1 MAGENNQNNQNEDLN
16 DAVEQTDTND
26 AGTPSQQQN
35 QQNQQNTIATTIATG
50 AENTD
55 AADEVNQALEDN
67 PSGAGNEEEA
77 SASGGAAEEETPE
90 SDEGSDDTQSNVVGG
105 AASDASS
112 DDASGSGGG
121 SGAGAQA
128 VGGENAAASEG
139 GSDAEGN
146 EDQGQA
152 ARTSAAPSAEASESD
167 EQQTGDDLDS
177 QTVEETFAVD
187 VEASDEETIS
197 EVEDD
202 FDSETVNE
210 TFKIKV
216 ESEND
221 APEAEQNLAYIMDED
236 GSITFTQ
243 EQLLEYASDVDG
255 DELVASNVQVGADAT
270 VQENGDG
277 TFTVVPSTDFN
288 GELDLTFDISD
299 GQETISSAIDLTVRP
314 INDAPVPEDKT
325 FEIEEDGTLIFT
337 DADLLTGAT
346 DIEGDN
352 LTVEGVTYDGGDGIL
367 TDNGNGTYTFAPNE
381 NFNGDVNFGFEVS
394 DGTDTVSANIDVSV
408 TAVDDAP
415 VSGDLAYSVDEDG
428 SIRLSQEQLLSQA
441 SDVEG
446 DDLTASELSVGGN
459 ATVIQNDDG
468 SFTITPDENF
478 NGDIDISFDISDG
491 SNTVQASA
499 DLTVNPVNDLP
510 VPQDQQFS
518 VEEDGT
524 LIFTDADL
532 LTGATDIEGDNL
544 TVEGVT
550 YDGGDGILTDN
561 GNGTYTFAPNE
572 NFNGD
577 VNFGFDVSD
586 GTDTVSANI
595 DVSVTAVDDAPVSGD
610 LAYSI
615 DEDGS
620 IRLSQEQLL
629 SQASDVE
636 GDDLTA
642 SGLSVGG
649 NATVIQNDDGSFTIT
664 PDENFN
670 GDIDI
675 SFDISDGTNTVQAS
689 ADLTVNPVNDLPVP
703 QDQQFSVEEDGTLI
717 FTDAELLTGATDI
730 EGDNLTV
737 EGVTYDG
744 GDGIL
749 TDNGNG
755 TYTFAP
761 NENFN
766 GDVNFNFDVS
776 DGTDT
781 VSANI
786 DVSVT
791 AVDDAPVSGDLA
803 YSVDEDGSIR
813 LSQEQLLSQASDVEG
828 DDLTASGLT
837 VGGDATVV
845 ANDDGSFTITP
856 DEDFNG
862 DIDISF
868 DISDGTN
875 TVQASADLTV
885 NPVNDLPVPQDQQ
898 FSVEEDGTLIF
909 TDADLL
915 TGATDIEG
923 DNLTVEGVTY
933 DGGDGIL
940 TDNGNGTYTFAPN
953 ENFNGDVNFGFD
965 VSDGTDTVSANI
977 DVSVTAVDD
986 APVSGDLAYSIDED
1000 GSIRLSQEQ
1009 LLSQASDVE
1018 GDDLTA
1024 SGLTVGGDATV
1035 TQNDDGSFTI
1045 TPDENFNGDIDISF
1059 DIADGTN
1066 TVQASADLT
1075 VNPVNDLPVPQD
1087 QQFSVEEDGTLIFT
1101 DADLLTGAT
1110 DIEGD
1115 NLTVEGVTYDG
1126 GDGILTDN
1134 GNGTYTFAP
1143 NENFN
1148 GDVNFGFDVSDGTDT
1163 VSANIDVSV
1172 TAVDDAPVS
1181 GDLAY
1186 SIDEDGS
1193 IRLSQEQL
1201 LSQASDVEGDD
1212 LTASSLTVGGDA
1224 TVVANDDGSFTIT
1237 PDENFNGDIDISFD
1251 ISDGTN
1257 TVQASA
1263 DLTVN
1268 PVNDLPVP
1276 QDQQFSIAEDG
1287 TLQFTD
1293 ADLLTGATDVEG
1305 DNLTVEGITYEGT
1318 DGVLTDLGEGSYSFA
1333 PNENFN
1339 GDVSFSFD
1347 VSDGTDT
1354 VSANIDVSVTPE
1366 NDPPV
1371 AGSTSYTVNEDN
1383 SITISDAQLLATSS
1397 DIEGDVSIDS
1407 VTYSGSDG
1415 VLEINGNGTYI
1426 FSPNENFS
1434 GEIALDVV
1442 VADEDGAT
1450 DATTAGINVLEVN
1463 DPPVAGPTSYT
1474 IDEDSVLT
1482 FSESQ
1487 VLLNAS
1493 DVEGDVELVGISYDG
1508 PDGIFSVN
1516 GDGTCSFAPNENF
1529 NGQVQLDVTIRDED
1543 GAEVETVINVD
1554 VLPINDVPVSG
1565 DLAYNVN
1572 EDGSITLSQDQLLS
1586 QASDVEGEDLT
1597 ASDLT
1602 VNGNAAVTA
1611 NDDGSFTIVPDAN
1624 FNGDID
1630 IQFNITDG
1638 TNTVQATAD
1647 LTVNPVNDL
1656 PVPQDQQFSVEEDG
1670 TLIFT
1675 DADLL
1680 TGATDIEGDNLTVEG
1695 VTYDGGDGILT
1706 DNGNGTYTFAP
1717 NENFNGDVNFGFDVS
1732 DGTDTVSANIDV
1744 SVTAVDDAPVSGDLA
1759 YSIDEDGSIRLSQE
1773 QLLSQAS
1780 DVEGDDLTASGLSV
1794 GGNATVI
1801 QNDDG
1806 SFTITPDE
1814 NFNGDIDI
1822 SFDISDGTN
1831 TVQASADLTV
1841 NPVNDMPVPQDQQF
1855 SVEEDGTLIFTD
1867 ADLLTGAT
1875 DIEGDNL
1882 TVEGVTYDGGDGIL
1896 TDNGNGTYTFAPN
1909 ENFNG
1914 DVNFGFDVSDGTN
1927 TVQASADLT
1936 VNPVNDLPVPQDQQF
1951 SVEEDGTLIFTDADL
1966 LTGATDIEGDNLTVE
1981 AVTYDGGDGILT
1993 DNGNGTYTFA
2003 PNENFNGDVNFGFEV
2018 SDGTDTVSANIDVS
2032 VTAVDDAPVSGDLA
2046 YSVDEDGSIRL
2057 SQEQL
2062 LSQASDVEGDDLTA
2076 SSLTVDGDATVVAND
2091 DGSFTI
2097 TPDENFNGDID
2108 ISFDISDGT
2117 NTVQASADL
2126 TVNPVNDLPVP
2137 QDQQFSIAEDGTL
2150 QFTDA
2155 DLLTGATDVEGD
2167 NLTVEGITYEGTDG
2181 VLTDLGEGS
2190 YSFAPNE
2197 NFNGDVSFSFD
2208 VSDGTDTVSAN
2219 IDVSVTPEN
2228 DPPVAG
2234 STSYTVNED
2243 NSITISDAQLLATS
2257 SDIEGDVSIDS
2268 VTYSG
2273 SDGVLEI
2280 NGNGTYIFSPNENFS
2295 GEIALD
2301 VVVADEDGATDATT
2315 AGINVLEVNDPPVA
2329 GPTSYTI
2336 DEDSVLTFSES
2347 QVLLNASDVEGDV
2360 ELVGISY
2367 DGPDGIFSVN
2377 GDGTCSFAPNENFNG
2392 QVQLDVTIRDEDGA
2406 EVETVIN
2413 VDVLP
2418 INDVPVSGDLAYN
2431 VNEDGS
2437 ITLSQDQLLSQ
2448 ASDVEGEDLT
2458 ASDLTVNGN
2467 AAVTANDD
2475 GSFTIV
2481 PDANFNGDIDIQ
2493 FNITDGTDTVQ
2504 ATADLTV
2511 NPVNDLPV
2519 PQDQQFSIAED
2530 GTLQFTDADLLTGAS
2545 DIDGED
2551 LTVEGISY
2559 TGGDGVLTDHGDGT
2573 YTFAP
2578 NENFNGDVNFS
2589 FDVSDGTDT
2598 VSANIDVSVTPEND
2612 PPVAGSTSYMVNEDN
2627 AITISDEQLLA
2638 NSSDVEGAVSVDSVT
2653 YSGTDGV
2660 FQDNGDGSYTFLPN
2674 ENFSG
2679 DISLDVIVADEDG
2692 SIDETTAGITVL
2704 EVNDPPV
2711 AGPTSYTIDEDSV
2724 LTFSESQILVN
2735 ASDIEGEVELVGIN
2749 YDGSDGIFTV
2759 NGDGTC
2765 SFAPNENFNGQ
2776 VQLGV
2781 TIQDEDGATVE
2792 TQINVDV
2799 LPINDAPVSGDLAYT
2814 INEDSSITLSQE
2826 QLLARAGDIDSD
2838 NLEAIN
2844 LSTDE
2849 NATIQHNDDGSY
2861 TITPNAD
2868 YNGDLDLNFD
2878 IIDNDGGEVQVGLDI
2893 TVNPL
2898 NDLPQAQDQQFTIE
2912 EDGTLL
2918 FTDADLLAG
2927 ASDID
2932 GDELSIEN
2940 VLYTGADG
2948 VLSDIGDGT
2957 YSFAPNENFNGD
2969 VQFSFDVFDGTDS
2982 TSAVIDVS
2990 VTPENDPPVAGSTSY
3005 TVQEDGQITISD
3017 EQLLANSSDV
3027 EGDVSLSGVSYSGD
3041 DGSFVDNGNGTYTFT
3056 PNENFDG
3063 DISLDVVVVDED
3075 GATATTTAG
3084 IDVIAVND
3092 GPETS
3097 GIQAEVDEDNS
3108 ITITQEQLLANATDI
3123 EGDELT
3129 ATNLQTNDPDAT
3141 IVANDD
3147 GSFTITHTENFNG
3160 ELDFTYSIS
3169 DGENEVLTTLD
3180 LTVNPVNDAPEAGEE
3195 IFIQAEEDQ
3204 TVGVTLREEPALR
3217 LDQAPENGI
3226 IEANVNDE
3234 WVVLEV
3240 GQEVPADT
3248 EVRFVPSEGALAEGT
3263 HTTQIG
3269 TFDDNAS
3276 VDDWGTE
3283 VDPYTREFSDG
3294 DLTVTVQSNDEPL
3307 GAWNGNTHIGHGIG
3321 DTDRQGLSGDE
3332 KLTVSV
3338 EGQDINEISFHLDGL
3353 GGWFMEESRHFTEVE
3368 IRAFNDDGELI
3379 DSMTYHKEDRSNY
3392 ETDYTL
3398 TTSEPVS
3405 YFELGTVQGNGTYV
3419 VQNMTVSQTCPDEA
3433 VFTSIGVDGSEITET
3448 VELNI
3453 HAGDS
3458 EIELTADL
3466 PNITVDT
3473 EGSAQF
3479 ASVVITEEQLLAQA
3493 SDIDGDDLDIQN
3505 LELVGENS
3513 EHATLTD
3520 NGDGTWTVTPGENF
3534 HGEIELG
3541 YQVTDGELTDSN
3553 IININFESVND
3564 APIVSG
3570 PIVLSTDEDQGI
3582 TFSADDLLVNTTDVE
3597 GDALSISDITYG
3609 GDDGDLI
3616 DNGDGTFTFMP
3627 NENFNG
3633 EIDIDYKVFDGT
3645 DEVAT
3650 HLDLTVVPVNDVPV
3664 PGEPLHT
3671 QMLENGSMIIE
3682 AKDLLSGATDVDG
3695 DILHVENLL
3704 LADQTQG
3711 TLTDNGD
3718 NTFTFEPTE
3727 NFSGEVNLTFD
3738 ISDGQAS
3745 APSTATVDVEIVNEG
3760 PEVSGPIEAAV
3771 DEDGSITITQEDLLA
3786 NATDIDGDNL
3796 QAVNLATNDPN
3807 AVIAENSDGSFT
3819 ITPSADFFGE
3829 IEFTYDVT
3837 DAIETVAADLNLTV
3851 NPINDA
3857 PDVPDMSF
3865 TTEDGQAITITEA
3878 ELLAQATD
3886 VEGDELSVVNVTSA
3900 SDTVEVTDNGDGTYT
3915 LTPEQGFFGNVDL
3928 AFDVSDGTDVVA
3940 ANIDL
3945 KVEFVNDAPEATPM
3959 VADVDEDGSILV
3971 TQEMLLEN
3979 ASDQDGDELF
3989 ATSLETN
3996 DPNASIVDN
4005 GDGTYTVTPS
4015 ENFNGD
4021 IAFTYEVSDG
4031 ELSTSNDM
4039 TLTVNPVN
4047 DIPIVAPGMYHI
4059 EEDGSILFTQED
4071 LLSGAIDIDG
4081 DDLSVTSINYS
4092 GDEGT
4097 ITDNGDG
4104 TFSFVPEEHFSGDL
4118 QFSFTVTD
4126 GTDEVEQDINVHI
4139 EAVADAP
4146 DLVIT
4151 DGDGVNVDDEA
4162 ILVEPGGIVELNIAA
4177 ALVDQDLSETLT
4189 VTVDGVPE
4197 GSVIQYDNEGVL
4209 NDQENGITS
4218 YNDTEITVTFEGET
4232 AGYQNAAGYYKVDED
4247 GNITGVEVVYENAS
4261 QVGGGGDLVPGQ
4273 DQFSFQV
4280 AEGESFNLFLI
4291 PNGHQHN
4298 DFNAMQEG
4306 QYEFRAED
4314 GSPANMDTV
4323 DPQLI
4328 FIGADG
4334 TETVVQG
4341 ENGDAIFH
4349 GGSSSQLNQDGL
4361 EHTRTTV
4368 NEGGELVYGFEDLYG
4383 GGDADYADFNFTID
4397 VGEVNSQIYSGE
4409 VTVGPDGTVNLPTT
4423 AIENSLQIQLPEDFN
4438 EQLEVHVTATATELS
4453 NDDSETVSQ
4462 TIYINA
4468 TGAHIEHAP
4477 EALPVAA
4484 TVEEDGSITITQED
4498 LLANARDLDGDQLTA
4513 LNLATDDE
4521 SVTITDNG
4529 DGTYTL
4535 TPDTDFNGDV
4545 SFTFDVSDGDDVVST
4560 NLELTVSPV
4569 NDGPEAQDQTFTVGE
4584 DGVLTFND
4592 QDLLTGATDIEGD
4605 DLSVEGV
4612 TYTGTD
4618 GVLTDNGDGTYSF
4631 APNENFN
4638 GDVNFSFNV
4647 SDGTDTVT
4655 ANIDVSVTPENDPP
4669 VAGNT
4674 SYTVHE
4680 DNSIT
4685 ISNEQLLANSSDIEG
4700 EVAIDS
4706 VTYTGSDGVLEING
4720 DGTYTFSPNE
4730 NFNGEVSL
4738 DVVVVDE
4745 DDAAVSTIAGI
4756 TVLEVDDPPVAGPTS
4771 YTIDEDS
4778 VLTFNESQILLNAS
4792 DIEGDVEL
4800 VEINYDGPDG
4810 IFSINGDGTCSF
4822 APNENFN
4829 GQVQLD
4835 VTIQDEDGAQVDTY
4849 ITVDVLPI
4857 NDVPVSGDLAYSVEE
4872 DGSITL
4878 SQEQLLAQASDIEG
4892 DDLTAANLTVGG
4904 DAIVTAND
4912 DGSFTITPDA
4922 NFNGDIDLTFDIND
4936 GTDTF
4941 VATADLTVNPV
4952 NDLPQ
4957 PQAQTFSIGEDGI
4970 FNFTDEDLLTGT
4982 TDIDGDDLSVEG
4994 VTYTGADGVL
5004 TDNGDGTYSFAPNE
5018 NFNGDV
5024 NFSFDVS
5031 DGTDTVQANIDVSVT
5046 PENDPPVAGST
5057 SYTVH
5062 EDNSITISNEQLLAN
5077 SSDIEGEVA
5086 IDSVTYTGSDG
5097 VFEDNGDGTY
5107 TFSPNENFNGE
5118 VSLDVVVTDED
5129 GTTESTTAGVTVLEV
5144 NDPPIAGSTSYSV
5157 NEDEVITISAE
5168 QLLANA
5174 SDIEGEVAIDSVTY
5188 TGADGIFT
5196 DNGNGTFSFA
5206 PNANF
5211 DGDVSLDVVVTD
5223 EDGATA
5229 TTTASIDVLPVN
5241 DAPVSGDLAY
5251 SVEEDGSITLS
5262 QEQLLAQAS
5271 DIEGDDL
5278 TAANLTVGGDA
5289 TVTANDDGSFTITPD
5304 ANFNGDIDLAFDIND
5319 GTDTLVATADLTVN
5333 PVNDLPQPQDQT
5345 FSIGEDGILN
5355 FTDEDLLTG
5364 ATDIDGDD
5372 LSVEGVT
5379 YTGADGVLTD
5389 NGDGTYSFAPN
5400 ENFNGDVNFS
5410 FDVSDGTDTVQAN
5423 IDVSVTPENDPPV
5436 AGSTSYTVHEDNS
5449 ITISNEQLLA
5459 NSSDIE
5465 GEVVVDSVTYTGS
5478 DGVFEDNG
5486 DGTYTFSPNEN
5497 FNGEVSLDVVVT
5509 DEDGTTE
5516 STTAGVTVLEVNDPP
5531 IAGST
5536 SYSVSEDE
5544 VITISA
5550 EQLLA
5555 NASDIEGEVAIDSVT
5570 YTGSDGIFTDN
5581 GDGTFSFAP
5590 NANFDGDVSLDVVV
5604 TDEEGAT
5611 VATNASIDVLPVND
5625 APVSG
5630 DLAYSIDEDGSI
5642 TLSQEQLLAQAA
5654 DVDGDDLTA
5663 SNLSAGDNATVVDNG
5678 DGTFT
5683 VTPGTDFNGNIDLN
5697 FDISDGT
5704 ASIVANADL
5713 TVNPVN
5719 DLPTTSDVYANV
5731 DEDNVITITQEQLL
5745 ANAADIEGDDLVASD
5760 LTLVGDDA
5768 TIVDNGDGTFSITPS
5783 ENFNGYID
5791 VAYSISDGD
5800 TPIAANLGLTVDP
5813 VNDAPIVSADVA
5825 ITIEEDGSY
5834 TITQEELLQFATDIE
5849 DDDMTAIIGEQG
5861 DETTVIGTV
5870 LDAETGNPVV
5880 GADVTLT
5887 DNAGHSYTTVTDQSG
5902 NYSVNGPVVDQG
5914 SVTIEQEGSIT
5925 SSFLVPAG
5933 EDTNGGVTAISEVL
5947 EETDMRIVVTWGESP
5962 QDMDNHLWLYDT
5974 ETGNELDHIYYRD
5987 MSHDLGEGN
5996 VVQQD
6001 VDDTNGNGPE
6011 TITIPNYQDA
6021 DMHYSVHNY
6030 TNRSWDVDGV
6040 EDVQVQVF
6048 VGDTLVE
6055 TFTPEL
6061 PENPSGEHWHV
6072 FDIVNGVVVPSQD
6085 VGSENS
6091 FELPT
6096 SEEVL
6101 ANVNGI
6107 DISELLMGDE
6117 GGDSGDTGGNEPS
6130 VGDVSIE
6137 NALITDNG
6145 DGTYTI
6151 TPEENFNGEFS
6162 ISYNVDDGN
6171 GGVTPAE
6178 LDVTVTAVNDL
6189 SVIYDHDYTINEDGS
6204 LTFTDEQLL
6213 AGTTDIDGD
6222 GLSVESVNYEGT
6234 DGVFTDNGDGTY
6246 TFAPNE
6252 NFNGNIDLT
6261 YDVSDGT
6268 DVVSANIDVQVVPIN
6283 DVPVAGSTTY
6293 SVEEDGSITLSD
6305 AQLLANSSDVEG
6317 EVFVSDV
6324 SYSGTDGVFT
6334 DNGDGTYTFAP
6345 NENFNGDIS
6354 LDVSVMDED
6363 GATAETTAGI
6373 DVIAVNDL
6381 PVAGSTTYSVDE
6393 DNVITVNEAQLLAN
6407 SSDIEGDVSV
6417 SDVSYSGADGIF
6429 TDNGDGTYSFAPNEN
6444 FNGNVSLDVTV
6455 ADEDGATAQT
6465 TAGIDVI
6472 AVNDAPV
6479 SGDLAYSVDED
6490 GSITLSQEQLLAQ
6503 ASDVDGDDLTA
6514 ANLTAG
6520 DNATV
6525 TANDDGSFTITPDAD
6540 FNGDIDLS
6548 FDVSDGVETVQA
6560 GVDLTVNPVNDIA
6573 VVEDV
6578 AYTIEEDGS
6587 LTFADADL
6595 LAGAADIDGD
6605 ELSITDVS
6613 YTGAEGVF
6621 TDNGDGTYSFAPNE
6635 NFNGEVS
6642 LDFSVSD
6649 GTETVD
6655 ANIGVTVTDVND
6667 APVSGATSYQMNE
6680 DGTITL
6686 SPEQL
6691 IANSSDVDG
6700 DVSLDSVSYSGAD
6713 GILVQNEDGS
6723 VTFAPNENFNGDI
6736 NLDVTVIDDDGA
6748 TAQTTAGIE
6757 VIAVNDAPVAGDLA
6771 YSVDEDG
6778 SITLSQEQLLAQ
6790 ASDVDG
6796 DDLTAANLTAGDN
6809 ATVTANDD
6817 GSFTITP
6824 DADFNGDIDLSFDL
6838 SDGTETVVAT
6848 ADLTVNPVNDIAVVE
6863 DVAYTIEEDGSLTF
6877 TDEQLLAGASDID
6890 GDELSVAD
6898 VSYTGA
6904 EGVFTDN
6911 GDGTYTFAP
6920 NENFNGDVSLDFS
6933 VSDGTETVDANIDVT
6948 VTDVNDAPVS
6958 GATSYQMNE
6967 DGTIT
6972 LSPEQ
6977 LIANSSDVDG
6987 DVSLDSVSYSGAD
7000 GILVQNEDGSV
7011 TFAPNENFNGDINLD
7026 VTVIDDDGATAQ
7038 TTAGIE
7044 VLAVNDGP
7052 ESEDVKLTTA
7062 EDSTILITQDMLLAQ
7077 ATDIDNTADELSA
7090 SGLQIDPSLGELLD
7104 NEDGTWSFTPN
7115 ENFNGDVPMTF
7126 NVSDGQET
7134 ISVDGNIDVT
7144 PVNDAPEAPTIEM
7157 QGEEDV
7163 VMVIDPAYIADQV
7176 TDLDGDEISIESI
7189 TVRSP
7194 ANATLTQQ
7202 PDGMYHLVTTQDFNG
7217 LVELGYQATDGE
7229 EVVEGSLNVDVIP
7242 VNDAPFNVG
7251 NAMMTTNE
7259 DGAFTFDAG
7268 DLMNLF
7274 GDIDTTDLVVSR
7286 IINADGEDGG
7296 ELTDNGD
7303 GTWTFTPTGDFSG
7316 TSDLQVVVSDGEFET
7331 VLDVPVFVRPVADG
7345 AVITTDHDGPLV
7357 FGEDETGHL
7366 GLNVGLVDDSETLS
7380 NLVMTGFPVGFEVTD
7395 GEHCDDHRTGSIYR
7409 PVRMGYLKHSND
7421 AS

>member
-35 QQNQQNTIATTIATG
+35 QQNQQNTIASTIATG

-67 PSGAGNEEEA
+67 PSGAGNAEDA
-77 SASGGAAEEETPE
+77 SASGAAVQEETPE
-90 SDEGSDDTQSNVVGG
+90 SDGDSDAAQSNVVGG
-105 AASDASS
+105 AVSEAGSDNA
-112 DDASGSGGG
+112 AGSGGG
-121 SGAGAQA
+121 AGAGAQA
-128 VGGENAAASEG
+128 VGGDNAESATG
-139 GSDAEGN
+139 GADAEGN
-146 EDQGQA
+146 EEQGQA
-152 ARTSAAPSAEASESD
+152 ARTSAASSSTSSESG
-167 EQQTGDDLDS
+167 EQQVGDDLDS
-177 QTVEETFAVD
+177 QTVEETFTVD
-187 VEASDEETIS
+187 VQASDEETIS

-202 FDSETVNE
+202 FDSETVSE
-210 TFKIKV
+210 TFKIQV

-270 VQENGDG
+270 VQDNGDG
-277 TFTVVPSTDFN
+277 TFTVVPSADFN

-325 FEIEEDGTLIFT
+325 FEIEEDGTLVFT
-337 DADLLTGAT
+337 DADLLSGAT

-381 NFNGDVNFGFEVS
+381 NFNGDVNFGFDVS
-394 DGTDTVSANIDVSV
+394 DGTDTVAANIDVSV

-446 DDLTASELSVGGN
+446 DDLTASGLTVGGD
-459 ATVIQNDDG
+459 ATVTQNDDG
-468 SFTITPDENF
+468 SFTITPDANF

-491 SNTVQASA
+491 TNTVQASA
-499 DLTVNPVNDLP
+499 DLTVNPINDLP
-510 VPQDQQFS
+510 VPQNQQFS

-577 VNFGFDVSD
+577 VS
-586 GTDTVSANI
+586 
-595 DVSVTAVDDAPVSGD
+595 
-610 LAYSI
+610 
-615 DEDGS
+615 
-620 IRLSQEQLL
+620 
-629 SQASDVE
+629 
-636 GDDLTA
+636 
-642 SGLSVGG
+642 
-649 NATVIQNDDGSFTIT
+649 
-664 PDENFN
+664 
-670 GDIDI
+670 
-675 SFDISDGTNTVQAS
+675 
-689 ADLTVNPVNDLPVP
+689 
-703 QDQQFSVEEDGTLI
+703 
-717 FTDAELLTGATDI
+717 
-730 EGDNLTV
+730 
-737 EGVTYDG
+737 
-744 GDGIL
+744 
-749 TDNGNG
+749 
-755 TYTFAP
+755 
-761 NENFN
+761 
-766 GDVNFNFDVS
+766 
-776 DGTDT
+776 
-781 VSANI
+781 
-786 DVSVT
+786 
-791 AVDDAPVSGDLA
+791 
-803 YSVDEDGSIR
+803 
-813 LSQEQLLSQASDVEG
+813 
-828 DDLTASGLT
+828 
-837 VGGDATVV
+837 
-845 ANDDGSFTITP
+845 
-856 DEDFNG
+856 
-862 DIDISF
+862 
-868 DISDGTN
+868 
-875 TVQASADLTV
+875 
-885 NPVNDLPVPQDQQ
+885 
-898 FSVEEDGTLIF
+898 
-909 TDADLL
+909 
-915 TGATDIEG
+915 
-923 DNLTVEGVTY
+923 
-933 DGGDGIL
+933 
-940 TDNGNGTYTFAPN
+940 
-953 ENFNGDVNFGFD
+953 
-965 VSDGTDTVSANI
+965 
-977 DVSVTAVDD
+977 
-986 APVSGDLAYSIDED
+986 
-1000 GSIRLSQEQ
+1000 
-1009 LLSQASDVE
+1009 
-1018 GDDLTA
+1018 
-1024 SGLTVGGDATV
+1024 
-1035 TQNDDGSFTI
+1035 
-1045 TPDENFNGDIDISF
+1045 
-1059 DIADGTN
+1059 
-1066 TVQASADLT
+1066 
-1075 VNPVNDLPVPQD
+1075 
-1087 QQFSVEEDGTLIFT
+1087 
-1101 DADLLTGAT
+1101 
-1110 DIEGD
+1110 
-1115 NLTVEGVTYDG
+1115 
-1126 GDGILTDN
+1126 
-1134 GNGTYTFAP
+1134 
-1143 NENFN
+1143 
-1148 GDVNFGFDVSDGTDT
+1148 FGFDVSDGTDT

-1276 QDQQFSIAEDG
+1276 QDQQFSVEEDGTLIFTDADLLTGATDIEGDNLTVEGVTYDDGDGILTDNGNGTYTFAPNENFNGDVNFGFDVSDGTDTVSANIDVSVTAVDDAPVSGDLAYSIDEDGSIRLSQEQLLSQASDVEGDDLTASGLTVGGDATVVVNDDGSFTITPDENFNGDIDISFDISDGTNTVQASADLTVNPVNDLPVPQDQQFSIEEDG

-1293 ADLLTGATDVEG
+1293 ADLLTGATDIEG
-1305 DNLTVEGITYEGT
+1305 DDLTVEGISYEGT
-1318 DGVLTDLGEGSYSFA
+1318 DGVLTDHGDGSYSFA

-1415 VLEINGNGTYI
+1415 VLEINGNGTYT

-1450 DATTAGINVLEVN
+1450 DTTTAGINVLEVN

-1493 DVEGDVELVGISYDG
+1493 DVEGNVELVGISYDG
-1508 PDGIFSVN
+1508 PEGIFSVN

-1554 VLPINDVPVSG
+1554 VLPINDAPVSG

-1572 EDGSITLSQDQLLS
+1572 EDGSITLSQEQLLS

-1602 VNGNAAVTA
+1602 VG
-1611 NDDGSFTIVPDAN
+1611 
-1624 FNGDID
+1624 
-1630 IQFNITDG
+1630 
-1638 TNTVQATAD
+1638 
-1647 LTVNPVNDL
+1647 
-1656 PVPQDQQFSVEEDG
+1656 
-1670 TLIFT
+1670 
-1675 DADLL
+1675 
-1680 TGATDIEGDNLTVEG
+1680 
-1695 VTYDGGDGILT
+1695 
-1706 DNGNGTYTFAP
+1706 
-1717 NENFNGDVNFGFDVS
+1717 
-1732 DGTDTVSANIDV
+1732 
-1744 SVTAVDDAPVSGDLA
+1744 
-1759 YSIDEDGSIRLSQE
+1759 
-1773 QLLSQAS
+1773 
-1780 DVEGDDLTASGLSV
+1780 
-1794 GGNATVI
+1794 
-1801 QNDDG
+1801 
-1806 SFTITPDE
+1806 
-1814 NFNGDIDI
+1814 
-1822 SFDISDGTN
+1822 
-1831 TVQASADLTV
+1831 
-1841 NPVNDMPVPQDQQF
+1841 
-1855 SVEEDGTLIFTD
+1855 
-1867 ADLLTGAT
+1867 
-1875 DIEGDNL
+1875 
-1882 TVEGVTYDGGDGIL
+1882 
-1896 TDNGNGTYTFAPN
+1896 
-1909 ENFNG
+1909 
-1914 DVNFGFDVSDGTN
+1914 
-1927 TVQASADLT
+1927 
-1936 VNPVNDLPVPQDQQF
+1936 
-1951 SVEEDGTLIFTDADL
+1951 
-1966 LTGATDIEGDNLTVE
+1966 
-1981 AVTYDGGDGILT
+1981 
-1993 DNGNGTYTFA
+1993 
-2003 PNENFNGDVNFGFEV
+2003 
-2018 SDGTDTVSANIDVS
+2018 
-2032 VTAVDDAPVSGDLA
+2032 
-2046 YSVDEDGSIRL
+2046 
-2057 SQEQL
+2057 
-2062 LSQASDVEGDDLTA
+2062 
-2076 SSLTVDGDATVVAND
+2076 GDATVVAND

-2097 TPDENFNGDID
+2097 T
-2108 ISFDISDGT
+2108 
-2117 NTVQASADL
+2117 
-2126 TVNPVNDLPVP
+2126 
-2137 QDQQFSIAEDGTL
+2137 
-2150 QFTDA
+2150 
-2155 DLLTGATDVEGD
+2155 
-2167 NLTVEGITYEGTDG
+2167 
-2181 VLTDLGEGS
+2181 
-2190 YSFAPNE
+2190 
-2197 NFNGDVSFSFD
+2197 
-2208 VSDGTDTVSAN
+2208 
-2219 IDVSVTPEN
+2219 
-2228 DPPVAG
+2228 
-2234 STSYTVNED
+2234 
-2243 NSITISDAQLLATS
+2243 
-2257 SDIEGDVSIDS
+2257 
-2268 VTYSG
+2268 
-2273 SDGVLEI
+2273 
-2280 NGNGTYIFSPNENFS
+2280 
-2295 GEIALD
+2295 
-2301 VVVADEDGATDATT
+2301 
-2315 AGINVLEVNDPPVA
+2315 
-2329 GPTSYTI
+2329 
-2336 DEDSVLTFSES
+2336 
-2347 QVLLNASDVEGDV
+2347 
-2360 ELVGISY
+2360 
-2367 DGPDGIFSVN
+2367 
-2377 GDGTCSFAPNENFNG
+2377 
-2392 QVQLDVTIRDEDGA
+2392 
-2406 EVETVIN
+2406 
-2413 VDVLP
+2413 
-2418 INDVPVSGDLAYN
+2418 
-2431 VNEDGS
+2431 
-2437 ITLSQDQLLSQ
+2437 
-2448 ASDVEGEDLT
+2448 
-2458 ASDLTVNGN
+2458 
-2467 AAVTANDD
+2467 
-2475 GSFTIV
+2475 

-2530 GTLQFTDADLLTGAS
+2530 GTLQFTDADLLTGAT
-2545 DIDGED
+2545 DIDGDD
-2551 LTVEGISY
+2551 LTVESISY

-2589 FDVSDGTDT
+2589 FDVSDGTET

-2735 ASDIEGEVELVGIN
+2735 ASDVEGDVELVGIN

-2792 TQINVDV
+2792 THINVDV

-2878 IIDNDGGEVQVGLDI
+2878 IIDNDGGSVQVGLDI
-2893 TVNPL
+2893 TVNPV

-2948 VLSDIGDGT
+2948 VLSDNGDGT

-2969 VQFSFDVFDGTDS
+2969 VQFSFDVSDGTDS

-3108 ITITQEQLLANATDI
+3108 ITITQEQLLANATDV

-3129 ATNLQTNDPDAT
+3129 VTNLQTNDPDAT

-3180 LTVNPVNDAPEAGEE
+3180 LTVNPVNDAPEAGDE
-3195 IFIQAEEDQ
+3195 IFIQAQEDQ

-3248 EVRFVPSEGALAEGT
+3248 EVRFVPSEDALAEGT

-3294 DLTVTVQSNDEPL
+3294 DLTVTVQSNDDPL
-3307 GAWNGNTHIGHGIG
+3307 GAWNGNTHIGHGLG

-3368 IRAFNDDGELI
+3368 IKAFNEDGDLI
-3379 DSMTYHKEDRSNY
+3379 DSMTYHKEDRGTF

-3398 TTSEPVS
+3398 TVDQPVS

-3419 VQNMTVSQTCPDEA
+3419 VQNMTVSQTFHDEA

-3453 HAGDS
+3453 HAGDN

-3466 PNITVDT
+3466 PNITIDT

-3513 EHATLTD
+3513 EHATLID
-3520 NGDGTWTVTPGENF
+3520 NGDGTWTVTPDENF

-3570 PIVLSTDEDQGI
+3570 PIVLSTDEDEGI
-3582 TFSADDLLVNTTDVE
+3582 TFSADDLLANTTDVE
-3597 GDALSISDITYG
+3597 GDTLSISDITYG
-3609 GDDGDLI
+3609 GDNGDLV

-3718 NTFTFEPTE
+3718 NTFTFEPAE

-3745 APSTATVDVEIVNEG
+3745 APSTARVDVEIVNEG

-3786 NATDIDGDNL
+3786 NATDVDGDNL
-3796 QAVNLATNDPN
+3796 EAVNFATNDPN
-3807 AVIAENSDGSFT
+3807 AVVVENSDGSFT

-3979 ASDQDGDELF
+3979 ASDQDGDQLF
-3989 ATSLETN
+3989 ASSLETN

-4031 ELSTSNDM
+4031 ELSTSNNM

-4097 ITDNGDG
+4097 VTDNGDG

-4126 GTDEVEQDINVHI
+4126 GTDEVEQDLNVHI

-4151 DGDGVNVDDEA
+4151 DGVNVDDQA

-4280 AEGESFNLFLI
+4280 EEGESFNLFLI

-4298 DFNAMQEG
+4298 DFDAMQDG

-4323 DPQLI
+4323 DPQLV
-4328 FIGADG
+4328 FVAADG

-4341 ENGDAIFH
+4341 QNGDAIFH
-4349 GGSSSQLNQDGL
+4349 GGSSSQLNQDGI

-4368 NEGGELVYGFEDLYG
+4368 NEDGELVYGFEDLYG
-4383 GGDADYADFNFTID
+4383 GGDADYTDFNFTID

-4498 LLANARDLDGDQLTA
+4498 LLANARDLDGDHLTA

-4535 TPDTDFNGDV
+4535 TPDADFNGDV

-4569 NDGPEAQDQTFTVGE
+4569 NDGPEVQDQAFTVGE

-4612 TYTGTD
+4612 TYTGAD

-4669 VAGNT
+4669 VAGST

-4706 VTYTGSDGVLEING
+4706 VTYSGSDGVLEING

-4745 DDAAVSTIAGI
+4745 DDAAVSTTAGI
-4756 TVLEVDDPPVAGPTS
+4756 TVLEVNDPPVAGPTS

-4778 VLTFNESQILLNAS
+4778 VLTFNESQVLLNAS

-4835 VTIQDEDGAQVDTY
+4835 VTIQDEDGAQVDTF

-4857 NDVPVSGDLAYSVEE
+4857 NDVPVSGELAYSVEE

-4878 SQEQLLAQASDIEG
+4878 SQEQLLSQASDVDG
-4892 DDLTAANLTVGG
+4892 DDLTASNLIVDG
-4904 DAIVTAND
+4904 DATVVAND

-4922 NFNGDIDLTFDIND
+4922 NFNGDIDLTFDISD
-4936 GTDTF
+4936 GTDTL

-4957 PQAQTFSIGEDGI
+4957 PQDQTFSIGEDGI
-4970 FNFTDEDLLTGT
+4970 LNFTDEDLLTGA

-5004 TDNGDGTYSFAPNE
+5004 TDNGDGSYSFAPNENFNGDVNFSFDVSDGTGTVQANIDVSVTPENDPPVAGSTSYTVHEDNSITISDEQLLANSSDIEGDVAVDSVTYTGADGVFEDNGDGTYTFSPNENFNGEVNLDVVVTDEEGATEATTAGITVLEVNDPPIAGSTSYSVNEDEVITISSEQLLANASDIEGEVAIDSVNYTGSDGIFTDNGDGTFSFAPNANFDGDVSLDVVVTDEDGATVATNASIDVLPVNDAPVSGDLAYSVDEDGSITLSQEQLLAQASDVDGDDLTAANLTVGGDATVTANDDGSFTITPDANFNGDIDLNFDITDGDATLQATADLTVNPVNDLPTVGEPQFVTQEDTSFTFTEEQLLQNAGDIDGDNLSVENVASDSGSLVDNGDGTYTFAPNENFDGNVNVTFDVNDGTATVPAEATIDVQSVVDMPELSIASDLVIASDNFESGSNGWNTGTESSQGFESGDMLGRIGGTGGDEAVSKTYDIPSDVSEVNISFSFYEIDSWDGESFQIFVGGEELTSLDNSAFQTQDGTTTLYDSAGNEVGEVVHGVSQGEGFSGWNDQAHQINLTVPVEDGQLELGFGSTLNQGVSDESFGIDNIEITVSDADYQIIGTEDTPVPLDIDAALTDTDGSENLAILIEDVPEGSSLSAGIDNGDGTWSLQPGELEGLEFIPSGDFNGDVVLTVNATSTDVDTGTTATATQDVTIHISPANDAPEVDGDISAVTAEDNSITLTQEQLLEHAVDIDGDDLSAINLTTNDENATVQMNDDGSFTITPSENFNGNIEFSYDVTDGEDMVAAGLDLTVTPVNDAPEPQDQAFTIGEDGVLNFSDADLLTGATDVEGDDLTVEGVTYTGADGVLTDNGDGSYSFAPNE

-5086 IDSVTYTGSDG
+5086 IDSVSYTGSDG

-5107 TFSPNENFNGE
+5107 TFSPNENFNGD
-5118 VSLDVVVTDED
+5118 VSLAVIVTDEE
-5129 GTTESTTAGVTVLEV
+5129 GATEATTAGITVLEV

-5168 QLLANA
+5168 QLLANS

-5223 EDGATA
+5223 EEGATVA
-5229 TTTASIDVLPVN
+5229 TSASIDVLP
-5241 DAPVSGDLAY
+5241 
-5251 SVEEDGSITLS
+5251 
-5262 QEQLLAQAS
+5262 
-5271 DIEGDDL
+5271 
-5278 TAANLTVGGDA
+5278 
-5289 TVTANDDGSFTITPD
+5289 
-5304 ANFNGDIDLAFDIND
+5304 IND
-5319 GTDTLVATADLTVN
+5319 
-5333 PVNDLPQPQDQT
+5333 P
-5345 FSIGEDGILN
+5345 
-5355 FTDEDLLTG
+5355 
-5364 ATDIDGDD
+5364 
-5372 LSVEGVT
+5372 
-5379 YTGADGVLTD
+5379 
-5389 NGDGTYSFAPN
+5389 
-5400 ENFNGDVNFS
+5400 
-5410 FDVSDGTDTVQAN
+5410 
-5423 IDVSVTPENDPPV
+5423 
-5436 AGSTSYTVHEDNS
+5436 
-5449 ITISNEQLLA
+5449 
-5459 NSSDIE
+5459 
-5465 GEVVVDSVTYTGS
+5465 
-5478 DGVFEDNG
+5478 
-5486 DGTYTFSPNEN
+5486 
-5497 FNGEVSLDVVVT
+5497 
-5509 DEDGTTE
+5509 
-5516 STTAGVTVLEVNDPP
+5516 
-5531 IAGST
+5531 
-5536 SYSVSEDE
+5536 
-5544 VITISA
+5544 
-5550 EQLLA
+5550 
-5555 NASDIEGEVAIDSVT
+5555 
-5570 YTGSDGIFTDN
+5570 
-5581 GDGTFSFAP
+5581 
-5590 NANFDGDVSLDVVV
+5590 
-5604 TDEEGAT
+5604 
-5611 VATNASIDVLPVND
+5611 
-5625 APVSG
+5625 PVSG

-5642 TLSQEQLLAQAA
+5642 TLTQEQLLSQAS

-5683 VTPGTDFNGNIDLN
+5683 VTPDANFNGDIDLS

-5704 ASIVANADL
+5704 ESIVANADL

-5849 DDDMTAIIGEQG
+5849 DDDMTAIIGGQG
-5861 DETTVIGTV
+5861 DETTVTGTV
-5870 LDAETGNPVV
+5870 LDAETGNPIA

-5887 DNAGHSYTTVTDQSG
+5887 DNAGHSYTAVTDQSG
-5902 NYSVNGPVVDQG
+5902 NYSVSGPVVDQG
-5914 SVTIEQEGSIT
+5914 TVTIEQEGSIT

-5947 EETDMRIVVTWGESP
+5947 EETDMRIVVTWGDSP
-5962 QDMDNHLWLYDT
+5962 RDMDNHLWLYDT
-5974 ETGNELDHIYYRD
+5974 ENGSELDHIYYRD

-6001 VDDTNGNGPE
+6001 VDDTNGGGPE

-6030 TNRSWDVDGV
+6030 TSRSWDVDGV

-6055 TFTPEL
+6055 TFSPDL
-6061 PENPSGEHWHV
+6061 SDNPSGDHWHV
-6072 FDIVNGVVVPSQD
+6072 FDIVNGVIVPSQD
-6085 VGSENS
+6085 VGSENA
-6091 FELPT
+6091 FDLPT
-6096 SEEVL
+6096 AEEAL
-6101 ANVNGI
+6101 ANENGI
-6107 DISELLMGDE
+6107 DISELLTGDE
-6117 GGDSGDTGGNEPS
+6117 GDDSGDTGGNEPS

-6213 AGTTDIDGD
+6213 AGATDIDGD
-6222 GLSVESVNYEGT
+6222 DLSVESVNYEGT

-6252 NFNGNIDLT
+6252 NFNGNVDLT

-6393 DNVITVNEAQLLAN
+6393 DNVITISEAQLLAN

-6455 ADEDGATAQT
+6455 ADEEGATA
-6465 TAGIDVI
+6465 
-6472 AVNDAPV
+6472 
-6479 SGDLAYSVDED
+6479 E
-6490 GSITLSQEQLLAQ
+6490 
-6503 ASDVDGDDLTA
+6503 
-6514 ANLTAG
+6514 
-6520 DNATV
+6520 
-6525 TANDDGSFTITPDAD
+6525 
-6540 FNGDIDLS
+6540 
-6548 FDVSDGVETVQA
+6548 
-6560 GVDLTVNPVNDIA
+6560 
-6573 VVEDV
+6573 
-6578 AYTIEEDGS
+6578 
-6587 LTFADADL
+6587 
-6595 LAGAADIDGD
+6595 
-6605 ELSITDVS
+6605 
-6613 YTGAEGVF
+6613 
-6621 TDNGDGTYSFAPNE
+6621 
-6635 NFNGEVS
+6635 
-6642 LDFSVSD
+6642 
-6649 GTETVD
+6649 
-6655 ANIGVTVTDVND
+6655 
-6667 APVSGATSYQMNE
+6667 
-6680 DGTITL
+6680 
-6686 SPEQL
+6686 
-6691 IANSSDVDG
+6691 
-6700 DVSLDSVSYSGAD
+6700 
-6713 GILVQNEDGS
+6713 
-6723 VTFAPNENFNGDI
+6723 
-6736 NLDVTVIDDDGA
+6736 
-6748 TAQTTAGIE
+6748 TTAGIE
-6757 VIAVNDAPVAGDLA
+6757 VIAVNDAPVSGDLA

-6948 VTDVNDAPVS
+6948 VTDVNDAPVA

-6987 DVSLDSVSYSGAD
+6987 EVSLDSVSYSGAD

-7038 TTAGIE
+7038 TTAGIEVIAVNDAPVAGNVAYSVDEDGSITLSQEQLLANASDVDGDALTASNLSAGDNATVTANDDGSFTITPEADFNGDIDLSFDVSDGLETVQAGVDLTVNPVNDLPTAADQNFTVEEDGTLIFTDADLLAGAADIDGDDLSITDVSYTGAEGVFTDNGDGTYSFAPNENFNGDVNLGFTVTDGTETVDANIGVTVTDVNDAPVAGSTSYQMNEDGTITISPEQLIANSSDVDGEVSLESVTYSGSDGTLVQNDNGSVTFTPNENFNGDISLDVVVTDDDGATATTTAGIE

-7104 NEDGTWSFTPN
+7104 NEDGTWSFAPN

-7144 PVNDAPEAPTIEM
+7144 PVNDAPEAPMIEM

-7189 TVRSP
+7189 TVRAP

-7229 EVVEGSLNVDVIP
+7229 EVVDGSLNVDVIP

-7274 GDIDTTDLVVSR
+7274 GDIDTADLVVSR
-7286 IINADGEDGG
+7286 IITADGEDGG
-7296 ELTDNGD
+7296 EVTDNGD
-7303 GTWTFTPTGDFSG
+7303 GTWTFTPTGDFAG
-7316 TSDLQVVVSDGEFET
+7316 VSDLQVVVSDGEFET

-7345 AVITTDHDGPLV
+7345 AVISTDHDGPLV

-7395 GEHCDDHRTGSIYR
+7395 GVNTVMITEPGQYIDLFDWDISNIQMTPPEDFHGEFFVTVSATTVDYGDEPEAFDDGIDSGDFETVAGDSIILTADDLIGLAENVDADSDDEVKLVHLADRSQGEIVDNGDGTWTFTPAPGFTGEADIAYVVDKDGVLHDEQTGVVVKEGDSQENAAPEVNSITTTEIAADATLSFTDEDMLANLSDAEGESLSIESVSLMEGQGVIESDNQGNYQFTPAEDYTGDVQVGFIATDGENR
-7409 PVRMGYLKHSND
+7409 IESFFNVDIQGGDEAAASEGYALADDGSLTITDAQLVDELGVSDSAQVVDVADAND
-7421 AS
+7421 AGFFAESGEGEWTYWPNEDFDGNLAMNVEVNDGGEVSSHSLSIQVEDDSVQSDEPQVQAAQATEEQQVEVAQQADDQAQDAETEDSTADVTAAPGDTISISIPDEVSGNESVDYADMSGLPEGATVSNALDNGDGSFTISGNLEQPVSVELPEGYEGTSEIQFQGYDELGSSIDGASGSVEVEVDDQYTMQGSTQEQQPDMAGMESGGSDWTSSGGQDQGVDFTDDSGSFDSDSQTGTDQGNDFDQSSI

>member
-1 MAGENNQNNQNEDLN
+1 MAGENNQNNRNEDLN

-35 QQNQQNTIATTIATG
+35 QQNQQNTIASTIATG

-67 PSGAGNEEEA
+67 PSGAGNAEDA
-77 SASGGAAEEETPE
+77 SASGAAVQEDTPE
-90 SDEGSDDTQSNVVGG
+90 SDGDSDAAQSNVVDSVASEGG
-105 AASDASS
+105 SAES
-112 DDASGSGGG
+112 ASGSGGG
-121 SGAGAQA
+121 DSGAGAQA
-128 VGGENAAASEG
+128 VGGGGAAGSEG
-139 GSDAEGN
+139 GVDAEGN
-146 EDQGQA
+146 QAQGQA
-152 ARTSAAPSAEASESD
+152 VQTSAASSSSTDSEGS
-167 EQQTGDDLDS
+167 QGGDNLDS
-177 QTVEETFAVD
+177 ETAEETFAVD
-187 VEASDEETIS
+187 VQDQSGEATNQ
-197 EVEDD
+197 VEDD
-202 FDSETVNE
+202 FDSETTSE
-210 TFKIKV
+210 TFQINV

-221 APEAEQNLAYIMDED
+221 APEAEQDLAYIMDED

-270 VQENGDG
+270 VQDNGDG
-277 TFTVVPSTDFN
+277 TFTVVPSADFN

-325 FEIEEDGTLIFT
+325 FEIEEDGTLVFT

-381 NFNGDVNFGFEVS
+381 NFNGDVNFS
-394 DGTDTVSANIDVSV
+394 
-408 TAVDDAP
+408 
-415 VSGDLAYSVDEDG
+415 
-428 SIRLSQEQLLSQA
+428 
-441 SDVEG
+441 
-446 DDLTASELSVGGN
+446 
-459 ATVIQNDDG
+459 
-468 SFTITPDENF
+468 
-478 NGDIDISFDISDG
+478 
-491 SNTVQASA
+491 
-499 DLTVNPVNDLP
+499 
-510 VPQDQQFS
+510 
-518 VEEDGT
+518 
-524 LIFTDADL
+524 
-532 LTGATDIEGDNL
+532 
-544 TVEGVT
+544 
-550 YDGGDGILTDN
+550 
-561 GNGTYTFAPNE
+561 
-572 NFNGD
+572 
-577 VNFGFDVSD
+577 FDVSD
-586 GTDTVSANI
+586 GTDTVAANV

-642 SGLSVGG
+642 SGL
-649 NATVIQNDDGSFTIT
+649 TVD
-664 PDENFN
+664 
-670 GDIDI
+670 
-675 SFDISDGTNTVQAS
+675 
-689 ADLTVNPVNDLPVP
+689 
-703 QDQQFSVEEDGTLI
+703 
-717 FTDAELLTGATDI
+717 
-730 EGDNLTV
+730 
-737 EGVTYDG
+737 
-744 GDGIL
+744 
-749 TDNGNG
+749 
-755 TYTFAP
+755 
-761 NENFN
+761 
-766 GDVNFNFDVS
+766 
-776 DGTDT
+776 
-781 VSANI
+781 
-786 DVSVT
+786 
-791 AVDDAPVSGDLA
+791 
-803 YSVDEDGSIR
+803 
-813 LSQEQLLSQASDVEG
+813 
-828 DDLTASGLT
+828 
-837 VGGDATVV
+837 GDATVV

-856 DEDFNG
+856 DENFNG
-862 DIDISF
+862 DVDISF

-1024 SGLTVGGDATV
+1024 S
-1035 TQNDDGSFTI
+1035 
-1045 TPDENFNGDIDISF
+1045 
-1059 DIADGTN
+1059 
-1066 TVQASADLT
+1066 DLT
-1075 VNPVNDLPVPQD
+1075 VD
-1087 QQFSVEEDGTLIFT
+1087 
-1101 DADLLTGAT
+1101 
-1110 DIEGD
+1110 
-1115 NLTVEGVTYDG
+1115 
-1126 GDGILTDN
+1126 
-1134 GNGTYTFAP
+1134 
-1143 NENFN
+1143 
-1148 GDVNFGFDVSDGTDT
+1148 
-1163 VSANIDVSV
+1163 
-1172 TAVDDAPVS
+1172 
-1181 GDLAY
+1181 
-1186 SIDEDGS
+1186 
-1193 IRLSQEQL
+1193 
-1201 LSQASDVEGDD
+1201 
-1212 LTASSLTVGGDA
+1212 GDA

-1237 PDENFNGDIDISFD
+1237 PDDNFNGDIDISFD

-1347 VSDGTDT
+1347 VSDGTDM

-1371 AGSTSYTVNEDN
+1371 AGSTSYTVNEEN

-1415 VLEINGNGTYI
+1415 VLEINGNGTYT
-1426 FSPNENFS
+1426 FSPNENFN

-1442 VADEDGAT
+1442 VADEEGAT
-1450 DATTAGINVLEVN
+1450 DATTAGISVLEVN

-1493 DVEGDVELVGISYDG
+1493 DVEGGVELVGINYNG

-1516 GDGTCSFAPNENF
+1516 GDGTCSFAPNENY

-1543 GAEVETVINVD
+1543 GAEVDTVINVD
-1554 VLPINDVPVSG
+1554 VLPINDAPVSG

-1602 VNGNAAVTA
+1602 V
-1611 NDDGSFTIVPDAN
+1611 DGD
-1624 FNGDID
+1624 
-1630 IQFNITDG
+1630 
-1638 TNTVQATAD
+1638 
-1647 LTVNPVNDL
+1647 
-1656 PVPQDQQFSVEEDG
+1656 
-1670 TLIFT
+1670 
-1675 DADLL
+1675 
-1680 TGATDIEGDNLTVEG
+1680 
-1695 VTYDGGDGILT
+1695 
-1706 DNGNGTYTFAP
+1706 
-1717 NENFNGDVNFGFDVS
+1717 
-1732 DGTDTVSANIDV
+1732 
-1744 SVTAVDDAPVSGDLA
+1744 
-1759 YSIDEDGSIRLSQE
+1759 
-1773 QLLSQAS
+1773 
-1780 DVEGDDLTASGLSV
+1780 
-1794 GGNATVI
+1794 ATVT
-1801 QNDDG
+1801 QNEDG

-1841 NPVNDMPVPQDQQF
+1841 NP
-1855 SVEEDGTLIFTD
+1855 I
-1867 ADLLTGAT
+1867 
-1875 DIEGDNL
+1875 
-1882 TVEGVTYDGGDGIL
+1882 
-1896 TDNGNGTYTFAPN
+1896 
-1909 ENFNG
+1909 
-1914 DVNFGFDVSDGTN
+1914 
-1927 TVQASADLT
+1927 
-1936 VNPVNDLPVPQDQQF
+1936 
-1951 SVEEDGTLIFTDADL
+1951 
-1966 LTGATDIEGDNLTVE
+1966 
-1981 AVTYDGGDGILT
+1981 
-1993 DNGNGTYTFA
+1993 
-2003 PNENFNGDVNFGFEV
+2003 
-2018 SDGTDTVSANIDVS
+2018 
-2032 VTAVDDAPVSGDLA
+2032 
-2046 YSVDEDGSIRL
+2046 
-2057 SQEQL
+2057 
-2062 LSQASDVEGDDLTA
+2062 
-2076 SSLTVDGDATVVAND
+2076 
-2091 DGSFTI
+2091 
-2097 TPDENFNGDID
+2097 
-2108 ISFDISDGT
+2108 
-2117 NTVQASADL
+2117 
-2126 TVNPVNDLPVP
+2126 NDLPVP

-2155 DLLTGATDVEGD
+2155 DLLTGATD
-2167 NLTVEGITYEGTDG
+2167 
-2181 VLTDLGEGS
+2181 
-2190 YSFAPNE
+2190 
-2197 NFNGDVSFSFD
+2197 
-2208 VSDGTDTVSAN
+2208 
-2219 IDVSVTPEN
+2219 
-2228 DPPVAG
+2228 
-2234 STSYTVNED
+2234 
-2243 NSITISDAQLLATS
+2243 
-2257 SDIEGDVSIDS
+2257 
-2268 VTYSG
+2268 
-2273 SDGVLEI
+2273 
-2280 NGNGTYIFSPNENFS
+2280 
-2295 GEIALD
+2295 
-2301 VVVADEDGATDATT
+2301 
-2315 AGINVLEVNDPPVA
+2315 
-2329 GPTSYTI
+2329 
-2336 DEDSVLTFSES
+2336 
-2347 QVLLNASDVEGDV
+2347 
-2360 ELVGISY
+2360 
-2367 DGPDGIFSVN
+2367 
-2377 GDGTCSFAPNENFNG
+2377 
-2392 QVQLDVTIRDEDGA
+2392 
-2406 EVETVIN
+2406 
-2413 VDVLP
+2413 
-2418 INDVPVSGDLAYN
+2418 
-2431 VNEDGS
+2431 
-2437 ITLSQDQLLSQ
+2437 
-2448 ASDVEGEDLT
+2448 
-2458 ASDLTVNGN
+2458 
-2467 AAVTANDD
+2467 
-2475 GSFTIV
+2475 
-2481 PDANFNGDIDIQ
+2481 
-2493 FNITDGTDTVQ
+2493 
-2504 ATADLTV
+2504 
-2511 NPVNDLPV
+2511 
-2519 PQDQQFSIAED
+2519 
-2530 GTLQFTDADLLTGAS
+2530 
-2545 DIDGED
+2545 IDGDD

-2589 FDVSDGTDT
+2589 FDVSDDTET

-2638 NSSDVEGAVSVDSVT
+2638 NSSDVEGAVSIDSVT

-2735 ASDIEGEVELVGIN
+2735 ASDVEGDVELVGIN

-2781 TIQDEDGATVE
+2781 TIQDADGATVE

-2799 LPINDAPVSGDLAYT
+2799 LPINDPPVSGDLAYT

-2878 IIDNDGGEVQVGLDI
+2878 IIDNDGGSVQVGLDI
-2893 TVNPL
+2893 TVNPV
-2898 NDLPQAQDQQFTIE
+2898 NDLPQVQDQQFTIE

-2918 FTDADLLAG
+2918 FTDADLLVG

-2948 VLSDIGDGT
+2948 VLSDNGDGT

-2969 VQFSFDVFDGTDS
+2969 VQFSFDVSDGTDS

-3027 EGDVSLSGVSYSGD
+3027 EGDVSLSGVTYSGD

-3108 ITITQEQLLANATDI
+3108 ITITQEQLLANATDV

-3141 IVANDD
+3141 IVTNDD

-3180 LTVNPVNDAPEAGEE
+3180 LTVNPVNDAPEAGDE
-3195 IFIQAEEDQ
+3195 IFIQAQEDQ

-3248 EVRFVPSEGALAEGT
+3248 EVRFVPSEDALAEGT

-3294 DLTVTVQSNDEPL
+3294 DLTVTVQSNDDPL
-3307 GAWNGNTHIGHGIG
+3307 GAWNGNTHIGHGLG

-3368 IRAFNDDGELI
+3368 IKAFNEDGALI
-3379 DSMTYHKEDRSNY
+3379 DSMTYHKEDRGTF

-3398 TTSEPVS
+3398 TVDQPVS

-3419 VQNMTVSQTCPDEA
+3419 VQNMTVSQTCHDEA

-3453 HAGDS
+3453 HAGDN

-3466 PNITVDT
+3466 PNITIDT

-3493 SDIDGDDLDIQN
+3493 SDIDGDDLDIEN

-3513 EHATLTD
+3513 EHATLID
-3520 NGDGTWTVTPGENF
+3520 NGDGTWTVTPDENF

-3570 PIVLSTDEDQGI
+3570 PIVLSTDEDEGI
-3582 TFSADDLLVNTTDVE
+3582 TFSADDLLANTTDVE
-3597 GDALSISDITYG
+3597 GDTLSISDITYG
-3609 GDDGDLI
+3609 GDNGELV

-3718 NTFTFEPTE
+3718 NTFTFEPAE
-3727 NFSGEVNLTFD
+3727 DFSGEVNLTFD

-3745 APSTATVDVEIVNEG
+3745 APSTARVDVEIVNEG

-3786 NATDIDGDNL
+3786 NATDVDGDNL
-3796 QAVNLATNDPN
+3796 EAVNFATNDPN
-3807 AVIAENSDGSFT
+3807 AVVVENPDGSFT

-3979 ASDQDGDELF
+3979 ASDQDGDQLF
-3989 ATSLETN
+3989 ASSLETN

-4031 ELSTSNDM
+4031 ELSTSNNM

-4097 ITDNGDG
+4097 VTDNGDG

-4126 GTDEVEQDINVHI
+4126 GTDEVEQYLNVHI

-4151 DGDGVNVDDEA
+4151 DGDGVNVDDQA

-4280 AEGESFNLFLI
+4280 EEGESFNLFLI

-4298 DFNAMQEG
+4298 DFDAMQDG

-4323 DPQLI
+4323 DPQLV
-4328 FIGADG
+4328 FVAADG

-4341 ENGDAIFH
+4341 QNGDAIFH
-4349 GGSSSQLNQDGL
+4349 GGSSSQLNQDGI

-4368 NEGGELVYGFEDLYG
+4368 NEDGELVYGFEDLYG
-4383 GGDADYADFNFTID
+4383 GGDADYTDFNFTID

-4535 TPDTDFNGDV
+4535 TPDADFNGDV
-4545 SFTFDVSDGDDVVST
+4545 NFTFDVSDGDDVVST

-4569 NDGPEAQDQTFTVGE
+4569 NDGPEAQDQAFTVGE

-4612 TYTGTD
+4612 TYTGAD

-4669 VAGNT
+4669 VAGST

-4706 VTYTGSDGVLEING
+4706 VTYSGSDGVLEING

-4745 DDAAVSTIAGI
+4745 DDAAVSTTAGI
-4756 TVLEVDDPPVAGPTS
+4756 TVLEVNDPPVAGPTS

-4778 VLTFNESQILLNAS
+4778 VLTFNESQVLLNAS

-4835 VTIQDEDGAQVDTY
+4835 VTIQDEDGAQVDTF

-4857 NDVPVSGDLAYSVEE
+4857 NDVPVSGELAYSVEE

-4878 SQEQLLAQASDIEG
+4878 SQEQLLSQASDVDG
-4892 DDLTAANLTVGG
+4892 DDLTASNLIVDG
-4904 DAIVTAND
+4904 DATVVAND

-4922 NFNGDIDLTFDIND
+4922 NFNGDIDLTFDISD
-4936 GTDTF
+4936 GTDTL

-4957 PQAQTFSIGEDGI
+4957 PQDQTFSIGEDGI
-4970 FNFTDEDLLTGT
+4970 LNFTDEDLLTGA

-5004 TDNGDGTYSFAPNE
+5004 TDNGDGSYSFAPNENFNGDVNFSFDVSDGTGTVQANIDVSVTPENDPPVAGSTSYTVHEDNSITISDEQLLANSSDIEGDVAVDSVTYTGADGVFEDNGDGTYTFSPNENFNGAVNLDVVVTDEEGATEATTAGITVLEVNDPPIAGSTSYSVNEDEVITISSEQLLANASDIEGEVAIDSVNYTGSDGIFTDNGDGTFSFAPNANFDGDVSLDVVVTDEDGATVATNASIDVLPVNDAPVSGDLAYSVDEDGSITLSQEQLLAQASDVDGDDLTAANLTVGGDATVTANDDGSFTITPDANFNGDIDLNFDITDGDATLQATADLTVNPVNDLPTVGEPQFVTQEDTSFTFTEEQLLQNAGDIDGDNLSIENVASDSGTLVDNGDGTYTFAPNENFDGNVNVTFDVNDGTATVPAEATIDVQSVVDMPELSIASDLVIASDNFESGSNGWNTGTESSQGFESGDMLGRIGGTGGDEAVSKTYDIPSDVSEVNISFSFYEIDSWDGESFQIFVGGEELTSLDNSAFQTQDGTTTLYDSAGNEVGEVVHGVSQGEGFSGWNDQAHQINLTVPVEDGQLELGFGSTLNQGVSDESFGIDNIEITVSDADYQIIGTEDTPVPLDIDAALTDTDGSENLAILIEDVTEGSSLSAGIDNGDGTWSLQPGELEGLEFIPSGDFNGDVVLTVNATSTDVDTGTTATATQDVTIHISPANDAPEVDGDISAVTAEDNSITLTQDQLLEHAVDIDGDDLSAINLTTNDENATVQMNDDGSFTITPSENFNGNIEFSYDVTDGEDMVAAGLDLTVTPVNDAPEPQDQAFTIGEDGVLNFSDADLLTGATDVEGDDLTVEGVTYTGADGVLTDNGDGSYSFAPNE

-5107 TFSPNENFNGE
+5107 TFSPNENFNGD
-5118 VSLDVVVTDED
+5118 VSLAVVVTDEE
-5129 GTTESTTAGVTVLEV
+5129 GATEATTAGITVLEV

-5174 SDIEGEVAIDSVTY
+5174 SDIEGEVAIDSVNY
-5188 TGADGIFT
+5188 TGA
-5196 DNGNGTFSFA
+5196 
-5206 PNANF
+5206 
-5211 DGDVSLDVVVTD
+5211 
-5223 EDGATA
+5223 
-5229 TTTASIDVLPVN
+5229 
-5241 DAPVSGDLAY
+5241 
-5251 SVEEDGSITLS
+5251 
-5262 QEQLLAQAS
+5262 
-5271 DIEGDDL
+5271 
-5278 TAANLTVGGDA
+5278 
-5289 TVTANDDGSFTITPD
+5289 
-5304 ANFNGDIDLAFDIND
+5304 
-5319 GTDTLVATADLTVN
+5319 
-5333 PVNDLPQPQDQT
+5333 
-5345 FSIGEDGILN
+5345 
-5355 FTDEDLLTG
+5355 
-5364 ATDIDGDD
+5364 
-5372 LSVEGVT
+5372 
-5379 YTGADGVLTD
+5379 
-5389 NGDGTYSFAPN
+5389 
-5400 ENFNGDVNFS
+5400 
-5410 FDVSDGTDTVQAN
+5410 
-5423 IDVSVTPENDPPV
+5423 
-5436 AGSTSYTVHEDNS
+5436 
-5449 ITISNEQLLA
+5449 
-5459 NSSDIE
+5459 
-5465 GEVVVDSVTYTGS
+5465 
-5478 DGVFEDNG
+5478 
-5486 DGTYTFSPNEN
+5486 
-5497 FNGEVSLDVVVT
+5497 
-5509 DEDGTTE
+5509 
-5516 STTAGVTVLEVNDPP
+5516 
-5531 IAGST
+5531 
-5536 SYSVSEDE
+5536 
-5544 VITISA
+5544 
-5550 EQLLA
+5550 
-5555 NASDIEGEVAIDSVT
+5555 
-5570 YTGSDGIFTDN
+5570 DGIFTDN

-5604 TDEEGAT
+5604 TDEDGAT
-5611 VATNASIDVLPVND
+5611 VATNASIDVLPIND
-5625 APVSG
+5625 PPVSG

-5642 TLSQEQLLAQAA
+5642 TLTQEQLLSQAS

-5683 VTPGTDFNGNIDLN
+5683 VTPDANFNGDIDLS

-5704 ASIVANADL
+5704 ESMVANADL

-5861 DETTVIGTV
+5861 DETTVTGTV
-5870 LDAETGNPVV
+5870 LDAETGNPIA

-5887 DNAGHSYTTVTDQSG
+5887 DNAGHSYTAETDQSG
-5902 NYSVNGPVVDQG
+5902 NYSVSGPVVDQG
-5914 SVTIEQEGSIT
+5914 TVTIEQEGSIT

-5947 EETDMRIVVTWGESP
+5947 EETDMRIVVTWGDSP
-5962 QDMDNHLWLYDT
+5962 RDMDNHLWLYDT
-5974 ETGNELDHIYYRD
+5974 ENGNELDHIYYRD

-6001 VDDTNGNGPE
+6001 VDDTNGGGPE

-6030 TNRSWDVDGV
+6030 TSRSWDVDGV

-6055 TFTPEL
+6055 TFSPDL
-6061 PENPSGEHWHV
+6061 SDNPSDNPSGDHWHV
-6072 FDIVNGVVVPSQD
+6072 FDIVNGVIVPSQD
-6085 VGSENS
+6085 VGSENA
-6091 FELPT
+6091 FDLPT
-6096 SEEVL
+6096 AEEAL
-6101 ANVNGI
+6101 ANENGI
-6107 DISELLMGDE
+6107 DISELLTGDE
-6117 GGDSGDTGGNEPS
+6117 GDDSGDTGGNEPS

-6213 AGTTDIDGD
+6213 TGATDIDGD
-6222 GLSVESVNYEGT
+6222 DLSVESVNYEGT

-6252 NFNGNIDLT
+6252 NFNGSVDLT

-6393 DNVITVNEAQLLAN
+6393 DNVITVSEAQLLAN

-6455 ADEDGATAQT
+6455 ADEEGATA
-6465 TAGIDVI
+6465 
-6472 AVNDAPV
+6472 
-6479 SGDLAYSVDED
+6479 E
-6490 GSITLSQEQLLAQ
+6490 
-6503 ASDVDGDDLTA
+6503 
-6514 ANLTAG
+6514 
-6520 DNATV
+6520 
-6525 TANDDGSFTITPDAD
+6525 
-6540 FNGDIDLS
+6540 
-6548 FDVSDGVETVQA
+6548 
-6560 GVDLTVNPVNDIA
+6560 
-6573 VVEDV
+6573 
-6578 AYTIEEDGS
+6578 
-6587 LTFADADL
+6587 
-6595 LAGAADIDGD
+6595 
-6605 ELSITDVS
+6605 
-6613 YTGAEGVF
+6613 
-6621 TDNGDGTYSFAPNE
+6621 
-6635 NFNGEVS
+6635 
-6642 LDFSVSD
+6642 
-6649 GTETVD
+6649 
-6655 ANIGVTVTDVND
+6655 
-6667 APVSGATSYQMNE
+6667 
-6680 DGTITL
+6680 
-6686 SPEQL
+6686 
-6691 IANSSDVDG
+6691 
-6700 DVSLDSVSYSGAD
+6700 
-6713 GILVQNEDGS
+6713 
-6723 VTFAPNENFNGDI
+6723 
-6736 NLDVTVIDDDGA
+6736 
-6748 TAQTTAGIE
+6748 TTAGIE
-6757 VIAVNDAPVAGDLA
+6757 VIAVNDAPVSGDLA

-6948 VTDVNDAPVS
+6948 VTDVNDAPVA

-6987 DVSLDSVSYSGAD
+6987 EVSLDSVSYSGAD

-7038 TTAGIE
+7038 TTAGIEVIAVNDAPVAGNVAYSVDEDGSITLSQEQLLANASDVDGDALTASNLSAGDNATVTANDDGSFTITPGADFNGDIDLSFDVSDGIETVQAGVDLTVNPVNDLPTAADQSFTVEEDGTLTFTDADLLAGAADIDGDDLSITDVSYTGAEGVFTDNGDGTYSFAPNENFNGDVNLGFTVTDGTETVDANIDVTVTDVNDAPVAGSTSYQMNEDGTITISPEQLIANSSDVDGEVSLESVTYSGSGGTLVQNDNGSLTFTPNENFNGDISLDVVVTDDDGATATTTAGIE

-7104 NEDGTWSFTPN
+7104 NEDGTWSFAPN

-7144 PVNDAPEAPTIEM
+7144 PVNDAPEAPMIEM

-7189 TVRSP
+7189 TVRAP

-7229 EVVEGSLNVDVIP
+7229 EVVDGSLNVDVIP

-7274 GDIDTTDLVVSR
+7274 GDIDTADLVVSR
-7286 IINADGEDGG
+7286 IITADGEDGG
-7296 ELTDNGD
+7296 EVTDNGD
-7303 GTWTFTPTGDFSG
+7303 GTWTFTPTGDFAG
-7316 TSDLQVVVSDGEFET
+7316 VSDLQVVVSDGEFET

-7345 AVITTDHDGPLV
+7345 AVISTDHDGPLV

-7395 GEHCDDHRTGSIYR
+7395 GVNTVMITEPGQYIDLFDWDISNIQMTPPEDFHGEFFVTVSATTVDYGDEPEAFDDGIDSGDFETVAGDSIILTADDLIGLAENVDADSDDEVKLVHLADRSQGEIVDNGDGTWTFTPAPGFTGEADIAYVVDKDGVLHDEQTGVVVKEGDSQENAAPEVNSITTTEIAADATLSFTDEDMLANLSDAEGESLSIESVSLMEGQGVIESDNQGNYQFTPAEDYTGDVQIGFIATDGENR
-7409 PVRMGYLKHSND
+7409 IESFFNVDIQGGDEAAASEGYALADDGSLTITDAQLVDELGVSDSAQVVDVADAND
-7421 AS
+7421 AGFFAESGEGEWTYWPNEDFDGNLAMNVEVNDGGEVSSHSLSIQVEDDSVQSDEPQVQAAQATEEQQVEVAQQADDQAQDAETEDSTADVTAAPGDTISISIPDEVSGNESVDYADMSGLPEGATVSNALDNGDGSFTISGNLEQPVSVELPEGYEGTSEIQFQGYDELGSSIDGASGSVEVEVDDQYTMQSSTQEQQPDMAGMESGGSDWTSSGGQDQGVDFTDDSGSFDSDSQTGTDQGNDFDQSSI

>member
-77 SASGGAAEEETPE
+77 SASGGSAEEETPE
-90 SDEGSDDTQSNVVGG
+90 SDEGSDDAQSNVVGG

-277 TFTVVPSTDFN
+277 TFTVVPSADFN

-325 FEIEEDGTLIFT
+325 FEIEEDGTLTFTDADLLTGATDIEGDNLTVEGVTYDGGDGILTDNGNGTYTFAPNENFNGDVNFNFDVSDGTDTVSANIDVSVTAVDDAPVSGDLAYSIDEDGSIRLSQEQLLSQASDVEGDDLTASSLTVDGDATVTQNEDGSFTITPDENFNGDIDISFDISDGTNTVQASADLTVNPINDLPVPQDQQFSIEEDGTLTFTDADLLTGATDIEGDNLTVEGVTYDGGDGILTDNGNGTYTFAPNENFNGDVNFGFDVSDGTDTVSANIDVSVTAVDDAPVSGDLAYSVDEDGSIRLSQEQLLSQASDVEGDDLTASGLSVGGNATVIQNDDGSFTITPDENFNGDIDISFDISDGTNTVQASADLTVNPVNDLPVPQDQQFSVEEDGTLQFTDADLLTGATDIEGDNLTVEGVTYDGGDGILTDNGNGTYTFAPNENFNGDVNFGFEVSDGTDTVSANIDVSVTAVDDAPVSGDLAYSIDEDGSIRLSQEQLLSQASDVEGDDLTASGLTVGGDATVTQNEDGSFTITPDENFNGDIDISFDISDGTNTVQASADLTVNPINDLPAPQGQQFSIEEDGTLQFTDADLLTGATDIEGDNLTVEGVTYDGGDGILTDNGNGTYTFAPNENFNGDVNFGFEVSDGTDTVSANIDVSVTAVDDAPVSGDLAYSVDEDGSIRLSQEQLLSQASDVEGDDLTASSLTVDGDATVTQNEDGSFTITPDENFNGDIDISFDISDGTNTVQASADLTVNPVNDLPVPQDQQFSVEEDGTLIFTDADLLTGATDIEGDNLTVEGVTYDGGNGILTDNGDGTYTFAPNENFNGDVNFGFDVSDGTDTVAANIDVSVTAVDDAPVSGDLAYSIDEDGSIRLSQEQLLSQASDVEGDDLTASGLTVGGDATVTQNEDGSFTITPDENFNGDIDISFDISDGTNTVQASADLTVNPVNDLPVPQDQQFSVEEDGTLIFT

-446 DDLTASELSVGGN
+446 DDLTASSLTVDGD
-459 ATVIQNDDG
+459 ATVTQN
-468 SFTITPDENF
+468 E
-478 NGDIDISFDISDG
+478 
-491 SNTVQASA
+491 
-499 DLTVNPVNDLP
+499 
-510 VPQDQQFS
+510 
-518 VEEDGT
+518 
-524 LIFTDADL
+524 
-532 LTGATDIEGDNL
+532 
-544 TVEGVT
+544 
-550 YDGGDGILTDN
+550 
-561 GNGTYTFAPNE
+561 
-572 NFNGD
+572 
-577 VNFGFDVSD
+577 
-586 GTDTVSANI
+586 
-595 DVSVTAVDDAPVSGD
+595 
-610 LAYSI
+610 
-615 DEDGS
+615 
-620 IRLSQEQLL
+620 
-629 SQASDVE
+629 
-636 GDDLTA
+636 
-642 SGLSVGG
+642 
-649 NATVIQNDDGSFTIT
+649 DGSFTIT

-717 FTDAELLTGATDI
+717 FTDA
-730 EGDNLTV
+730 
-737 EGVTYDG
+737 
-744 GDGIL
+744 
-749 TDNGNG
+749 
-755 TYTFAP
+755 
-761 NENFN
+761 
-766 GDVNFNFDVS
+766 
-776 DGTDT
+776 
-781 VSANI
+781 
-786 DVSVT
+786 
-791 AVDDAPVSGDLA
+791 
-803 YSVDEDGSIR
+803 
-813 LSQEQLLSQASDVEG
+813 
-828 DDLTASGLT
+828 
-837 VGGDATVV
+837 
-845 ANDDGSFTITP
+845 
-856 DEDFNG
+856 
-862 DIDISF
+862 
-868 DISDGTN
+868 
-875 TVQASADLTV
+875 
-885 NPVNDLPVPQDQQ
+885 
-898 FSVEEDGTLIF
+898 
-909 TDADLL
+909 DLL
-915 TGATDIEG
+915 TGATDI
-923 DNLTVEGVTY
+923 
-933 DGGDGIL
+933 
-940 TDNGNGTYTFAPN
+940 
-953 ENFNGDVNFGFD
+953 
-965 VSDGTDTVSANI
+965 
-977 DVSVTAVDD
+977 
-986 APVSGDLAYSIDED
+986 
-1000 GSIRLSQEQ
+1000 
-1009 LLSQASDVE
+1009 
-1018 GDDLTA
+1018 
-1024 SGLTVGGDATV
+1024 
-1035 TQNDDGSFTI
+1035 
-1045 TPDENFNGDIDISF
+1045 
-1059 DIADGTN
+1059 
-1066 TVQASADLT
+1066 
-1075 VNPVNDLPVPQD
+1075 
-1087 QQFSVEEDGTLIFT
+1087 
-1101 DADLLTGAT
+1101 
-1110 DIEGD
+1110 
-1115 NLTVEGVTYDG
+1115 
-1126 GDGILTDN
+1126 
-1134 GNGTYTFAP
+1134 
-1143 NENFN
+1143 
-1148 GDVNFGFDVSDGTDT
+1148 
-1163 VSANIDVSV
+1163 
-1172 TAVDDAPVS
+1172 
-1181 GDLAY
+1181 
-1186 SIDEDGS
+1186 
-1193 IRLSQEQL
+1193 
-1201 LSQASDVEGDD
+1201 
-1212 LTASSLTVGGDA
+1212 
-1224 TVVANDDGSFTIT
+1224 
-1237 PDENFNGDIDISFD
+1237 
-1251 ISDGTN
+1251 
-1257 TVQASA
+1257 
-1263 DLTVN
+1263 
-1268 PVNDLPVP
+1268 
-1276 QDQQFSIAEDG
+1276 
-1287 TLQFTD
+1287 
-1293 ADLLTGATDVEG
+1293 
-1305 DNLTVEGITYEGT
+1305 
-1318 DGVLTDLGEGSYSFA
+1318 
-1333 PNENFN
+1333 
-1339 GDVSFSFD
+1339 
-1347 VSDGTDT
+1347 
-1354 VSANIDVSVTPE
+1354 
-1366 NDPPV
+1366 
-1371 AGSTSYTVNEDN
+1371 
-1383 SITISDAQLLATSS
+1383 
-1397 DIEGDVSIDS
+1397 
-1407 VTYSGSDG
+1407 
-1415 VLEINGNGTYI
+1415 
-1426 FSPNENFS
+1426 
-1434 GEIALDVV
+1434 
-1442 VADEDGAT
+1442 
-1450 DATTAGINVLEVN
+1450 
-1463 DPPVAGPTSYT
+1463 
-1474 IDEDSVLT
+1474 
-1482 FSESQ
+1482 
-1487 VLLNAS
+1487 
-1493 DVEGDVELVGISYDG
+1493 
-1508 PDGIFSVN
+1508 
-1516 GDGTCSFAPNENF
+1516 
-1529 NGQVQLDVTIRDED
+1529 
-1543 GAEVETVINVD
+1543 
-1554 VLPINDVPVSG
+1554 
-1565 DLAYNVN
+1565 
-1572 EDGSITLSQDQLLS
+1572 
-1586 QASDVEGEDLT
+1586 
-1597 ASDLT
+1597 
-1602 VNGNAAVTA
+1602 
-1611 NDDGSFTIVPDAN
+1611 
-1624 FNGDID
+1624 
-1630 IQFNITDG
+1630 
-1638 TNTVQATAD
+1638 
-1647 LTVNPVNDL
+1647 
-1656 PVPQDQQFSVEEDG
+1656 
-1670 TLIFT
+1670 
-1675 DADLL
+1675 
-1680 TGATDIEGDNLTVEG
+1680 
-1695 VTYDGGDGILT
+1695 
-1706 DNGNGTYTFAP
+1706 
-1717 NENFNGDVNFGFDVS
+1717 
-1732 DGTDTVSANIDV
+1732 
-1744 SVTAVDDAPVSGDLA
+1744 
-1759 YSIDEDGSIRLSQE
+1759 
-1773 QLLSQAS
+1773 
-1780 DVEGDDLTASGLSV
+1780 
-1794 GGNATVI
+1794 
-1801 QNDDG
+1801 
-1806 SFTITPDE
+1806 
-1814 NFNGDIDI
+1814 
-1822 SFDISDGTN
+1822 
-1831 TVQASADLTV
+1831 
-1841 NPVNDMPVPQDQQF
+1841 
-1855 SVEEDGTLIFTD
+1855 
-1867 ADLLTGAT
+1867 
-1875 DIEGDNL
+1875 
-1882 TVEGVTYDGGDGIL
+1882 
-1896 TDNGNGTYTFAPN
+1896 
-1909 ENFNG
+1909 
-1914 DVNFGFDVSDGTN
+1914 
-1927 TVQASADLT
+1927 
-1936 VNPVNDLPVPQDQQF
+1936 
-1951 SVEEDGTLIFTDADL
+1951 
-1966 LTGATDIEGDNLTVE
+1966 
-1981 AVTYDGGDGILT
+1981 
-1993 DNGNGTYTFA
+1993 
-2003 PNENFNGDVNFGFEV
+2003 
-2018 SDGTDTVSANIDVS
+2018 
-2032 VTAVDDAPVSGDLA
+2032 
-2046 YSVDEDGSIRL
+2046 
-2057 SQEQL
+2057 
-2062 LSQASDVEGDDLTA
+2062 
-2076 SSLTVDGDATVVAND
+2076 DGD
-2091 DGSFTI
+2091 
-2097 TPDENFNGDID
+2097 
-2108 ISFDISDGT
+2108 
-2117 NTVQASADL
+2117 
-2126 TVNPVNDLPVP
+2126 
-2137 QDQQFSIAEDGTL
+2137 
-2150 QFTDA
+2150 
-2155 DLLTGATDVEGD
+2155 
-2167 NLTVEGITYEGTDG
+2167 
-2181 VLTDLGEGS
+2181 
-2190 YSFAPNE
+2190 
-2197 NFNGDVSFSFD
+2197 
-2208 VSDGTDTVSAN
+2208 
-2219 IDVSVTPEN
+2219 
-2228 DPPVAG
+2228 
-2234 STSYTVNED
+2234 
-2243 NSITISDAQLLATS
+2243 
-2257 SDIEGDVSIDS
+2257 
-2268 VTYSG
+2268 
-2273 SDGVLEI
+2273 
-2280 NGNGTYIFSPNENFS
+2280 
-2295 GEIALD
+2295 
-2301 VVVADEDGATDATT
+2301 
-2315 AGINVLEVNDPPVA
+2315 
-2329 GPTSYTI
+2329 
-2336 DEDSVLTFSES
+2336 
-2347 QVLLNASDVEGDV
+2347 
-2360 ELVGISY
+2360 
-2367 DGPDGIFSVN
+2367 
-2377 GDGTCSFAPNENFNG
+2377 
-2392 QVQLDVTIRDEDGA
+2392 
-2406 EVETVIN
+2406 
-2413 VDVLP
+2413 
-2418 INDVPVSGDLAYN
+2418 
-2431 VNEDGS
+2431 
-2437 ITLSQDQLLSQ
+2437 
-2448 ASDVEGEDLT
+2448 
-2458 ASDLTVNGN
+2458 
-2467 AAVTANDD
+2467 
-2475 GSFTIV
+2475 
-2481 PDANFNGDIDIQ
+2481 
-2493 FNITDGTDTVQ
+2493 
-2504 ATADLTV
+2504 
-2511 NPVNDLPV
+2511 
-2519 PQDQQFSIAED
+2519 
-2530 GTLQFTDADLLTGAS
+2530 
-2545 DIDGED
+2545 D

-2589 FDVSDGTDT
+2589 FDVSDGTET

-2638 NSSDVEGAVSVDSVT
+2638 NSYDVEGAVSVDSVT

-2711 AGPTSYTIDEDSV
+2711 AGSTSYTIDEDSV

-2735 ASDIEGEVELVGIN
+2735 ASDVEGDVELVGIN

-2759 NGDGTC
+2759 NGDGTF

-2781 TIQDEDGATVE
+2781 TIQDEDGATIE
-2792 TQINVDV
+2792 THINVDV
-2799 LPINDAPVSGDLAYT
+2799 LPINDPPVSGDLAYT
-2814 INEDSSITLSQE
+2814 INEDSSVTLTQD

-2861 TITPNAD
+2861 TITPDAD

-2918 FTDADLLAG
+2918 FTDEDLLAG

-2948 VLSDIGDGT
+2948 VLSDNGDGT

-2969 VQFSFDVFDGTDS
+2969 VQFSFDVSDGTDL

-3005 TVQEDGQITISD
+3005 TLQEDGQITISD

-3027 EGDVSLSGVSYSGD
+3027 EGDVSLSGVTYSGD
-3041 DGSFVDNGNGTYTFT
+3041 DGYFVDNGNGTYTFT

-3063 DISLDVVVVDED
+3063 NISLDVVVVDED
-3075 GATATTTAG
+3075 GATAMTTAG

-3092 GPETS
+3092 APETS

-3108 ITITQEQLLANATDI
+3108 ITITQEQLLANATDV

-3129 ATNLQTNDPDAT
+3129 AFNLQTNDPDAT

-3169 DGENEVLTTLD
+3169 DGDNEVLTTLD

-3195 IFIQAEEDQ
+3195 IFIQAQEDQ

-3226 IEANVNDE
+3226 IEANLDNE

-3520 NGDGTWTVTPGENF
+3520 NGDGTWTVTPDENF
-3534 HGEIELG
+3534 YGEIELG
-3541 YQVTDGELTDSN
+3541 YQVSDGELTDDN

-3582 TFSADDLLVNTTDVE
+3582 TFSADDLLANTTDVE

-3796 QAVNLATNDPN
+3796 QAANLATNDPN
-3807 AVIAENSDGSFT
+3807 AVITENSDGSFT

-3900 SDTVEVTDNGDGTYT
+3900 NDTVEVTDNGDGTYT

-3989 ATSLETN
+3989 ASALETN

-4021 IAFTYEVSDG
+4021 IAFTYEVNDG

-4047 DIPIVAPGMYHI
+4047 DIPIVAPGLYQI

-4097 ITDNGDG
+4097 VTDNGDG

-4126 GTDEVEQDINVHI
+4126 GTTEVEQDLNVHI

-4151 DGDGVNVDDEA
+4151 DGDGVNVDDQA

-4177 ALVDQDLSETLT
+4177 ELVDQDLSETLT

-4218 YNDTEITVTFEGET
+4218 YNDTEVTVTFEGET

-4280 AEGESFNLFLI
+4280 EEGESFNLFLI

-4298 DFNAMQEG
+4298 DFDAMQGG
-4306 QYEFRAED
+4306 QYEFRAAD

-4328 FIGADG
+4328 FIAADG

-4349 GGSSSQLNQDGL
+4349 GGSSSQLNQDSL

-4368 NEGGELVYGFEDLYG
+4368 NEDGELVYGFEDLYG

-4409 VTVGPDGTVNLPTT
+4409 VTVGPDGSVTLPTA
-4423 AIENSLQIQLPEDFN
+4423 AISQEVQIQLPEDFN
-4438 EQLEVHVTATATELS
+4438 QQIEVNVTATATELS

-4468 TGAHIEHAP
+4468 TGVHIEHAP
-4477 EALPVAA
+4477 EALPVSA
-4484 TVEEDGSITITQED
+4484 TVEEDGSIIITQDD

-4513 LNLATDDE
+4513 LNLATDDD
-4521 SVTITDNG
+4521 SVTITDND

-4535 TPDTDFNGDV
+4535 TPDADFNGDV
-4545 SFTFDVSDGDDVVST
+4545 NFTFDVSDGDDVVST

-4612 TYTGTD
+4612 TYTGAD

-4638 GDVNFSFNV
+4638 GDVNFSFDV
-4647 SDGTDTVT
+4647 SDGTDTVQ

-4669 VAGNT
+4669 VAGST

-4706 VTYTGSDGVLEING
+4706 VTYNGSDGVLEING
-4720 DGTYTFSPNE
+4720 NGTYTFSPNE
-4730 NFNGEVSL
+4730 NFNGEISL
-4738 DVVVVDE
+4738 DIVIVDE
-4745 DDAAVSTIAGI
+4745 DNAIEATTAGI
-4756 TVLEVDDPPVAGPTS
+4756 TVLEVNDPPVAGSTS

-4778 VLTFNESQILLNAS
+4778 VLTFSESQVLLNAS

-4904 DAIVTAND
+4904 DA
-4912 DGSFTITPDA
+4912 
-4922 NFNGDIDLTFDIND
+4922 
-4936 GTDTF
+4936 
-4941 VATADLTVNPV
+4941 
-4952 NDLPQ
+4952 
-4957 PQAQTFSIGEDGI
+4957 
-4970 FNFTDEDLLTGT
+4970 
-4982 TDIDGDDLSVEG
+4982 
-4994 VTYTGADGVL
+4994 
-5004 TDNGDGTYSFAPNE
+5004 
-5018 NFNGDV
+5018 
-5024 NFSFDVS
+5024 
-5031 DGTDTVQANIDVSVT
+5031 
-5046 PENDPPVAGST
+5046 
-5057 SYTVH
+5057 
-5062 EDNSITISNEQLLAN
+5062 
-5077 SSDIEGEVA
+5077 
-5086 IDSVTYTGSDG
+5086 
-5097 VFEDNGDGTY
+5097 
-5107 TFSPNENFNGE
+5107 
-5118 VSLDVVVTDED
+5118 
-5129 GTTESTTAGVTVLEV
+5129 
-5144 NDPPIAGSTSYSV
+5144 
-5157 NEDEVITISAE
+5157 
-5168 QLLANA
+5168 
-5174 SDIEGEVAIDSVTY
+5174 
-5188 TGADGIFT
+5188 
-5196 DNGNGTFSFA
+5196 
-5206 PNANF
+5206 
-5211 DGDVSLDVVVTD
+5211 
-5223 EDGATA
+5223 
-5229 TTTASIDVLPVN
+5229 
-5241 DAPVSGDLAY
+5241 
-5251 SVEEDGSITLS
+5251 
-5262 QEQLLAQAS
+5262 
-5271 DIEGDDL
+5271 
-5278 TAANLTVGGDA
+5278 

-5304 ANFNGDIDLAFDIND
+5304 ANFNGDIELAFDIND

-5465 GEVVVDSVTYTGS
+5465 GEVAVDSVAYSGA

-5486 DGTYTFSPNEN
+5486 DGTYTFSPNAN

-5509 DEDGTTE
+5509 DEEGATE
-5516 STTAGVTVLEVNDPP
+5516 ATTAGITVLEVNDPP

-5536 SYSVSEDE
+5536 SYSVNEDE
-5544 VITISA
+5544 VITINA

-5555 NASDIEGEVAIDSVT
+5555 NASDIEGEVTIDSVN
-5570 YTGSDGIFTDN
+5570 YVGSDGIFTDN

-5604 TDEEGAT
+5604 TDEDGAT
-5611 VATNASIDVLPVND
+5611 ATTTASIDVLPVND

-5642 TLSQEQLLAQAA
+5642 TLSQEQLLAQAS

-5704 ASIVANADL
+5704 ESIVANADL

-5745 ANAADIEGDDLVASD
+5745 ANAADIEGDDLVASG

-5933 EDTNGGVTAISEVL
+5933 EDTNSGVTAISEVL

-6011 TITIPNYQDA
+6011 TITIPNYQGA
-6021 DMHYSVHNY
+6021 NMHYSVHNY

-6085 VGSENS
+6085 VGSENA

-6117 GGDSGDTGGNEPS
+6117 GGDSGDAGGNEPS

-6222 GLSVESVNYEGT
+6222 GLTVESVNYEGT

-6252 NFNGNIDLT
+6252 NFNGNVDLT

-6268 DVVSANIDVQVVPIN
+6268 DVVSANIDVQIVPIN

-6334 DNGDGTYTFAP
+6334 DNGDGTYTFSP

-6393 DNVITVNEAQLLAN
+6393 DNVITISEAQLLAN

-6429 TDNGDGTYSFAPNEN
+6429 IDNGDGTYSFALNEN
-6444 FNGNVSLDVTV
+6444 FNGDISLDVTII
-6455 ADEDGATAQT
+6455 DDDGATATT

-6479 SGDLAYSVDED
+6479 AGDLAYSVDED
-6490 GSITLSQEQLLAQ
+6490 GSITLSQEQLLAN

-6548 FDVSDGVETVQA
+6548 FDVSDGLETVQA
-6560 GVDLTVNPVNDIA
+6560 GVDLTVNPVNDVA

-6587 LTFADADL
+6587 LTFTDADL
-6595 LAGAADIDGD
+6595 LTGAADIDGD

-6635 NFNGEVS
+6635 NFNGDVS

-6649 GTETVD
+6649 GTETVN
-6655 ANIGVTVTDVND
+6655 ANIDVTVTDVND
-6667 APVSGATSYQMNE
+6667 APVAGATSYQMNE

-6736 NLDVTVIDDDGA
+6736 SLDVTIIDDDGA
-6748 TAQTTAGIE
+6748 TATTTAGID

-6778 SITLSQEQLLAQ
+6778 SITLSQEQLLAN

-6796 DDLTAANLTAGDN
+6796 DDLTATNLTAGDN

-6824 DADFNGDIDLSFDL
+6824 DADFNGDIDLSFDV
-6838 SDGTETVVAT
+6838 SDGLETVQAGV
-6848 ADLTVNPVNDIAVVE
+6848 DLTVNPVNDIAVVE

-6877 TDEQLLAGASDID
+6877 TDADLLAGAADID
-6890 GDELSVAD
+6890 GDELSITD

-6911 GDGTYTFAP
+6911 GDGTYSFAP

-6933 VSDGTETVDANIDVT
+6933 VSDGTETVNANIDVT
-6948 VTDVNDAPVS
+6948 VTDVNDAPVA

-6967 DGTIT
+6967 DGSIT

-6987 DVSLDSVSYSGAD
+6987 DVSLESVTYTGSD
-7000 GILVQNEDGSV
+7000 GELVQNNDGSV
-7011 TFAPNENFNGDINLD
+7011 TFTPSENFNGDISLD
-7026 VTVIDDDGATAQ
+7026 VVVTDDDGATAT

-7189 TVRSP
+7189 TVRAP

-7229 EVVEGSLNVDVIP
+7229 EVVDGSLNVDVIP

-7286 IINADGEDGG
+7286 IINAEGEDGG

-7395 GEHCDDHRTGSIYR
+7395 GVNTVMITEPGQYIDLFEWDISNIQMTPPENFSGEFFITVSATTVDYGDDPEAFQDGIDSGDFETVAGDAIILTTDELIGLAENVNADGDDEVKLVHLADRSQGEIIDNGDGTWTFTPAPGFTGEADIAYVIDKDGVLHDEQTGVVVKEGDLQENAAPEVNSIATTEMSADATLSFTDEDMLANLIDAEGDSLSIESVSLMEGQGVIESDNQGNYQFTPAENYTEDVQVGFIATDGENR
-7409 PVRMGYLKHSND
+7409 IESFFNVDIQGGDEATVSEGYALAGDGSLTITESQLVDELGVSDTANIVDVADVNDAGFFAESGEGEWTYWPNEDFDGNLAMNVEVDDGGEVSSHSLGLQVADDSAQSEESQVQAAQVPEEQPVEVGQQADDQAQEAEANDSAADVTAAPGDTISISIPDEVSANESVDYAEMSGLPEGSTVSNALDNGDGSFTVSGNLDQSVSVELPEGYEGTSEIQFQGYDELGSSIDGASGSVEVEVDDQYTMQGSTQEQQADMAGMESGSSDWTSSGGQEQGVDFTDDSGSYDSDSQTGTDQSND
-7421 AS
+7421 FDQSSI

>member
-35 QQNQQNTIATTIATG
+35 QQNQQNTIASTIATG

-67 PSGAGNEEEA
+67 PSGAGNAEDA
-77 SASGGAAEEETPE
+77 SASGAAVQEDTTE
-90 SDEGSDDTQSNVVGG
+90 SGSDSDAAQSNVVDG
-105 AASDASS
+105 AATETGTDGAT
-112 DDASGSGGG
+112 AGSGG

-128 VGGENAAASEG
+128 VGGGESTSSDG
-139 GSDAEGN
+139 GTDAEGN
-146 EDQGQA
+146 EGQGQA
-152 ARTSAAPSAEASESD
+152 ATTSASLNADSSD
-167 EQQTGDDLDS
+167 SGEQQANDDLDS
-177 QTVEETFAVD
+177 QTIEETFAVD
-187 VEASDEETIS
+187 VQASDEESIS

-202 FDSETVNE
+202 FDSETVSE
-210 TFKIKV
+210 TFKIQV

-221 APEAEQNLAYIMDED
+221 APEVEQDLAYIMDED

-270 VQENGDG
+270 VQDNGDG
-277 TFTVVPSTDFN
+277 TFTVVPSADFN
-288 GELDLTFDISD
+288 SELDLTFDISD
-299 GQETISSAIDLTVRP
+299 GQDTVSSAIDLTVRP

-337 DADLLTGAT
+337 DADVLTGAT
-346 DIEGDN
+346 DI
-352 LTVEGVTYDGGDGIL
+352 
-367 TDNGNGTYTFAPNE
+367 
-381 NFNGDVNFGFEVS
+381 
-394 DGTDTVSANIDVSV
+394 
-408 TAVDDAP
+408 
-415 VSGDLAYSVDEDG
+415 
-428 SIRLSQEQLLSQA
+428 
-441 SDVEG
+441 
-446 DDLTASELSVGGN
+446 
-459 ATVIQNDDG
+459 
-468 SFTITPDENF
+468 
-478 NGDIDISFDISDG
+478 
-491 SNTVQASA
+491 
-499 DLTVNPVNDLP
+499 
-510 VPQDQQFS
+510 
-518 VEEDGT
+518 
-524 LIFTDADL
+524 
-532 LTGATDIEGDNL
+532 
-544 TVEGVT
+544 
-550 YDGGDGILTDN
+550 
-561 GNGTYTFAPNE
+561 
-572 NFNGD
+572 
-577 VNFGFDVSD
+577 
-586 GTDTVSANI
+586 
-595 DVSVTAVDDAPVSGD
+595 
-610 LAYSI
+610 
-615 DEDGS
+615 
-620 IRLSQEQLL
+620 
-629 SQASDVE
+629 
-636 GDDLTA
+636 
-642 SGLSVGG
+642 
-649 NATVIQNDDGSFTIT
+649 
-664 PDENFN
+664 
-670 GDIDI
+670 
-675 SFDISDGTNTVQAS
+675 
-689 ADLTVNPVNDLPVP
+689 
-703 QDQQFSVEEDGTLI
+703 
-717 FTDAELLTGATDI
+717 
-730 EGDNLTV
+730 
-737 EGVTYDG
+737 
-744 GDGIL
+744 
-749 TDNGNG
+749 
-755 TYTFAP
+755 
-761 NENFN
+761 
-766 GDVNFNFDVS
+766 
-776 DGTDT
+776 
-781 VSANI
+781 
-786 DVSVT
+786 
-791 AVDDAPVSGDLA
+791 
-803 YSVDEDGSIR
+803 
-813 LSQEQLLSQASDVEG
+813 
-828 DDLTASGLT
+828 
-837 VGGDATVV
+837 
-845 ANDDGSFTITP
+845 
-856 DEDFNG
+856 
-862 DIDISF
+862 
-868 DISDGTN
+868 
-875 TVQASADLTV
+875 
-885 NPVNDLPVPQDQQ
+885 
-898 FSVEEDGTLIF
+898 
-909 TDADLL
+909 
-915 TGATDIEG
+915 
-923 DNLTVEGVTY
+923 
-933 DGGDGIL
+933 
-940 TDNGNGTYTFAPN
+940 
-953 ENFNGDVNFGFD
+953 
-965 VSDGTDTVSANI
+965 
-977 DVSVTAVDD
+977 
-986 APVSGDLAYSIDED
+986 
-1000 GSIRLSQEQ
+1000 
-1009 LLSQASDVE
+1009 
-1018 GDDLTA
+1018 
-1024 SGLTVGGDATV
+1024 
-1035 TQNDDGSFTI
+1035 
-1045 TPDENFNGDIDISF
+1045 
-1059 DIADGTN
+1059 
-1066 TVQASADLT
+1066 
-1075 VNPVNDLPVPQD
+1075 
-1087 QQFSVEEDGTLIFT
+1087 
-1101 DADLLTGAT
+1101 
-1110 DIEGD
+1110 
-1115 NLTVEGVTYDG
+1115 
-1126 GDGILTDN
+1126 
-1134 GNGTYTFAP
+1134 
-1143 NENFN
+1143 
-1148 GDVNFGFDVSDGTDT
+1148 
-1163 VSANIDVSV
+1163 
-1172 TAVDDAPVS
+1172 
-1181 GDLAY
+1181 
-1186 SIDEDGS
+1186 
-1193 IRLSQEQL
+1193 
-1201 LSQASDVEGDD
+1201 
-1212 LTASSLTVGGDA
+1212 
-1224 TVVANDDGSFTIT
+1224 
-1237 PDENFNGDIDISFD
+1237 
-1251 ISDGTN
+1251 
-1257 TVQASA
+1257 
-1263 DLTVN
+1263 
-1268 PVNDLPVP
+1268 
-1276 QDQQFSIAEDG
+1276 
-1287 TLQFTD
+1287 
-1293 ADLLTGATDVEG
+1293 EG

-1415 VLEINGNGTYI
+1415 VLEINGNGTYT
-1426 FSPNENFS
+1426 FSPNENFN

-1442 VADEDGAT
+1442 VADEEGAT
-1450 DATTAGINVLEVN
+1450 DATTAGITVLEVN

-1482 FSESQ
+1482 FNESQ

-1543 GAEVETVINVD
+1543 GAEVDTVINVD
-1554 VLPINDVPVSG
+1554 VLPINDAPVSG

-1572 EDGSITLSQDQLLS
+1572 EDGSITLSQEQLLS
-1586 QASDVEGEDLT
+1586 QASDVEGQDLT

-1602 VNGNAAVTA
+1602 VDGSATVTA
-1611 NDDGSFTIVPDAN
+1611 NDDGSFTITPDAN

-1630 IQFNITDG
+1630 IQFN
-1638 TNTVQATAD
+1638 
-1647 LTVNPVNDL
+1647 
-1656 PVPQDQQFSVEEDG
+1656 
-1670 TLIFT
+1670 
-1675 DADLL
+1675 
-1680 TGATDIEGDNLTVEG
+1680 
-1695 VTYDGGDGILT
+1695 
-1706 DNGNGTYTFAP
+1706 
-1717 NENFNGDVNFGFDVS
+1717 
-1732 DGTDTVSANIDV
+1732 
-1744 SVTAVDDAPVSGDLA
+1744 
-1759 YSIDEDGSIRLSQE
+1759 
-1773 QLLSQAS
+1773 
-1780 DVEGDDLTASGLSV
+1780 
-1794 GGNATVI
+1794 
-1801 QNDDG
+1801 
-1806 SFTITPDE
+1806 
-1814 NFNGDIDI
+1814 
-1822 SFDISDGTN
+1822 
-1831 TVQASADLTV
+1831 
-1841 NPVNDMPVPQDQQF
+1841 
-1855 SVEEDGTLIFTD
+1855 
-1867 ADLLTGAT
+1867 
-1875 DIEGDNL
+1875 
-1882 TVEGVTYDGGDGIL
+1882 
-1896 TDNGNGTYTFAPN
+1896 
-1909 ENFNG
+1909 
-1914 DVNFGFDVSDGTN
+1914 
-1927 TVQASADLT
+1927 
-1936 VNPVNDLPVPQDQQF
+1936 
-1951 SVEEDGTLIFTDADL
+1951 
-1966 LTGATDIEGDNLTVE
+1966 
-1981 AVTYDGGDGILT
+1981 
-1993 DNGNGTYTFA
+1993 
-2003 PNENFNGDVNFGFEV
+2003 
-2018 SDGTDTVSANIDVS
+2018 
-2032 VTAVDDAPVSGDLA
+2032 
-2046 YSVDEDGSIRL
+2046 
-2057 SQEQL
+2057 
-2062 LSQASDVEGDDLTA
+2062 
-2076 SSLTVDGDATVVAND
+2076 
-2091 DGSFTI
+2091 
-2097 TPDENFNGDID
+2097 
-2108 ISFDISDGT
+2108 
-2117 NTVQASADL
+2117 
-2126 TVNPVNDLPVP
+2126 
-2137 QDQQFSIAEDGTL
+2137 
-2150 QFTDA
+2150 
-2155 DLLTGATDVEGD
+2155 
-2167 NLTVEGITYEGTDG
+2167 
-2181 VLTDLGEGS
+2181 
-2190 YSFAPNE
+2190 
-2197 NFNGDVSFSFD
+2197 
-2208 VSDGTDTVSAN
+2208 
-2219 IDVSVTPEN
+2219 
-2228 DPPVAG
+2228 
-2234 STSYTVNED
+2234 
-2243 NSITISDAQLLATS
+2243 
-2257 SDIEGDVSIDS
+2257 
-2268 VTYSG
+2268 
-2273 SDGVLEI
+2273 
-2280 NGNGTYIFSPNENFS
+2280 
-2295 GEIALD
+2295 
-2301 VVVADEDGATDATT
+2301 
-2315 AGINVLEVNDPPVA
+2315 
-2329 GPTSYTI
+2329 
-2336 DEDSVLTFSES
+2336 
-2347 QVLLNASDVEGDV
+2347 LN
-2360 ELVGISY
+2360 
-2367 DGPDGIFSVN
+2367 
-2377 GDGTCSFAPNENFNG
+2377 
-2392 QVQLDVTIRDEDGA
+2392 
-2406 EVETVIN
+2406 
-2413 VDVLP
+2413 
-2418 INDVPVSGDLAYN
+2418 
-2431 VNEDGS
+2431 
-2437 ITLSQDQLLSQ
+2437 
-2448 ASDVEGEDLT
+2448 
-2458 ASDLTVNGN
+2458 
-2467 AAVTANDD
+2467 
-2475 GSFTIV
+2475 
-2481 PDANFNGDIDIQ
+2481 
-2493 FNITDGTDTVQ
+2493 DGTDTVQ

-2511 NPVNDLPV
+2511 NPVNDLPA
-2519 PQDQQFSIAED
+2519 PQDQQFSIEED

-2545 DIDGED
+2545 DIDGDD

-2589 FDVSDGTDT
+2589 FDVSDGTET

-2627 AITISDEQLLA
+2627 AITISDEQLLV
-2638 NSSDVEGAVSVDSVT
+2638 NSSDVEGAVSIDSVT

-2735 ASDIEGEVELVGIN
+2735 ASDVEGDVELVGIN
-2749 YDGSDGIFTV
+2749 YDGSDGIFIV

-2781 TIQDEDGATVE
+2781 TIKDEDGATVD
-2792 TQINVDV
+2792 THINVDV
-2799 LPINDAPVSGDLAYT
+2799 LPINDPPTSGELAYT
-2814 INEDSSITLSQE
+2814 INEDSSITLSQD
-2826 QLLARAGDIDSD
+2826 QLLARAGDIDSE

-2849 NATIQHNDDGSY
+2849 NATIQQNDDGSY
-2861 TITPNAD
+2861 TITPDAD

-2878 IIDNDGGEVQVGLDI
+2878 IIDNDGGSVQVGLDI

-2898 NDLPQAQDQQFTIE
+2898 NDLPQAQDQQFSIE

-2948 VLSDIGDGT
+2948 VLSDNGDGT
-2957 YSFAPNENFNGD
+2957 YSFAPNENFNGE
-2969 VQFSFDVFDGTDS
+2969 VQFSFDVFDGTGS
-2982 TSAVIDVS
+2982 TAAVIDVS

-3027 EGDVSLSGVSYSGD
+3027 EGDVALSSVTYAGD

-3063 DISLDVVVVDED
+3063 DISLDVVVVDEA

-3097 GIQAEVDEDNS
+3097 DIQAEVDEDNS
-3108 ITITQEQLLANATDI
+3108 ITITQEQLLANATDV

-3129 ATNLQTNDPDAT
+3129 ASNLQTNDPDAT
-3141 IVANDD
+3141 IVTNDD

-3169 DGENEVLTTLD
+3169 DGDNEVLTTLD

-3195 IFIQAEEDQ
+3195 IFIQAQEDQ

-3226 IEANVNDE
+3226 IEANLDNE

-3294 DLTVTVQSNDEPL
+3294 DLTVTVQSNDDPL
-3307 GAWNGNTHIGHGIG
+3307 GAWNGNTHIGHGLG

-3353 GGWFMEESRHFTEVE
+3353 GGWFMEDSRHFTEVE
-3368 IRAFNDDGELI
+3368 IKAFNEDGDLI
-3379 DSMTYHKEDRSNY
+3379 DSMTYHKEDRGGY

-3398 TTSEPVS
+3398 TVSEPVS

-3419 VQNMTVSQTCPDEA
+3419 VQNMTVSQTCHDEA

-3453 HAGDS
+3453 HAGDN

-3466 PNITVDT
+3466 PNITIDT

-3520 NGDGTWTVTPGENF
+3520 NGDGTWTVTPDENF

-3541 YQVTDGELTDSN
+3541 YQVTDGELTDDN

-3570 PIVLSTDEDQGI
+3570 PMVLSTDEDQGI
-3582 TFSADDLLVNTTDVE
+3582 TFSADDLLANTTDVE
-3597 GDALSISDITYG
+3597 GDTLSISDITYG
-3609 GDDGDLI
+3609 GDHGDLV

-3650 HLDLTVVPVNDVPV
+3650 HLDLTVIPVNDIPV

-3718 NTFTFEPTE
+3718 NTFTFEPAE

-3745 APSTATVDVEIVNEG
+3745 APSIATVDVEIVNEG

-3786 NATDIDGDNL
+3786 NATDVDGDNL
-3796 QAVNLATNDPN
+3796 EAVNFATNDPN
-3807 AVIAENSDGSFT
+3807 AVIVENSDGSFT

-3837 DAIETVAADLNLTV
+3837 DAIETVAADLNLIV

-3886 VEGDELSVVNVTSA
+3886 VEGDALSVVNVTSA

-3928 AFDVSDGTDVVA
+3928 TFDVSDGTNVVA

-3945 KVEFVNDAPEATPM
+3945 KVEFVNDTPEATPM

-3971 TQEMLLEN
+3971 TQEMLLES

-3989 ATSLETN
+3989 ASALETN

-4097 ITDNGDG
+4097 VTDNGDG

-4126 GTDEVEQDINVHI
+4126 GTTEVEQDLNVHI

-4209 NDQENGITS
+4209 NDQDNGITS

-4232 AGYQNAAGYYKVDED
+4232 AGYQNTAGYYKVDED

-4261 QVGGGGDLVPGQ
+4261 QVDGGGDLVPGQ

-4280 AEGESFNLFLI
+4280 EEGESFNLFLI

-4298 DFNAMQEG
+4298 DFDAMQDG
-4306 QYEFRAED
+4306 QYEFRAAD

-4323 DPQLI
+4323 DPQLV
-4328 FIGADG
+4328 FVAADG

-4341 ENGDAIFH
+4341 QNGDAIFH
-4349 GGSSSQLNQDGL
+4349 GGSSSQLNQDGI

-4368 NEGGELVYGFEDLYG
+4368 NEDGELVYGFEDLYG
-4383 GGDADYADFNFTID
+4383 GGDADYTDFNFTID

-4423 AIENSLQIQLPEDFN
+4423 AIENALQIQLPEDFN

-4484 TVEEDGSITITQED
+4484 TVEEDGSIIITQED

-4535 TPDTDFNGDV
+4535 TPDADFNGDV
-4545 SFTFDVSDGDDVVST
+4545 NFTFDVSDGDDVVST

-4569 NDGPEAQDQTFTVGE
+4569 NDGPEAQDQAFTVGE

-4612 TYTGTD
+4612 TYTGAD

-4669 VAGNT
+4669 VAGST

-4706 VTYTGSDGVLEING
+4706 VTYSGSDGVLEING

-4745 DDAAVSTIAGI
+4745 DDAAVSTTAGI
-4756 TVLEVDDPPVAGPTS
+4756 TVLEVNDPPVAGPTS
-4771 YTIDEDS
+4771 YTVDEDS
-4778 VLTFNESQILLNAS
+4778 VLTFNETQVLLNAS
-4792 DIEGDVEL
+4792 DIEGDVQL

-4835 VTIQDEDGAQVDTY
+4835 VTIQDEDGAQVDTH

-4878 SQEQLLAQASDIEG
+4878 SQEQLLSQANDVDG
-4892 DDLTAANLTVGG
+4892 DDLTASNLMVDG
-4904 DAIVTAND
+4904 DATVTAND

-4936 GTDTF
+4936 GVDTL

-4957 PQAQTFSIGEDGI
+4957 PQDQAFSIGEDGVL
-4970 FNFTDEDLLTGT
+4970 NFTDEDLLTGA

-5004 TDNGDGTYSFAPNE
+5004 TDNGDGSYSFAPNE

-5062 EDNSITISNEQLLAN
+5062 EDNSITISDEQLLAN

-5086 IDSVTYTGSDG
+5086 IDSVAYTGADG
-5097 VFEDNGDGTY
+5097 VLEDNGNGTY

-5118 VSLDVVVTDED
+5118 VSLDVVVTDEEGATEATTAGISVLEVNDPPVAGSTSYTVHEDNSITISNEQLLANSSDIEGEFAIDSVAYSGAD
-5129 GTTESTTAGVTVLEV
+5129 GVFEDNGNGTYTFSPNENFNGEVSLDVVVTDEEGATEATTAGVTVLEV
-5144 NDPPIAGSTSYSV
+5144 NDPPVAGSTSYSV

-5174 SDIEGEVAIDSVTY
+5174 SDIEGEVAIDSVNY

-5223 EDGATA
+5223 EDGATVA
-5229 TTTASIDVLPVN
+5229 TSASIDVLP
-5241 DAPVSGDLAY
+5241 
-5251 SVEEDGSITLS
+5251 
-5262 QEQLLAQAS
+5262 
-5271 DIEGDDL
+5271 
-5278 TAANLTVGGDA
+5278 
-5289 TVTANDDGSFTITPD
+5289 
-5304 ANFNGDIDLAFDIND
+5304 IND
-5319 GTDTLVATADLTVN
+5319 
-5333 PVNDLPQPQDQT
+5333 P
-5345 FSIGEDGILN
+5345 
-5355 FTDEDLLTG
+5355 
-5364 ATDIDGDD
+5364 
-5372 LSVEGVT
+5372 
-5379 YTGADGVLTD
+5379 
-5389 NGDGTYSFAPN
+5389 
-5400 ENFNGDVNFS
+5400 
-5410 FDVSDGTDTVQAN
+5410 
-5423 IDVSVTPENDPPV
+5423 
-5436 AGSTSYTVHEDNS
+5436 
-5449 ITISNEQLLA
+5449 
-5459 NSSDIE
+5459 
-5465 GEVVVDSVTYTGS
+5465 
-5478 DGVFEDNG
+5478 
-5486 DGTYTFSPNEN
+5486 
-5497 FNGEVSLDVVVT
+5497 
-5509 DEDGTTE
+5509 
-5516 STTAGVTVLEVNDPP
+5516 
-5531 IAGST
+5531 
-5536 SYSVSEDE
+5536 
-5544 VITISA
+5544 
-5550 EQLLA
+5550 
-5555 NASDIEGEVAIDSVT
+5555 
-5570 YTGSDGIFTDN
+5570 
-5581 GDGTFSFAP
+5581 
-5590 NANFDGDVSLDVVV
+5590 
-5604 TDEEGAT
+5604 
-5611 VATNASIDVLPVND
+5611 
-5625 APVSG
+5625 PVSG

-5642 TLSQEQLLAQAA
+5642 ILNQEQLLSQAS
-5654 DVDGDDLTA
+5654 DVDGDELTA

-5683 VTPGTDFNGNIDLN
+5683 VTPDANFNGDIDLS

-5704 ASIVANADL
+5704 ESIVANADL

-5745 ANAADIEGDDLVASD
+5745 ANAADIEGGDLVASD

-5861 DETTVIGTV
+5861 DETTVTGTV
-5870 LDAETGNPVV
+5870 LDAETGSPVV
-5880 GADVTLT
+5880 GADVTMT
-5887 DNAGHSYTTVTDQSG
+5887 DNAGHSYTTVTDQFG
-5902 NYSVNGPVVDQG
+5902 HYSVSGPVVDQG
-5914 SVTIEQEGSIT
+5914 TVTIEQEGSIT
-5925 SSFLVPAG
+5925 SSFLIPAG

-5962 QDMDNHLWLYDT
+5962 RDMDNHLWLYDT
-5974 ETGNELDHIYYRD
+5974 ENGNELDHIYYRD

-6001 VDDTNGNGPE
+6001 VDDTNGGGPE

-6055 TFTPEL
+6055 TFTPDL
-6061 PENPSGEHWHV
+6061 PDNPTGEHWHV

-6085 VGSENS
+6085 VGSENA
-6091 FELPT
+6091 FDLPT
-6096 SEEVL
+6096 AEEAL
-6101 ANVNGI
+6101 ANENGI
-6107 DISELLMGDE
+6107 NISELLTGDE
-6117 GGDSGDTGGNEPS
+6117 DGDSGETGGNEPS

-6204 LTFTDEQLL
+6204 LIFTDEQLL
-6213 AGTTDIDGD
+6213 AGATDIDGEN
-6222 GLSVESVNYEGT
+6222 LSVESVNYEGT

-6252 NFNGNIDLT
+6252 NFNGNVDLT

-6283 DVPVAGSTTY
+6283 DVPVAGTTAY

-6305 AQLLANSSDVEG
+6305 TQLLANSSDVEG

-6393 DNVITVNEAQLLAN
+6393 DNVITISEAQLIAN

-6429 TDNGDGTYSFAPNEN
+6429 TDNGDGTYSFAANEN
-6444 FNGNVSLDVTV
+6444 FNGNINLDVTV
-6455 ADEDGATAQT
+6455 IDDDGATAQT

-6503 ASDVDGDDLTA
+6503 ASDL
-6514 ANLTAG
+6514 
-6520 DNATV
+6520 
-6525 TANDDGSFTITPDAD
+6525 
-6540 FNGDIDLS
+6540 
-6548 FDVSDGVETVQA
+6548 
-6560 GVDLTVNPVNDIA
+6560 
-6573 VVEDV
+6573 
-6578 AYTIEEDGS
+6578 
-6587 LTFADADL
+6587 
-6595 LAGAADIDGD
+6595 
-6605 ELSITDVS
+6605 
-6613 YTGAEGVF
+6613 
-6621 TDNGDGTYSFAPNE
+6621 
-6635 NFNGEVS
+6635 
-6642 LDFSVSD
+6642 
-6649 GTETVD
+6649 
-6655 ANIGVTVTDVND
+6655 
-6667 APVSGATSYQMNE
+6667 
-6680 DGTITL
+6680 
-6686 SPEQL
+6686 
-6691 IANSSDVDG
+6691 
-6700 DVSLDSVSYSGAD
+6700 
-6713 GILVQNEDGS
+6713 
-6723 VTFAPNENFNGDI
+6723 
-6736 NLDVTVIDDDGA
+6736 
-6748 TAQTTAGIE
+6748 
-6757 VIAVNDAPVAGDLA
+6757 
-6771 YSVDEDG
+6771 
-6778 SITLSQEQLLAQ
+6778 
-6790 ASDVDG
+6790 DG

-6920 NENFNGDVSLDFS
+6920 NENFNGEVSLDFS

-6948 VTDVNDAPVS
+6948 VTDVNDAPVA

-6987 DVSLDSVSYSGAD
+6987 EVSLESVTYSGSD
-7000 GILVQNEDGSV
+7000 GSLVQNDNGSV
-7011 TFAPNENFNGDINLD
+7011 TFTPSENFNGDISLD
-7026 VTVIDDDGATAQ
+7026 VVVTDDDGATAT

-7052 ESEDVKLTTA
+7052 ESEEVELTTA

-7144 PVNDAPEAPTIEM
+7144 PVNDAPEAPMIEM

-7189 TVRSP
+7189 TVRAP

-7229 EVVEGSLNVDVIP
+7229 EVVDGSLNVDVIP

-7274 GDIDTTDLVVSR
+7274 GDIDTADLVVSR
-7286 IINADGEDGG
+7286 IITADGEDGG
-7296 ELTDNGD
+7296 EVTDNGD
-7303 GTWTFTPTGDFSG
+7303 GTWTFTPTGDFAG
-7316 TSDLQVVVSDGEFET
+7316 VSDLQVVVSDGEFET
-7331 VLDVPVFVRPVADG
+7331 VLDVPVYVRPAADG
-7345 AVITTDHDGPLV
+7345 AVISTDHDGPLV

-7395 GEHCDDHRTGSIYR
+7395 GVNTVMITEPGQYIDLFDWDISNIQMTPPEDFHGEFFVTVSATTVDYGDEPEAFEDGIDSGDFETLAGDSIILTADDLIGLAENVDADSDDEVKLVHLADRSQGEIVDNGDGTWTFTPASGFTGEADIAYVIDKDGVLHDEQTGVVVKEGDSRENATPEINSITTTEIAADTTLSFTDEDMLANLSDAEGDSLSIESVSLMEGQGVIESDNQGNYQFTPAEDYTGDVQVGFIATDGENR
-7409 PVRMGYLKHSND
+7409 IESFFNVDIQDAEELALSEGYVLAGDGSLIITESQLVDELGVSDSAQVADVADAND
-7421 AS
+7421 AGFFAESGEGQWTYWPNEDFDGNLAMNVEVNDGSEVSSHSLSIQVADNSAQSDEPPVQAAQVTEEQQLDVVQQTVDQVQDVETEVENSVADVTAAPGDTISISVPDEVSGNESVDYADMSGLPEGATVSNALDNGDGSFTISGNLDQPVSVELPEGYEGTSEVQFQGYDDLGSSIDGASGSVEVEIDDQYTMQGSTQEQQPDMAGMESGGSDWTSSGGQEQGVDFTDDSGSFDSDSQTGTDQGNDLDQSQI

>member
-35 QQNQQNTIATTIATG
+35 QQNQQNTIASTVATG

-55 AADEVNQALEDN
+55 AADEINQALEDN
-67 PSGAGNEEEA
+67 PSGAGNAEDA
-77 SASGGAAEEETPE
+77 SASGAAVQEDTTE
-90 SDEGSDDTQSNVVGG
+90 SGSDSDAAQSNVVDG
-105 AASDASS
+105 AATETGTDGAT
-112 DDASGSGGG
+112 AGSGG

-128 VGGENAAASEG
+128 VGGGESTSSDG
-139 GSDAEGN
+139 GTDAEGN
-146 EDQGQA
+146 EGQGQA
-152 ARTSAAPSAEASESD
+152 ATTSASLNADSSD
-167 EQQTGDDLDS
+167 SGEQQANDDLDS
-177 QTVEETFAVD
+177 QTIEETFAVD
-187 VEASDEETIS
+187 VQASDEESIS

-202 FDSETVNE
+202 FDSETVSE
-210 TFKIKV
+210 TFKIQV

-221 APEAEQNLAYIMDED
+221 APEVEQDLAYIMDED

-270 VQENGDG
+270 VQDNGDG
-277 TFTVVPSTDFN
+277 TFTVVPSADFN

-299 GQETISSAIDLTVRP
+299 GQDTVSSAIDLTVRP

-367 TDNGNGTYTFAPNE
+367 TDNDNGTYTFAPNE
-381 NFNGDVNFGFEVS
+381 NFNGDVNFS
-394 DGTDTVSANIDVSV
+394 
-408 TAVDDAP
+408 
-415 VSGDLAYSVDEDG
+415 
-428 SIRLSQEQLLSQA
+428 
-441 SDVEG
+441 
-446 DDLTASELSVGGN
+446 
-459 ATVIQNDDG
+459 
-468 SFTITPDENF
+468 
-478 NGDIDISFDISDG
+478 
-491 SNTVQASA
+491 
-499 DLTVNPVNDLP
+499 
-510 VPQDQQFS
+510 
-518 VEEDGT
+518 
-524 LIFTDADL
+524 
-532 LTGATDIEGDNL
+532 
-544 TVEGVT
+544 
-550 YDGGDGILTDN
+550 
-561 GNGTYTFAPNE
+561 
-572 NFNGD
+572 
-577 VNFGFDVSD
+577 FDVSD

-595 DVSVTAVDDAPVSGD
+595 DVSVA
-610 LAYSI
+610 
-615 DEDGS
+615 
-620 IRLSQEQLL
+620 
-629 SQASDVE
+629 
-636 GDDLTA
+636 
-642 SGLSVGG
+642 
-649 NATVIQNDDGSFTIT
+649 
-664 PDENFN
+664 
-670 GDIDI
+670 
-675 SFDISDGTNTVQAS
+675 
-689 ADLTVNPVNDLPVP
+689 
-703 QDQQFSVEEDGTLI
+703 
-717 FTDAELLTGATDI
+717 
-730 EGDNLTV
+730 
-737 EGVTYDG
+737 
-744 GDGIL
+744 
-749 TDNGNG
+749 
-755 TYTFAP
+755 
-761 NENFN
+761 
-766 GDVNFNFDVS
+766 
-776 DGTDT
+776 
-781 VSANI
+781 
-786 DVSVT
+786 

-803 YSVDEDGSIR
+803 YSV
-813 LSQEQLLSQASDVEG
+813 
-828 DDLTASGLT
+828 
-837 VGGDATVV
+837 
-845 ANDDGSFTITP
+845 
-856 DEDFNG
+856 
-862 DIDISF
+862 
-868 DISDGTN
+868 
-875 TVQASADLTV
+875 
-885 NPVNDLPVPQDQQ
+885 
-898 FSVEEDGTLIF
+898 
-909 TDADLL
+909 
-915 TGATDIEG
+915 
-923 DNLTVEGVTY
+923 
-933 DGGDGIL
+933 
-940 TDNGNGTYTFAPN
+940 
-953 ENFNGDVNFGFD
+953 
-965 VSDGTDTVSANI
+965 
-977 DVSVTAVDD
+977 
-986 APVSGDLAYSIDED
+986 DED

-1045 TPDENFNGDIDISF
+1045 TPDENFNGDIDI
-1059 DIADGTN
+1059 N
-1066 TVQASADLT
+1066 
-1075 VNPVNDLPVPQD
+1075 
-1087 QQFSVEEDGTLIFT
+1087 
-1101 DADLLTGAT
+1101 
-1110 DIEGD
+1110 
-1115 NLTVEGVTYDG
+1115 
-1126 GDGILTDN
+1126 
-1134 GNGTYTFAP
+1134 
-1143 NENFN
+1143 
-1148 GDVNFGFDVSDGTDT
+1148 
-1163 VSANIDVSV
+1163 
-1172 TAVDDAPVS
+1172 
-1181 GDLAY
+1181 
-1186 SIDEDGS
+1186 
-1193 IRLSQEQL
+1193 
-1201 LSQASDVEGDD
+1201 
-1212 LTASSLTVGGDA
+1212 
-1224 TVVANDDGSFTIT
+1224 
-1237 PDENFNGDIDISFD
+1237 FD

-1293 ADLLTGATDVEG
+1293 SDLLTGATDIEG
-1305 DNLTVEGITYEGT
+1305 DDLTVEGISYEGT
-1318 DGVLTDLGEGSYSFA
+1318 DGVLTDHGDGSYSFA

-1339 GDVSFSFD
+1339 GEVNFSFD

-1415 VLEINGNGTYI
+1415 VLEINGNGTYT

-1442 VADEDGAT
+1442 VTDEEGAT
-1450 DATTAGINVLEVN
+1450 DATTAGITVLEVN

-1482 FSESQ
+1482 FNESQ

-1516 GDGTCSFAPNENF
+1516 GDGTCSYAPNENF
-1529 NGQVQLDVTIRDED
+1529 NGQVQLGVTIRDED
-1543 GAEVETVINVD
+1543 GAEVDTVINVD
-1554 VLPINDVPVSG
+1554 VLPINDAPVSG

-1572 EDGSITLSQDQLLS
+1572 EDGSITLSQEQLLS
-1586 QASDVEGEDLT
+1586 QASDVEGQDLT

-1602 VNGNAAVTA
+1602 VDGNATVTA
-1611 NDDGSFTIVPDAN
+1611 NDDGSFTIVP
-1624 FNGDID
+1624 
-1630 IQFNITDG
+1630 
-1638 TNTVQATAD
+1638 
-1647 LTVNPVNDL
+1647 
-1656 PVPQDQQFSVEEDG
+1656 E
-1670 TLIFT
+1670 
-1675 DADLL
+1675 
-1680 TGATDIEGDNLTVEG
+1680 
-1695 VTYDGGDGILT
+1695 
-1706 DNGNGTYTFAP
+1706 
-1717 NENFNGDVNFGFDVS
+1717 
-1732 DGTDTVSANIDV
+1732 
-1744 SVTAVDDAPVSGDLA
+1744 
-1759 YSIDEDGSIRLSQE
+1759 
-1773 QLLSQAS
+1773 
-1780 DVEGDDLTASGLSV
+1780 
-1794 GGNATVI
+1794 
-1801 QNDDG
+1801 
-1806 SFTITPDE
+1806 
-1814 NFNGDIDI
+1814 
-1822 SFDISDGTN
+1822 
-1831 TVQASADLTV
+1831 
-1841 NPVNDMPVPQDQQF
+1841 
-1855 SVEEDGTLIFTD
+1855 
-1867 ADLLTGAT
+1867 
-1875 DIEGDNL
+1875 
-1882 TVEGVTYDGGDGIL
+1882 
-1896 TDNGNGTYTFAPN
+1896 
-1909 ENFNG
+1909 
-1914 DVNFGFDVSDGTN
+1914 
-1927 TVQASADLT
+1927 
-1936 VNPVNDLPVPQDQQF
+1936 
-1951 SVEEDGTLIFTDADL
+1951 
-1966 LTGATDIEGDNLTVE
+1966 
-1981 AVTYDGGDGILT
+1981 
-1993 DNGNGTYTFA
+1993 
-2003 PNENFNGDVNFGFEV
+2003 
-2018 SDGTDTVSANIDVS
+2018 
-2032 VTAVDDAPVSGDLA
+2032 
-2046 YSVDEDGSIRL
+2046 
-2057 SQEQL
+2057 
-2062 LSQASDVEGDDLTA
+2062 
-2076 SSLTVDGDATVVAND
+2076 
-2091 DGSFTI
+2091 
-2097 TPDENFNGDID
+2097 
-2108 ISFDISDGT
+2108 
-2117 NTVQASADL
+2117 
-2126 TVNPVNDLPVP
+2126 
-2137 QDQQFSIAEDGTL
+2137 
-2150 QFTDA
+2150 
-2155 DLLTGATDVEGD
+2155 
-2167 NLTVEGITYEGTDG
+2167 
-2181 VLTDLGEGS
+2181 
-2190 YSFAPNE
+2190 
-2197 NFNGDVSFSFD
+2197 
-2208 VSDGTDTVSAN
+2208 
-2219 IDVSVTPEN
+2219 
-2228 DPPVAG
+2228 
-2234 STSYTVNED
+2234 
-2243 NSITISDAQLLATS
+2243 
-2257 SDIEGDVSIDS
+2257 
-2268 VTYSG
+2268 
-2273 SDGVLEI
+2273 
-2280 NGNGTYIFSPNENFS
+2280 
-2295 GEIALD
+2295 
-2301 VVVADEDGATDATT
+2301 
-2315 AGINVLEVNDPPVA
+2315 
-2329 GPTSYTI
+2329 
-2336 DEDSVLTFSES
+2336 
-2347 QVLLNASDVEGDV
+2347 
-2360 ELVGISY
+2360 
-2367 DGPDGIFSVN
+2367 
-2377 GDGTCSFAPNENFNG
+2377 
-2392 QVQLDVTIRDEDGA
+2392 
-2406 EVETVIN
+2406 
-2413 VDVLP
+2413 
-2418 INDVPVSGDLAYN
+2418 
-2431 VNEDGS
+2431 
-2437 ITLSQDQLLSQ
+2437 
-2448 ASDVEGEDLT
+2448 
-2458 ASDLTVNGN
+2458 
-2467 AAVTANDD
+2467 
-2475 GSFTIV
+2475 
-2481 PDANFNGDIDIQ
+2481 ANFNGDIDIQ

-2519 PQDQQFSIAED
+2519 PQDQQFSIEED
-2530 GTLQFTDADLLTGAS
+2530 GTLQFTDADLLTGAT
-2545 DIDGED
+2545 DIDGD
-2551 LTVEGISY
+2551 NLTVEGISY

-2589 FDVSDGTDT
+2589 FDVSDGTET
-2598 VSANIDVSVTPEND
+2598 VSANIDVTVTPEND

-2679 DISLDVIVADEDG
+2679 DISLDLIVADEDG

-2735 ASDIEGEVELVGIN
+2735 ASDVEGDVELVGIN

-2826 QLLARAGDIDSD
+2826 QLLARAGDIDSE

-2844 LSTDE
+2844 LSNDE
-2849 NATIQHNDDGSY
+2849 NATIQQNDDGSY
-2861 TITPNAD
+2861 TITPDAD

-2878 IIDNDGGEVQVGLDI
+2878 IIDNDGGSVQVGLDI

-2898 NDLPQAQDQQFTIE
+2898 NDLPQAQDQQFSIE

-2948 VLSDIGDGT
+2948 VLSDNGDGT
-2957 YSFAPNENFNGD
+2957 YSFAPNENFNGE
-2969 VQFSFDVFDGTDS
+2969 VQFSFDVFDGTGS
-2982 TSAVIDVS
+2982 TAAVIDVS

-3027 EGDVSLSGVSYSGD
+3027 EGDVALSSVTYAGD

-3063 DISLDVVVVDED
+3063 DISLDVVVVDEA

-3097 GIQAEVDEDNS
+3097 DIQAEVDEDNS
-3108 ITITQEQLLANATDI
+3108 ITITQEQLLANATDV

-3129 ATNLQTNDPDAT
+3129 ASNLQTNDPDAT
-3141 IVANDD
+3141 IVTNDD

-3169 DGENEVLTTLD
+3169 DGDNEVLTTLD

-3195 IFIQAEEDQ
+3195 IFIQAQEDQ

-3226 IEANVNDE
+3226 IEANLDNE

-3294 DLTVTVQSNDEPL
+3294 DLTVTVQSNDDPL
-3307 GAWNGNTHIGHGIG
+3307 GAWNGNTHIGHGLG

-3368 IRAFNDDGELI
+3368 IKAFNEDGDLI
-3379 DSMTYHKEDRSNY
+3379 DSMTYHKEDRGGY

-3398 TTSEPVS
+3398 TVSEPVS

-3419 VQNMTVSQTCPDEA
+3419 VQNMTVSQTAHDEA

-3448 VELNI
+3448 IELNI
-3453 HAGDS
+3453 HAGDN

-3466 PNITVDT
+3466 PNITIDT

-3520 NGDGTWTVTPGENF
+3520 NGDGTWTVTPDENF
-3534 HGEIELG
+3534 HGEIELD

-3570 PIVLSTDEDQGI
+3570 PIVLSTDEDEGI
-3582 TFSADDLLVNTTDVE
+3582 TFSADDLLANTTDIE
-3597 GDALSISDITYG
+3597 GDTLSISDITYG
-3609 GDDGDLI
+3609 GDHGDLV

-3650 HLDLTVVPVNDVPV
+3650 HLDLTVIPVNDIPV

-3718 NTFTFEPTE
+3718 NTFTFEPAE

-3745 APSTATVDVEIVNEG
+3745 APSIATVDVEIVNEG

-3786 NATDIDGDNL
+3786 NATDVDGDNL
-3796 QAVNLATNDPN
+3796 EAVNFATNDPN
-3807 AVIAENSDGSFT
+3807 AVIVENSDGSFT

-3837 DAIETVAADLNLTV
+3837 DAIETVAADLNLIV

-3928 AFDVSDGTDVVA
+3928 TFDVSDGTDVVA

-3945 KVEFVNDAPEATPM
+3945 KVEFVNDTPEATPM

-3971 TQEMLLEN
+3971 TQEMLLES

-3989 ATSLETN
+3989 ASALETN

-4097 ITDNGDG
+4097 VTDNGDG

-4126 GTDEVEQDINVHI
+4126 GTTEVEQDLNVHI

-4209 NDQENGITS
+4209 NDQDNGITS

-4232 AGYQNAAGYYKVDED
+4232 AGYQNTAGYYKVDED

-4261 QVGGGGDLVPGQ
+4261 QVDGGGDLVPGQ

-4280 AEGESFNLFLI
+4280 EEGESFNLFLI

-4298 DFNAMQEG
+4298 DFDAMQDG
-4306 QYEFRAED
+4306 QYEFRAAD

-4323 DPQLI
+4323 DPQLV
-4328 FIGADG
+4328 FVAADG

-4341 ENGDAIFH
+4341 QNGDAIFH
-4349 GGSSSQLNQDGL
+4349 GGSSSQLNQDGI

-4368 NEGGELVYGFEDLYG
+4368 NEDGELVYGFEDLYG
-4383 GGDADYADFNFTID
+4383 GGDADYTDFNFTID

-4423 AIENSLQIQLPEDFN
+4423 AIENALQIQLPEDFN

-4484 TVEEDGSITITQED
+4484 TVEEDGSIIITQED

-4535 TPDTDFNGDV
+4535 TPDADFNNDV
-4545 SFTFDVSDGDDVVST
+4545 NFTFDVSDGDDVVST

-4569 NDGPEAQDQTFTVGE
+4569 NDGPEAQDQAFTVGE

-4612 TYTGTD
+4612 TYTGAD

-4669 VAGNT
+4669 VAGST

-4706 VTYTGSDGVLEING
+4706 VTYSGSDGVLEING

-4745 DDAAVSTIAGI
+4745 DDAAVSTTAGI
-4756 TVLEVDDPPVAGPTS
+4756 TVLEVNDPPVAGPTS
-4771 YTIDEDS
+4771 YTVDEDS
-4778 VLTFNESQILLNAS
+4778 VLTFNETQVLLNAS
-4792 DIEGDVEL
+4792 DIEGDVQL

-4835 VTIQDEDGAQVDTY
+4835 VTIQDEDGAQVDTH

-4878 SQEQLLAQASDIEG
+4878 SQEQLLSQANDVDG
-4892 DDLTAANLTVGG
+4892 DDLTASNLMVDG
-4904 DAIVTAND
+4904 DATVTAND

-4936 GTDTF
+4936 GVDTL

-4957 PQAQTFSIGEDGI
+4957 PQDQAFSIGEDGVL
-4970 FNFTDEDLLTGT
+4970 NFTDEDLLTGA

-5004 TDNGDGTYSFAPNE
+5004 TDNGDGSYSFAPNE

-5062 EDNSITISNEQLLAN
+5062 EDNSITISDEQLLAN

-5086 IDSVTYTGSDG
+5086 IDSVAYTGADG
-5097 VFEDNGDGTY
+5097 VLEDNGNGTY

-5118 VSLDVVVTDED
+5118 VSLDVVVTDEEGATEATTAGISVLEVNDPPVAGSTSYTVHEDNSITISNEQLLANSSDIEGEFAIDSVAYSGAD
-5129 GTTESTTAGVTVLEV
+5129 GVFEDNGNGTYTFSPNENFNGEVSLDVVVTDEEGATEATTAGVTVLEV
-5144 NDPPIAGSTSYSV
+5144 NDPPVAGSTSYSV

-5174 SDIEGEVAIDSVTY
+5174 SDIEGEVAIDSVNY

-5211 DGDVSLDVVVTD
+5211 DGDVSLDVEVTD
-5223 EDGATA
+5223 EDGATVA
-5229 TTTASIDVLPVN
+5229 TSASIDVLP
-5241 DAPVSGDLAY
+5241 
-5251 SVEEDGSITLS
+5251 
-5262 QEQLLAQAS
+5262 
-5271 DIEGDDL
+5271 
-5278 TAANLTVGGDA
+5278 
-5289 TVTANDDGSFTITPD
+5289 
-5304 ANFNGDIDLAFDIND
+5304 IND
-5319 GTDTLVATADLTVN
+5319 
-5333 PVNDLPQPQDQT
+5333 P
-5345 FSIGEDGILN
+5345 
-5355 FTDEDLLTG
+5355 
-5364 ATDIDGDD
+5364 
-5372 LSVEGVT
+5372 
-5379 YTGADGVLTD
+5379 
-5389 NGDGTYSFAPN
+5389 
-5400 ENFNGDVNFS
+5400 
-5410 FDVSDGTDTVQAN
+5410 
-5423 IDVSVTPENDPPV
+5423 
-5436 AGSTSYTVHEDNS
+5436 
-5449 ITISNEQLLA
+5449 
-5459 NSSDIE
+5459 
-5465 GEVVVDSVTYTGS
+5465 
-5478 DGVFEDNG
+5478 
-5486 DGTYTFSPNEN
+5486 
-5497 FNGEVSLDVVVT
+5497 
-5509 DEDGTTE
+5509 
-5516 STTAGVTVLEVNDPP
+5516 
-5531 IAGST
+5531 
-5536 SYSVSEDE
+5536 
-5544 VITISA
+5544 
-5550 EQLLA
+5550 
-5555 NASDIEGEVAIDSVT
+5555 
-5570 YTGSDGIFTDN
+5570 
-5581 GDGTFSFAP
+5581 
-5590 NANFDGDVSLDVVV
+5590 
-5604 TDEEGAT
+5604 
-5611 VATNASIDVLPVND
+5611 
-5625 APVSG
+5625 PVSG

-5642 TLSQEQLLAQAA
+5642 ILNQEQLLSQAS
-5654 DVDGDDLTA
+5654 DVDGDELTA

-5683 VTPGTDFNGNIDLN
+5683 VTPDANFNGDIDLS

-5704 ASIVANADL
+5704 ESIVANADL

-5745 ANAADIEGDDLVASD
+5745 ANAADIEGGDLVASD

-5768 TIVDNGDGTFSITPS
+5768 TIVNNGDGTFSITPS

-5861 DETTVIGTV
+5861 DETTVTGTV
-5870 LDAETGNPVV
+5870 LDAETGSPVV
-5880 GADVTLT
+5880 GADVTMT
-5887 DNAGHSYTTVTDQSG
+5887 DNAGHSYTTVTDQFG
-5902 NYSVNGPVVDQG
+5902 HYSVSGPVVDQG
-5914 SVTIEQEGSIT
+5914 TVTIEQEGSIT
-5925 SSFLVPAG
+5925 SSFLIPAG

-5962 QDMDNHLWLYDT
+5962 RDMDNHLWLYDT
-5974 ETGNELDHIYYRD
+5974 ENGNELDHIYYRD

-6001 VDDTNGNGPE
+6001 VDDTNGGGPE

-6055 TFTPEL
+6055 TFTPDL
-6061 PENPSGEHWHV
+6061 PDNPTGEHWHV

-6085 VGSENS
+6085 VGSENA
-6091 FELPT
+6091 FDLPT
-6096 SEEVL
+6096 AEEAL
-6101 ANVNGI
+6101 ANENGI
-6107 DISELLMGDE
+6107 NISELLTGDE
-6117 GGDSGDTGGNEPS
+6117 DGDSGETGGNEPS

-6204 LTFTDEQLL
+6204 LIFTDEQLL
-6213 AGTTDIDGD
+6213 AGATDIDGEN
-6222 GLSVESVNYEGT
+6222 LSVESVNYEGT

-6252 NFNGNIDLT
+6252 NFNGNVDLT

-6283 DVPVAGSTTY
+6283 DVPVAGTTAY

-6305 AQLLANSSDVEG
+6305 TQLLVNSSDVEG

-6393 DNVITVNEAQLLAN
+6393 DNVITISEAQLIAN

-6429 TDNGDGTYSFAPNEN
+6429 TDNGDGTYSFAANEN
-6444 FNGNVSLDVTV
+6444 FNGNINLDVTV
-6455 ADEDGATAQT
+6455 IDDDGETAQT

-6503 ASDVDGDDLTA
+6503 ASDL
-6514 ANLTAG
+6514 
-6520 DNATV
+6520 
-6525 TANDDGSFTITPDAD
+6525 
-6540 FNGDIDLS
+6540 
-6548 FDVSDGVETVQA
+6548 
-6560 GVDLTVNPVNDIA
+6560 
-6573 VVEDV
+6573 
-6578 AYTIEEDGS
+6578 
-6587 LTFADADL
+6587 
-6595 LAGAADIDGD
+6595 
-6605 ELSITDVS
+6605 
-6613 YTGAEGVF
+6613 
-6621 TDNGDGTYSFAPNE
+6621 
-6635 NFNGEVS
+6635 
-6642 LDFSVSD
+6642 
-6649 GTETVD
+6649 
-6655 ANIGVTVTDVND
+6655 
-6667 APVSGATSYQMNE
+6667 
-6680 DGTITL
+6680 
-6686 SPEQL
+6686 
-6691 IANSSDVDG
+6691 
-6700 DVSLDSVSYSGAD
+6700 
-6713 GILVQNEDGS
+6713 
-6723 VTFAPNENFNGDI
+6723 
-6736 NLDVTVIDDDGA
+6736 
-6748 TAQTTAGIE
+6748 
-6757 VIAVNDAPVAGDLA
+6757 
-6771 YSVDEDG
+6771 
-6778 SITLSQEQLLAQ
+6778 
-6790 ASDVDG
+6790 DG

-6920 NENFNGDVSLDFS
+6920 NENFNGEVSLDFS

-6948 VTDVNDAPVS
+6948 VTDVNDAPVA

-6987 DVSLDSVSYSGAD
+6987 EVSLESVTYSGSD
-7000 GILVQNEDGSV
+7000 GSLVQNDNGSV
-7011 TFAPNENFNGDINLD
+7011 TFTPSENFNGDISLD
-7026 VTVIDDDGATAQ
+7026 VVVTDDDGATAT

-7052 ESEDVKLTTA
+7052 ESEEVELTTA

-7144 PVNDAPEAPTIEM
+7144 PVNDAPEAPMIEM

-7189 TVRSP
+7189 TVRAP

-7229 EVVEGSLNVDVIP
+7229 EVVDGSLNVDVIP

-7274 GDIDTTDLVVSR
+7274 GDIDTADLVVSR
-7286 IINADGEDGG
+7286 IITADGEDGG
-7296 ELTDNGD
+7296 EVTDNGD
-7303 GTWTFTPTGDFSG
+7303 GTWTFTPTGDFAG
-7316 TSDLQVVVSDGEFET
+7316 VSDLQVVVSDGEFET
-7331 VLDVPVFVRPVADG
+7331 VLDVPVYVRPAADG
-7345 AVITTDHDGPLV
+7345 AVISTDHDGPLV

-7395 GEHCDDHRTGSIYR
+7395 GVNTVMITEPGQYIDLFDWDISNIQMTPPEDFHGEFFVTVSATTVDYGDEPEAFEDGIDSGDFETLAGDSIILTADDLIGLAENVDADSDDEVKLVHLADRSQGEIVDNGDGTWTFTPASGFTGEADIAYVIDKDGVLHDEQTGVVVKEGDSRENATPEINSITTTEIAADTTLSFTDEDMLANLSDAEGDSLSIESVSLMEGQGVIESDNQGNYQFTPAEDYTGDVQVGFIATDGENR
-7409 PVRMGYLKHSND
+7409 IESFFNVDIQDAEELALSEGYVLAGDGSLIITESQLVDELGVSDSAQVADVADAND
-7421 AS
+7421 AGFFAESGEGQWTYWPNEDFDGNLAMNVEVNDGSEVSSHSLSIQVADNSAQSDEPPVQAAQVTEEQQLDVVQQTVDQVQDVETEVENSVADVTAAPGDTISISVPDEVSGNESVDYADMSGLPEGATVSNALDNGDGSFTISGNLDQPVSVELPEGYEGTSEVQFQGYDDLGSSIDGASGSVEVEIDDQYTMQGSTQEQQPDMAGMESGGSDWTSSGGQEQGVDFTDDSGSFDSDSQTGTDQGNDLDQSQI

>member
-35 QQNQQNTIATTIATG
+35 QQNQQNTIASTVATG

-55 AADEVNQALEDN
+55 AADEINQALEDN
-67 PSGAGNEEEA
+67 PSGAGNAEDA
-77 SASGGAAEEETPE
+77 SASGAAVQEETTE
-90 SDEGSDDTQSNVVGG
+90 SGSDSDAAQSNVVDG
-105 AASDASS
+105 AATETGTDGAT
-112 DDASGSGGG
+112 AGSGG

-128 VGGENAAASEG
+128 VGGGESTSSDG
-139 GSDAEGN
+139 GTDAEGN
-146 EDQGQA
+146 EGQGQA
-152 ARTSAAPSAEASESD
+152 ATTSASLNADSSD
-167 EQQTGDDLDS
+167 SGEQQANDDLDS
-177 QTVEETFAVD
+177 QTIEETFAVD
-187 VEASDEETIS
+187 VQASDEESIS

-202 FDSETVNE
+202 FDSETVSE
-210 TFKIKV
+210 TFKIQV

-221 APEAEQNLAYIMDED
+221 APEVEQDLAYIMDED

-270 VQENGDG
+270 VQDNGDG
-277 TFTVVPSTDFN
+277 TFTVVPSADFN

-299 GQETISSAIDLTVRP
+299 GQEIVGSAIDLTVRP
-314 INDAPVPEDKT
+314 INDAPEPEDKT

-381 NFNGDVNFGFEVS
+381 NFNGDVNFS
-394 DGTDTVSANIDVSV
+394 
-408 TAVDDAP
+408 
-415 VSGDLAYSVDEDG
+415 
-428 SIRLSQEQLLSQA
+428 
-441 SDVEG
+441 
-446 DDLTASELSVGGN
+446 
-459 ATVIQNDDG
+459 
-468 SFTITPDENF
+468 
-478 NGDIDISFDISDG
+478 
-491 SNTVQASA
+491 
-499 DLTVNPVNDLP
+499 
-510 VPQDQQFS
+510 
-518 VEEDGT
+518 
-524 LIFTDADL
+524 
-532 LTGATDIEGDNL
+532 
-544 TVEGVT
+544 
-550 YDGGDGILTDN
+550 
-561 GNGTYTFAPNE
+561 
-572 NFNGD
+572 
-577 VNFGFDVSD
+577 
-586 GTDTVSANI
+586 
-595 DVSVTAVDDAPVSGD
+595 
-610 LAYSI
+610 
-615 DEDGS
+615 
-620 IRLSQEQLL
+620 
-629 SQASDVE
+629 
-636 GDDLTA
+636 
-642 SGLSVGG
+642 
-649 NATVIQNDDGSFTIT
+649 
-664 PDENFN
+664 
-670 GDIDI
+670 
-675 SFDISDGTNTVQAS
+675 
-689 ADLTVNPVNDLPVP
+689 
-703 QDQQFSVEEDGTLI
+703 
-717 FTDAELLTGATDI
+717 
-730 EGDNLTV
+730 
-737 EGVTYDG
+737 
-744 GDGIL
+744 
-749 TDNGNG
+749 
-755 TYTFAP
+755 
-761 NENFN
+761 
-766 GDVNFNFDVS
+766 FDVS

-828 DDLTASGLT
+828 DDLTAS
-837 VGGDATVV
+837 
-845 ANDDGSFTITP
+845 S
-856 DEDFNG
+856 
-862 DIDISF
+862 
-868 DISDGTN
+868 
-875 TVQASADLTV
+875 
-885 NPVNDLPVPQDQQ
+885 
-898 FSVEEDGTLIF
+898 
-909 TDADLL
+909 
-915 TGATDIEG
+915 
-923 DNLTVEGVTY
+923 
-933 DGGDGIL
+933 
-940 TDNGNGTYTFAPN
+940 
-953 ENFNGDVNFGFD
+953 
-965 VSDGTDTVSANI
+965 
-977 DVSVTAVDD
+977 
-986 APVSGDLAYSIDED
+986 
-1000 GSIRLSQEQ
+1000 
-1009 LLSQASDVE
+1009 
-1018 GDDLTA
+1018 
-1024 SGLTVGGDATV
+1024 LTVGGDATV
-1035 TQNDDGSFTI
+1035 TQ
-1045 TPDENFNGDIDISF
+1045 
-1059 DIADGTN
+1059 
-1066 TVQASADLT
+1066 
-1075 VNPVNDLPVPQD
+1075 
-1087 QQFSVEEDGTLIFT
+1087 
-1101 DADLLTGAT
+1101 
-1110 DIEGD
+1110 
-1115 NLTVEGVTYDG
+1115 
-1126 GDGILTDN
+1126 
-1134 GNGTYTFAP
+1134 
-1143 NENFN
+1143 
-1148 GDVNFGFDVSDGTDT
+1148 
-1163 VSANIDVSV
+1163 
-1172 TAVDDAPVS
+1172 
-1181 GDLAY
+1181 
-1186 SIDEDGS
+1186 
-1193 IRLSQEQL
+1193 
-1201 LSQASDVEGDD
+1201 
-1212 LTASSLTVGGDA
+1212 
-1224 TVVANDDGSFTIT
+1224 NDDGSFTIT

-1415 VLEINGNGTYI
+1415 VLEINGNGTYT

-1442 VADEDGAT
+1442 VTDEEGAT
-1450 DATTAGINVLEVN
+1450 DATTAGITVLEVN

-1482 FSESQ
+1482 FNESQ

-1543 GAEVETVINVD
+1543 GAEVDTVINVD
-1554 VLPINDVPVSG
+1554 VLPINDAPVSG

-1572 EDGSITLSQDQLLS
+1572 EDGSITLSQEQLLS
-1586 QASDVEGEDLT
+1586 QASDVEGQDLT

-1602 VNGNAAVTA
+1602 VDGSATVTA
-1611 NDDGSFTIVPDAN
+1611 NDDGSFTITPDAN

-1630 IQFNITDG
+1630 IQFN
-1638 TNTVQATAD
+1638 
-1647 LTVNPVNDL
+1647 
-1656 PVPQDQQFSVEEDG
+1656 
-1670 TLIFT
+1670 
-1675 DADLL
+1675 
-1680 TGATDIEGDNLTVEG
+1680 
-1695 VTYDGGDGILT
+1695 
-1706 DNGNGTYTFAP
+1706 
-1717 NENFNGDVNFGFDVS
+1717 
-1732 DGTDTVSANIDV
+1732 
-1744 SVTAVDDAPVSGDLA
+1744 
-1759 YSIDEDGSIRLSQE
+1759 
-1773 QLLSQAS
+1773 
-1780 DVEGDDLTASGLSV
+1780 
-1794 GGNATVI
+1794 
-1801 QNDDG
+1801 
-1806 SFTITPDE
+1806 
-1814 NFNGDIDI
+1814 
-1822 SFDISDGTN
+1822 
-1831 TVQASADLTV
+1831 
-1841 NPVNDMPVPQDQQF
+1841 
-1855 SVEEDGTLIFTD
+1855 
-1867 ADLLTGAT
+1867 
-1875 DIEGDNL
+1875 
-1882 TVEGVTYDGGDGIL
+1882 
-1896 TDNGNGTYTFAPN
+1896 
-1909 ENFNG
+1909 
-1914 DVNFGFDVSDGTN
+1914 
-1927 TVQASADLT
+1927 
-1936 VNPVNDLPVPQDQQF
+1936 
-1951 SVEEDGTLIFTDADL
+1951 
-1966 LTGATDIEGDNLTVE
+1966 
-1981 AVTYDGGDGILT
+1981 
-1993 DNGNGTYTFA
+1993 
-2003 PNENFNGDVNFGFEV
+2003 
-2018 SDGTDTVSANIDVS
+2018 
-2032 VTAVDDAPVSGDLA
+2032 
-2046 YSVDEDGSIRL
+2046 
-2057 SQEQL
+2057 
-2062 LSQASDVEGDDLTA
+2062 
-2076 SSLTVDGDATVVAND
+2076 
-2091 DGSFTI
+2091 
-2097 TPDENFNGDID
+2097 
-2108 ISFDISDGT
+2108 
-2117 NTVQASADL
+2117 
-2126 TVNPVNDLPVP
+2126 
-2137 QDQQFSIAEDGTL
+2137 
-2150 QFTDA
+2150 
-2155 DLLTGATDVEGD
+2155 
-2167 NLTVEGITYEGTDG
+2167 
-2181 VLTDLGEGS
+2181 
-2190 YSFAPNE
+2190 
-2197 NFNGDVSFSFD
+2197 
-2208 VSDGTDTVSAN
+2208 
-2219 IDVSVTPEN
+2219 
-2228 DPPVAG
+2228 
-2234 STSYTVNED
+2234 
-2243 NSITISDAQLLATS
+2243 
-2257 SDIEGDVSIDS
+2257 
-2268 VTYSG
+2268 
-2273 SDGVLEI
+2273 
-2280 NGNGTYIFSPNENFS
+2280 
-2295 GEIALD
+2295 
-2301 VVVADEDGATDATT
+2301 
-2315 AGINVLEVNDPPVA
+2315 
-2329 GPTSYTI
+2329 
-2336 DEDSVLTFSES
+2336 
-2347 QVLLNASDVEGDV
+2347 LN
-2360 ELVGISY
+2360 
-2367 DGPDGIFSVN
+2367 
-2377 GDGTCSFAPNENFNG
+2377 
-2392 QVQLDVTIRDEDGA
+2392 
-2406 EVETVIN
+2406 
-2413 VDVLP
+2413 
-2418 INDVPVSGDLAYN
+2418 
-2431 VNEDGS
+2431 
-2437 ITLSQDQLLSQ
+2437 
-2448 ASDVEGEDLT
+2448 
-2458 ASDLTVNGN
+2458 
-2467 AAVTANDD
+2467 
-2475 GSFTIV
+2475 
-2481 PDANFNGDIDIQ
+2481 
-2493 FNITDGTDTVQ
+2493 DGTDTVQ

-2511 NPVNDLPV
+2511 NPVNDLPA
-2519 PQDQQFSIAED
+2519 PQDQQFSIEED

-2545 DIDGED
+2545 DIDGDD

-2589 FDVSDGTDT
+2589 FDVSDGTET

-2627 AITISDEQLLA
+2627 AITISDEQLLV
-2638 NSSDVEGAVSVDSVT
+2638 NSSDVEGAVSIDSVT

-2735 ASDIEGEVELVGIN
+2735 ASDVEGDVELVGIN
-2749 YDGSDGIFTV
+2749 YDGSDGIFIV

-2781 TIQDEDGATVE
+2781 TIKDEDGATVD
-2792 TQINVDV
+2792 THINVDV
-2799 LPINDAPVSGDLAYT
+2799 LPINDPPTSGELAYT
-2814 INEDSSITLSQE
+2814 INEDSSITLSQD
-2826 QLLARAGDIDSD
+2826 QLLARAGDIDSE

-2849 NATIQHNDDGSY
+2849 NATIQQNDDGSY
-2861 TITPNAD
+2861 TITPDAD

-2878 IIDNDGGEVQVGLDI
+2878 IIDNDGGSVQVGLDI

-2898 NDLPQAQDQQFTIE
+2898 NDLPQAQDQQFSIE

-2948 VLSDIGDGT
+2948 VLSDNGDGT
-2957 YSFAPNENFNGD
+2957 YSFAPNENFNGE
-2969 VQFSFDVFDGTDS
+2969 VQFSFDVFDGTGS
-2982 TSAVIDVS
+2982 TAAVIDVS

-3027 EGDVSLSGVSYSGD
+3027 EGDVALSSVTYAGD

-3063 DISLDVVVVDED
+3063 DISLDVVVVDEA

-3097 GIQAEVDEDNS
+3097 DIQAEVDEDNS
-3108 ITITQEQLLANATDI
+3108 ITITQEQLLANATDV

-3129 ATNLQTNDPDAT
+3129 ASNLQTNDPDAT
-3141 IVANDD
+3141 IVTNDD
-3147 GSFTITHTENFNG
+3147 GSFTITHTENFNS

-3169 DGENEVLTTLD
+3169 DGDNEVLTTLD

-3195 IFIQAEEDQ
+3195 IFIQAQEDQ

-3226 IEANVNDE
+3226 IEANLDNE

-3294 DLTVTVQSNDEPL
+3294 DLTVTVQSNDDPL
-3307 GAWNGNTHIGHGIG
+3307 GAWNGNTHIGHGLG

-3353 GGWFMEESRHFTEVE
+3353 GGWFMEDSRHFTEVE
-3368 IRAFNDDGELI
+3368 IKAFNEDGDLI
-3379 DSMTYHKEDRSNY
+3379 DSMTYHKEDRGGY

-3398 TTSEPVS
+3398 TVSEPVS

-3419 VQNMTVSQTCPDEA
+3419 VQNMTVSQTCHDEA

-3453 HAGDS
+3453 HAGDN

-3466 PNITVDT
+3466 PNITIDT

-3520 NGDGTWTVTPGENF
+3520 NGDGTWTVTPDENF

-3541 YQVTDGELTDSN
+3541 YQVTDGELTDDN

-3570 PIVLSTDEDQGI
+3570 PMVLSTDEDQGI
-3582 TFSADDLLVNTTDVE
+3582 TFSADDLLANTTDVE
-3597 GDALSISDITYG
+3597 GDTLSISDITYG
-3609 GDDGDLI
+3609 GDHGDLV

-3650 HLDLTVVPVNDVPV
+3650 HLDLTVIPVNDIPV

-3718 NTFTFEPTE
+3718 NTFTFEPAE

-3745 APSTATVDVEIVNEG
+3745 APSIATVDVEIVNEG

-3786 NATDIDGDNL
+3786 NATDVDGDNL
-3796 QAVNLATNDPN
+3796 EAVNFATNDPN
-3807 AVIAENSDGSFT
+3807 AVIVENSDGSFT

-3851 NPINDA
+3851 NSINDA

-3945 KVEFVNDAPEATPM
+3945 KVEFVNDTPEATPM

-3971 TQEMLLEN
+3971 TQEMLLES

-3989 ATSLETN
+3989 ASALETN
-3996 DPNASIVDN
+3996 DPNATIVNN

-4059 EEDGSILFTQED
+4059 EEDGSILFTQEE

-4092 GDEGT
+4092 GDEGA

-4126 GTDEVEQDINVHI
+4126 GTTEVEQDLNVHI

-4151 DGDGVNVDDEA
+4151 DGDGVNVDDQA

-4209 NDQENGITS
+4209 NDQDNGITS

-4232 AGYQNAAGYYKVDED
+4232 AGYQNTAGYYKVDED

-4261 QVGGGGDLVPGQ
+4261 QVDGGGDLVPGQ

-4280 AEGESFNLFLI
+4280 EEGESFNLFLI

-4298 DFNAMQEG
+4298 DFDAMQDG

-4323 DPQLI
+4323 DPQLV
-4328 FIGADG
+4328 FVATDG
-4334 TETVVQG
+4334 TETVIQG
-4341 ENGDAIFH
+4341 QNGDAIFH
-4349 GGSSSQLNQDGL
+4349 GGSSSQLNQDGI

-4368 NEGGELVYGFEDLYG
+4368 NEDGELVYGFEDLYG
-4383 GGDADYADFNFTID
+4383 GGDADYSDFNFTID

-4423 AIENSLQIQLPEDFN
+4423 AIENALQIQLPEDFN

-4484 TVEEDGSITITQED
+4484 TVEEDGSIIITQED

-4535 TPDTDFNGDV
+4535 TPDADFNGDV
-4545 SFTFDVSDGDDVVST
+4545 NFTFDVSDGDDVVST

-4569 NDGPEAQDQTFTVGE
+4569 NDGPEAQDQAFTVGE

-4612 TYTGTD
+4612 TYTGAD

-4669 VAGNT
+4669 VAGST

-4706 VTYTGSDGVLEING
+4706 VTYSGSDGVLEING

-4745 DDAAVSTIAGI
+4745 DDAAVSTTAGI
-4756 TVLEVDDPPVAGPTS
+4756 TVLEVNDPPVAGLTS
-4771 YTIDEDS
+4771 YTVDEDS
-4778 VLTFNESQILLNAS
+4778 VLTFNETQVLLNAS
-4792 DIEGDVEL
+4792 DIEGDVQL

-4835 VTIQDEDGAQVDTY
+4835 VTIQDEDGAQVDTH

-4878 SQEQLLAQASDIEG
+4878 SQEQLLSQANDVDG
-4892 DDLTAANLTVGG
+4892 DDLTASNLMVDG
-4904 DAIVTAND
+4904 DATVTAND

-4936 GTDTF
+4936 GVDTL

-4957 PQAQTFSIGEDGI
+4957 PQDQAFSIGEDGVL
-4970 FNFTDEDLLTGT
+4970 NFTDEDLLTGA

-5004 TDNGDGTYSFAPNE
+5004 TDNGDGSYSFAPNE

-5062 EDNSITISNEQLLAN
+5062 EDNSITISDEQLLAN

-5086 IDSVTYTGSDG
+5086 IDSVAYTGADG
-5097 VFEDNGDGTY
+5097 VLEDNGNGTY

-5118 VSLDVVVTDED
+5118 VSLDVVVTDEEGATEATTAGISVLEVNDPPVAGSTSYTVHEDNSITISNEQLLANSSDIEGEFAIDSVAYSGAD
-5129 GTTESTTAGVTVLEV
+5129 GVFEDNGNGTYTFSPNENFNGEVSLDVVVTDEEGATEATTAGVTVLEV
-5144 NDPPIAGSTSYSV
+5144 NDPPVAGSTSYSV

-5174 SDIEGEVAIDSVTY
+5174 SDIEGEVAIDSVNY

-5223 EDGATA
+5223 EDGATVA
-5229 TTTASIDVLPVN
+5229 TSASIDVLP
-5241 DAPVSGDLAY
+5241 
-5251 SVEEDGSITLS
+5251 
-5262 QEQLLAQAS
+5262 
-5271 DIEGDDL
+5271 
-5278 TAANLTVGGDA
+5278 
-5289 TVTANDDGSFTITPD
+5289 
-5304 ANFNGDIDLAFDIND
+5304 IND
-5319 GTDTLVATADLTVN
+5319 
-5333 PVNDLPQPQDQT
+5333 P
-5345 FSIGEDGILN
+5345 
-5355 FTDEDLLTG
+5355 
-5364 ATDIDGDD
+5364 
-5372 LSVEGVT
+5372 
-5379 YTGADGVLTD
+5379 
-5389 NGDGTYSFAPN
+5389 
-5400 ENFNGDVNFS
+5400 
-5410 FDVSDGTDTVQAN
+5410 
-5423 IDVSVTPENDPPV
+5423 
-5436 AGSTSYTVHEDNS
+5436 
-5449 ITISNEQLLA
+5449 
-5459 NSSDIE
+5459 
-5465 GEVVVDSVTYTGS
+5465 
-5478 DGVFEDNG
+5478 
-5486 DGTYTFSPNEN
+5486 
-5497 FNGEVSLDVVVT
+5497 
-5509 DEDGTTE
+5509 
-5516 STTAGVTVLEVNDPP
+5516 
-5531 IAGST
+5531 
-5536 SYSVSEDE
+5536 
-5544 VITISA
+5544 
-5550 EQLLA
+5550 
-5555 NASDIEGEVAIDSVT
+5555 
-5570 YTGSDGIFTDN
+5570 
-5581 GDGTFSFAP
+5581 
-5590 NANFDGDVSLDVVV
+5590 
-5604 TDEEGAT
+5604 
-5611 VATNASIDVLPVND
+5611 
-5625 APVSG
+5625 PVSG

-5642 TLSQEQLLAQAA
+5642 ILNQEQLLSQAS
-5654 DVDGDDLTA
+5654 DVDGDELTA

-5683 VTPGTDFNGNIDLN
+5683 VTPDANFNGDIDLS

-5704 ASIVANADL
+5704 ESIVANADL

-5745 ANAADIEGDDLVASD
+5745 ANAADIEGGDLVASD

-5861 DETTVIGTV
+5861 DETTVTGTV
-5870 LDAETGNPVV
+5870 LDAETGSPVV
-5880 GADVTLT
+5880 GADVTMT
-5887 DNAGHSYTTVTDQSG
+5887 DNAGHSYTTVTDQFG
-5902 NYSVNGPVVDQG
+5902 HYSVSGPVVDQG
-5914 SVTIEQEGSIT
+5914 TVTIEQEGSIT
-5925 SSFLVPAG
+5925 SSFLIPAG

-5962 QDMDNHLWLYDT
+5962 RDMDNHLWLYDT
-5974 ETGNELDHIYYRD
+5974 ENGNELDHIYYRD

-6001 VDDTNGNGPE
+6001 VDDTNGGGPE

-6055 TFTPEL
+6055 TFTPDL
-6061 PENPSGEHWHV
+6061 PDNPTGEHWHV

-6085 VGSENS
+6085 VGSENA
-6091 FELPT
+6091 FDLPT
-6096 SEEVL
+6096 AEEAL
-6101 ANVNGI
+6101 ANENGI
-6107 DISELLMGDE
+6107 NISELLTGDE
-6117 GGDSGDTGGNEPS
+6117 DGDSGETGGNEPS

-6204 LTFTDEQLL
+6204 LIFTDEQLL
-6213 AGTTDIDGD
+6213 AGATDIDGEN
-6222 GLSVESVNYEGT
+6222 LSVESVNYEGT

-6252 NFNGNIDLT
+6252 NFNGNVDLT

-6283 DVPVAGSTTY
+6283 DVPVAGTTAY

-6305 AQLLANSSDVEG
+6305 TQLLANSSDVEG

-6393 DNVITVNEAQLLAN
+6393 DNVITISEAQLIAN

-6429 TDNGDGTYSFAPNEN
+6429 TDNGDGTYSFAANEN
-6444 FNGNVSLDVTV
+6444 FNGNINLDVTV
-6455 ADEDGATAQT
+6455 IDDDGATAQT

-6503 ASDVDGDDLTA
+6503 ASDL
-6514 ANLTAG
+6514 
-6520 DNATV
+6520 
-6525 TANDDGSFTITPDAD
+6525 
-6540 FNGDIDLS
+6540 
-6548 FDVSDGVETVQA
+6548 
-6560 GVDLTVNPVNDIA
+6560 
-6573 VVEDV
+6573 
-6578 AYTIEEDGS
+6578 
-6587 LTFADADL
+6587 
-6595 LAGAADIDGD
+6595 
-6605 ELSITDVS
+6605 
-6613 YTGAEGVF
+6613 
-6621 TDNGDGTYSFAPNE
+6621 
-6635 NFNGEVS
+6635 
-6642 LDFSVSD
+6642 
-6649 GTETVD
+6649 
-6655 ANIGVTVTDVND
+6655 
-6667 APVSGATSYQMNE
+6667 
-6680 DGTITL
+6680 
-6686 SPEQL
+6686 
-6691 IANSSDVDG
+6691 
-6700 DVSLDSVSYSGAD
+6700 
-6713 GILVQNEDGS
+6713 
-6723 VTFAPNENFNGDI
+6723 
-6736 NLDVTVIDDDGA
+6736 
-6748 TAQTTAGIE
+6748 
-6757 VIAVNDAPVAGDLA
+6757 
-6771 YSVDEDG
+6771 
-6778 SITLSQEQLLAQ
+6778 
-6790 ASDVDG
+6790 DG

-6920 NENFNGDVSLDFS
+6920 NENFNGEVSLDFS

-6948 VTDVNDAPVS
+6948 VTDVNDAPVA

-6987 DVSLDSVSYSGAD
+6987 EVSLESVTYSGSD
-7000 GILVQNEDGSV
+7000 GSLVQNDNGSV
-7011 TFAPNENFNGDINLD
+7011 TFTPSENFNGDISLD
-7026 VTVIDDDGATAQ
+7026 VVVTDDDGATAT

-7052 ESEDVKLTTA
+7052 ESEEVELTTA

-7144 PVNDAPEAPTIEM
+7144 PVNDAPEAPMIEM

-7189 TVRSP
+7189 TVRAP

-7229 EVVEGSLNVDVIP
+7229 EVVDGSLNVDVIP

-7274 GDIDTTDLVVSR
+7274 GDIDTADLVVSR
-7286 IINADGEDGG
+7286 IITADGEDGG
-7296 ELTDNGD
+7296 EVTDNGD
-7303 GTWTFTPTGDFSG
+7303 GTWTFTPTGDFAG
-7316 TSDLQVVVSDGEFET
+7316 VSDLQVVVSDGEFET
-7331 VLDVPVFVRPVADG
+7331 VLDVPVYVRPAADG
-7345 AVITTDHDGPLV
+7345 AVISTDHDGPLV

-7395 GEHCDDHRTGSIYR
+7395 GVNTVMITEPGQYIDLFDWDISNIQMTPPEDFHGEFFVTVSATTVDYGDEPEAFEDGIDSGDFETLAGDSIILTADDLIGLAENVNADSDDEVKLVHLADRSQGEIVDNGDGTWTFTPASGFTGEADIAYVIDKDGVLHDEQTGVVVKEGDSRENAAPEINSITTTEIAADTTLSFTDEDMLANLSDAEGDSLSIESVSLMEGQGVIESDNQGNYQFTPAEDYTGDVQVGFIATDGENR
-7409 PVRMGYLKHSND
+7409 IESFFNVDIQDAEELALSEGYVLAGDGSLIITESQLVDELGVSDSAQVADVADAND
-7421 AS
+7421 AGFFAESGEGQWTYWPNEDFDGNLAMNVEVNDGSEVSSHSLSIQVADNSAQSDEPPVQAAQVTEEQQLDVVQQTVDQVQDVETEVENSVADVTAAPGDTISISVPDEVSGNESVDYADMSGLPEGATVSNALDNGDGSFTISGNLDQPVSVELPEGYEGTSEVQFQGYDDLGSSIDGASGSVEVEIDDQYTMQGSTQEQQPDMAGMESGGSDWTSSGGQEQGIDFTDDSGSFDSDSQTGTDQGNDLDQSQI

>member
-77 SASGGAAEEETPE
+77 SASGGSAEEETPE
-90 SDEGSDDTQSNVVGG
+90 SDEGSDDAQSNVVGG

-337 DADLLTGAT
+337 DADLLSGAT

-381 NFNGDVNFGFEVS
+381 NFNGDVNF
-394 DGTDTVSANIDVSV
+394 A
-408 TAVDDAP
+408 
-415 VSGDLAYSVDEDG
+415 
-428 SIRLSQEQLLSQA
+428 
-441 SDVEG
+441 
-446 DDLTASELSVGGN
+446 
-459 ATVIQNDDG
+459 
-468 SFTITPDENF
+468 
-478 NGDIDISFDISDG
+478 
-491 SNTVQASA
+491 
-499 DLTVNPVNDLP
+499 
-510 VPQDQQFS
+510 
-518 VEEDGT
+518 
-524 LIFTDADL
+524 
-532 LTGATDIEGDNL
+532 
-544 TVEGVT
+544 
-550 YDGGDGILTDN
+550 
-561 GNGTYTFAPNE
+561 
-572 NFNGD
+572 
-577 VNFGFDVSD
+577 
-586 GTDTVSANI
+586 
-595 DVSVTAVDDAPVSGD
+595 
-610 LAYSI
+610 
-615 DEDGS
+615 
-620 IRLSQEQLL
+620 
-629 SQASDVE
+629 
-636 GDDLTA
+636 
-642 SGLSVGG
+642 
-649 NATVIQNDDGSFTIT
+649 
-664 PDENFN
+664 
-670 GDIDI
+670 
-675 SFDISDGTNTVQAS
+675 
-689 ADLTVNPVNDLPVP
+689 
-703 QDQQFSVEEDGTLI
+703 
-717 FTDAELLTGATDI
+717 
-730 EGDNLTV
+730 
-737 EGVTYDG
+737 
-744 GDGIL
+744 
-749 TDNGNG
+749 
-755 TYTFAP
+755 
-761 NENFN
+761 
-766 GDVNFNFDVS
+766 
-776 DGTDT
+776 
-781 VSANI
+781 
-786 DVSVT
+786 
-791 AVDDAPVSGDLA
+791 
-803 YSVDEDGSIR
+803 
-813 LSQEQLLSQASDVEG
+813 
-828 DDLTASGLT
+828 
-837 VGGDATVV
+837 
-845 ANDDGSFTITP
+845 
-856 DEDFNG
+856 
-862 DIDISF
+862 
-868 DISDGTN
+868 
-875 TVQASADLTV
+875 
-885 NPVNDLPVPQDQQ
+885 
-898 FSVEEDGTLIF
+898 
-909 TDADLL
+909 
-915 TGATDIEG
+915 
-923 DNLTVEGVTY
+923 
-933 DGGDGIL
+933 
-940 TDNGNGTYTFAPN
+940 
-953 ENFNGDVNFGFD
+953 FD

-1212 LTASSLTVGGDA
+1212 LTASSLTV
-1224 TVVANDDGSFTIT
+1224 
-1237 PDENFNGDIDISFD
+1237 
-1251 ISDGTN
+1251 
-1257 TVQASA
+1257 
-1263 DLTVN
+1263 
-1268 PVNDLPVP
+1268 
-1276 QDQQFSIAEDG
+1276 
-1287 TLQFTD
+1287 
-1293 ADLLTGATDVEG
+1293 
-1305 DNLTVEGITYEGT
+1305 
-1318 DGVLTDLGEGSYSFA
+1318 
-1333 PNENFN
+1333 
-1339 GDVSFSFD
+1339 
-1347 VSDGTDT
+1347 
-1354 VSANIDVSVTPE
+1354 
-1366 NDPPV
+1366 
-1371 AGSTSYTVNEDN
+1371 
-1383 SITISDAQLLATSS
+1383 
-1397 DIEGDVSIDS
+1397 
-1407 VTYSGSDG
+1407 
-1415 VLEINGNGTYI
+1415 
-1426 FSPNENFS
+1426 
-1434 GEIALDVV
+1434 
-1442 VADEDGAT
+1442 
-1450 DATTAGINVLEVN
+1450 
-1463 DPPVAGPTSYT
+1463 
-1474 IDEDSVLT
+1474 
-1482 FSESQ
+1482 
-1487 VLLNAS
+1487 
-1493 DVEGDVELVGISYDG
+1493 
-1508 PDGIFSVN
+1508 
-1516 GDGTCSFAPNENF
+1516 
-1529 NGQVQLDVTIRDED
+1529 
-1543 GAEVETVINVD
+1543 
-1554 VLPINDVPVSG
+1554 
-1565 DLAYNVN
+1565 
-1572 EDGSITLSQDQLLS
+1572 
-1586 QASDVEGEDLT
+1586 
-1597 ASDLT
+1597 
-1602 VNGNAAVTA
+1602 
-1611 NDDGSFTIVPDAN
+1611 
-1624 FNGDID
+1624 
-1630 IQFNITDG
+1630 
-1638 TNTVQATAD
+1638 
-1647 LTVNPVNDL
+1647 
-1656 PVPQDQQFSVEEDG
+1656 
-1670 TLIFT
+1670 
-1675 DADLL
+1675 
-1680 TGATDIEGDNLTVEG
+1680 
-1695 VTYDGGDGILT
+1695 
-1706 DNGNGTYTFAP
+1706 
-1717 NENFNGDVNFGFDVS
+1717 
-1732 DGTDTVSANIDV
+1732 
-1744 SVTAVDDAPVSGDLA
+1744 
-1759 YSIDEDGSIRLSQE
+1759 
-1773 QLLSQAS
+1773 
-1780 DVEGDDLTASGLSV
+1780 
-1794 GGNATVI
+1794 
-1801 QNDDG
+1801 
-1806 SFTITPDE
+1806 
-1814 NFNGDIDI
+1814 
-1822 SFDISDGTN
+1822 
-1831 TVQASADLTV
+1831 
-1841 NPVNDMPVPQDQQF
+1841 
-1855 SVEEDGTLIFTD
+1855 
-1867 ADLLTGAT
+1867 
-1875 DIEGDNL
+1875 
-1882 TVEGVTYDGGDGIL
+1882 
-1896 TDNGNGTYTFAPN
+1896 
-1909 ENFNG
+1909 
-1914 DVNFGFDVSDGTN
+1914 
-1927 TVQASADLT
+1927 
-1936 VNPVNDLPVPQDQQF
+1936 
-1951 SVEEDGTLIFTDADL
+1951 
-1966 LTGATDIEGDNLTVE
+1966 
-1981 AVTYDGGDGILT
+1981 
-1993 DNGNGTYTFA
+1993 
-2003 PNENFNGDVNFGFEV
+2003 
-2018 SDGTDTVSANIDVS
+2018 
-2032 VTAVDDAPVSGDLA
+2032 
-2046 YSVDEDGSIRL
+2046 
-2057 SQEQL
+2057 
-2062 LSQASDVEGDDLTA
+2062 
-2076 SSLTVDGDATVVAND
+2076 DGDATVVAND

-2280 NGNGTYIFSPNENFS
+2280 NGNGTYTFSPNENFS

-2329 GPTSYTI
+2329 GQTSYTI

-2377 GDGTCSFAPNENFNG
+2377 GGGTCSFAPNENFNG

-2458 ASDLTVNGN
+2458 ASDLTVDGN

-2653 YSGTDGV
+2653 YSGTGGV

-2826 QLLARAGDIDSD
+2826 QLLAQAGDIDSD

-2878 IIDNDGGEVQVGLDI
+2878 IIDNDGGSVQVGLDI

-2948 VLSDIGDGT
+2948 VLSDNGDGT

-2969 VQFSFDVFDGTDS
+2969 VKFSFDVSDGTDS

-3075 GATATTTAG
+3075 GATATATATTTAG

-3097 GIQAEVDEDNS
+3097 GIQAEVDEDNA

-3123 EGDELT
+3123 EGDDLT
-3129 ATNLQTNDPDAT
+3129 ASNLQTNDPDAI

-3195 IFIQAEEDQ
+3195 IFIQAQEDQ

-3738 ISDGQAS
+3738 ISDGQES

-3971 TQEMLLEN
+3971 TQEMLLQN

-4097 ITDNGDG
+4097 VTDNGDG

-4368 NEGGELVYGFEDLYG
+4368 NEDGELVYGFEDLYG

-4529 DGTYTL
+4529 DSTYTL

-4638 GDVNFSFNV
+4638 GYVNFSFNV

-4756 TVLEVDDPPVAGPTS
+4756 TVLEVNDPPVAGPTS

-5086 IDSVTYTGSDG
+5086 VDGVTYTGSDG

-5107 TFSPNENFNGE
+5107 TFSPNANFNGE

-5129 GTTESTTAGVTVLEV
+5129 GATEATTAG
-5144 NDPPIAGSTSYSV
+5144 I
-5157 NEDEVITISAE
+5157 
-5168 QLLANA
+5168 
-5174 SDIEGEVAIDSVTY
+5174 
-5188 TGADGIFT
+5188 
-5196 DNGNGTFSFA
+5196 
-5206 PNANF
+5206 
-5211 DGDVSLDVVVTD
+5211 
-5223 EDGATA
+5223 
-5229 TTTASIDVLPVN
+5229 
-5241 DAPVSGDLAY
+5241 
-5251 SVEEDGSITLS
+5251 
-5262 QEQLLAQAS
+5262 
-5271 DIEGDDL
+5271 
-5278 TAANLTVGGDA
+5278 
-5289 TVTANDDGSFTITPD
+5289 
-5304 ANFNGDIDLAFDIND
+5304 
-5319 GTDTLVATADLTVN
+5319 
-5333 PVNDLPQPQDQT
+5333 
-5345 FSIGEDGILN
+5345 
-5355 FTDEDLLTG
+5355 
-5364 ATDIDGDD
+5364 
-5372 LSVEGVT
+5372 
-5379 YTGADGVLTD
+5379 
-5389 NGDGTYSFAPN
+5389 
-5400 ENFNGDVNFS
+5400 
-5410 FDVSDGTDTVQAN
+5410 
-5423 IDVSVTPENDPPV
+5423 
-5436 AGSTSYTVHEDNS
+5436 
-5449 ITISNEQLLA
+5449 
-5459 NSSDIE
+5459 
-5465 GEVVVDSVTYTGS
+5465 
-5478 DGVFEDNG
+5478 
-5486 DGTYTFSPNEN
+5486 
-5497 FNGEVSLDVVVT
+5497 
-5509 DEDGTTE
+5509 
-5516 STTAGVTVLEVNDPP
+5516 TVLEVNDPP

-5555 NASDIEGEVAIDSVT
+5555 NAFDIEGEVAIDSVT

-5642 TLSQEQLLAQAA
+5642 TLSQEQLLAQAS

-6525 TANDDGSFTITPDAD
+6525 TANDDGSFTIT
-6540 FNGDIDLS
+6540 L
-6548 FDVSDGVETVQA
+6548 
-6560 GVDLTVNPVNDIA
+6560 
-6573 VVEDV
+6573 
-6578 AYTIEEDGS
+6578 
-6587 LTFADADL
+6587 
-6595 LAGAADIDGD
+6595 
-6605 ELSITDVS
+6605 
-6613 YTGAEGVF
+6613 
-6621 TDNGDGTYSFAPNE
+6621 
-6635 NFNGEVS
+6635 
-6642 LDFSVSD
+6642 
-6649 GTETVD
+6649 
-6655 ANIGVTVTDVND
+6655 
-6667 APVSGATSYQMNE
+6667 
-6680 DGTITL
+6680 
-6686 SPEQL
+6686 
-6691 IANSSDVDG
+6691 
-6700 DVSLDSVSYSGAD
+6700 
-6713 GILVQNEDGS
+6713 
-6723 VTFAPNENFNGDI
+6723 
-6736 NLDVTVIDDDGA
+6736 
-6748 TAQTTAGIE
+6748 
-6757 VIAVNDAPVAGDLA
+6757 
-6771 YSVDEDG
+6771 
-6778 SITLSQEQLLAQ
+6778 
-6790 ASDVDG
+6790 
-6796 DDLTAANLTAGDN
+6796 
-6809 ATVTANDD
+6809 
-6817 GSFTITP
+6817 

-6863 DVAYTIEEDGSLTF
+6863 DVAYTIEEDGSFTF

-6898 VSYTGA
+6898 VSYTDA

-7038 TTAGIE
+7038 TTAAIE

-7259 DGAFTFDAG
+7259 DGAFTFEAG

-7395 GEHCDDHRTGSIYR
+7395 GVNTVMITEPGQYIDLFEWDISNIQMTPPENFSGEFFITVSATTVDYGDDPEAFQDGIDSGDFETVAGDAIILTTDELIGLAENVNADGDDEVKLVHLADRSQGEIIDNGDGTWTFTPAPGFTGEADIAYVIDKDGVLHDEQTGVVVKEGDLQENAAPEVNSITTTEMSADATLSFTDEDMLANLSDAEGDSLSIESVSLMEGQGVIESDNQGNYQFTPAENYTGDVQVGFIATDGENR
-7409 PVRMGYLKHSND
+7409 IESFFNVDIQGGDEATASEGYALAGDGSLTITESQLVDELGVSDTANVVDVADANDAGFFAESGEGEWTYWPNEDFDGNLAMNVEVNDGGEVSSHSVSIQVEDDSVQSDEPQVQAAQATEEQQVEVGQQADDQVQDAETEDSTADVTAAPGDTISISIPDEVIANESVDYAEMSGLPEGSNVSNALDNGDGSFTVSGNLEQPVSVELPEGYEGTSEIQFQGYDELGSSIDGASGSVAVEVDDQYTMQGSTQEQQADMAGMESGSSDWTSSGGQEQGVDFTDDSGSYDSDSQTGTDQSND
-7421 AS
+7421 FDQSSI

>member
-35 QQNQQNTIATTIATG
+35 QQNQQNTIASTIATG

-67 PSGAGNEEEA
+67 PSGAGNAEDA
-77 SASGGAAEEETPE
+77 SASGAAVQDETPE
-90 SDEGSDDTQSNVVGG
+90 SDGNSDAAQSNVVGG
-105 AASDASS
+105 AASEAGS
-112 DDASGSGGG
+112 DNAAGSGGG
-121 SGAGAQA
+121 AGAGAQA
-128 VGGENAAASEG
+128 VGGDNAESATG

-146 EDQGQA
+146 EEQGQA
-152 ARTSAAPSAEASESD
+152 ARTSAAPSSTSSESG
-167 EQQTGDDLDS
+167 EQQVGDDLDS

-187 VEASDEETIS
+187 VQASDEETIS

-202 FDSETVNE
+202 FDSETVSE
-210 TFKIKV
+210 TFKIQV

-221 APEAEQNLAYIMDED
+221 APEAEQDLAYIMDED

-270 VQENGDG
+270 VQDNGDG
-277 TFTVVPSTDFN
+277 TFTVVPSADFN

-325 FEIEEDGTLIFT
+325 FEIEEDGTLVFT

-381 NFNGDVNFGFEVS
+381 NFNGDVNFGF
-394 DGTDTVSANIDVSV
+394 N
-408 TAVDDAP
+408 
-415 VSGDLAYSVDEDG
+415 
-428 SIRLSQEQLLSQA
+428 
-441 SDVEG
+441 
-446 DDLTASELSVGGN
+446 
-459 ATVIQNDDG
+459 
-468 SFTITPDENF
+468 
-478 NGDIDISFDISDG
+478 
-491 SNTVQASA
+491 
-499 DLTVNPVNDLP
+499 
-510 VPQDQQFS
+510 
-518 VEEDGT
+518 
-524 LIFTDADL
+524 
-532 LTGATDIEGDNL
+532 
-544 TVEGVT
+544 
-550 YDGGDGILTDN
+550 
-561 GNGTYTFAPNE
+561 
-572 NFNGD
+572 
-577 VNFGFDVSD
+577 
-586 GTDTVSANI
+586 
-595 DVSVTAVDDAPVSGD
+595 
-610 LAYSI
+610 
-615 DEDGS
+615 
-620 IRLSQEQLL
+620 
-629 SQASDVE
+629 
-636 GDDLTA
+636 
-642 SGLSVGG
+642 
-649 NATVIQNDDGSFTIT
+649 
-664 PDENFN
+664 
-670 GDIDI
+670 
-675 SFDISDGTNTVQAS
+675 
-689 ADLTVNPVNDLPVP
+689 
-703 QDQQFSVEEDGTLI
+703 
-717 FTDAELLTGATDI
+717 
-730 EGDNLTV
+730 
-737 EGVTYDG
+737 
-744 GDGIL
+744 
-749 TDNGNG
+749 
-755 TYTFAP
+755 
-761 NENFN
+761 
-766 GDVNFNFDVS
+766 
-776 DGTDT
+776 
-781 VSANI
+781 
-786 DVSVT
+786 
-791 AVDDAPVSGDLA
+791 
-803 YSVDEDGSIR
+803 
-813 LSQEQLLSQASDVEG
+813 
-828 DDLTASGLT
+828 
-837 VGGDATVV
+837 
-845 ANDDGSFTITP
+845 
-856 DEDFNG
+856 
-862 DIDISF
+862 
-868 DISDGTN
+868 
-875 TVQASADLTV
+875 
-885 NPVNDLPVPQDQQ
+885 
-898 FSVEEDGTLIF
+898 
-909 TDADLL
+909 
-915 TGATDIEG
+915 
-923 DNLTVEGVTY
+923 
-933 DGGDGIL
+933 
-940 TDNGNGTYTFAPN
+940 
-953 ENFNGDVNFGFD
+953 
-965 VSDGTDTVSANI
+965 
-977 DVSVTAVDD
+977 
-986 APVSGDLAYSIDED
+986 
-1000 GSIRLSQEQ
+1000 
-1009 LLSQASDVE
+1009 
-1018 GDDLTA
+1018 
-1024 SGLTVGGDATV
+1024 
-1035 TQNDDGSFTI
+1035 
-1045 TPDENFNGDIDISF
+1045 
-1059 DIADGTN
+1059 
-1066 TVQASADLT
+1066 
-1075 VNPVNDLPVPQD
+1075 
-1087 QQFSVEEDGTLIFT
+1087 
-1101 DADLLTGAT
+1101 
-1110 DIEGD
+1110 
-1115 NLTVEGVTYDG
+1115 
-1126 GDGILTDN
+1126 
-1134 GNGTYTFAP
+1134 
-1143 NENFN
+1143 
-1148 GDVNFGFDVSDGTDT
+1148 
-1163 VSANIDVSV
+1163 
-1172 TAVDDAPVS
+1172 
-1181 GDLAY
+1181 
-1186 SIDEDGS
+1186 
-1193 IRLSQEQL
+1193 
-1201 LSQASDVEGDD
+1201 
-1212 LTASSLTVGGDA
+1212 
-1224 TVVANDDGSFTIT
+1224 
-1237 PDENFNGDIDISFD
+1237 
-1251 ISDGTN
+1251 
-1257 TVQASA
+1257 
-1263 DLTVN
+1263 
-1268 PVNDLPVP
+1268 
-1276 QDQQFSIAEDG
+1276 
-1287 TLQFTD
+1287 
-1293 ADLLTGATDVEG
+1293 
-1305 DNLTVEGITYEGT
+1305 
-1318 DGVLTDLGEGSYSFA
+1318 
-1333 PNENFN
+1333 
-1339 GDVSFSFD
+1339 

-1383 SITISDAQLLATSS
+1383 SITISDAQLLANSS

-1415 VLEINGNGTYI
+1415 VLEINGNGTYT

-1586 QASDVEGEDLT
+1586 QASDVEGDDLT

-1602 VNGNAAVTA
+1602 VDGNATVTA
-1611 NDDGSFTIVPDAN
+1611 NDDGSFTIVP
-1624 FNGDID
+1624 
-1630 IQFNITDG
+1630 
-1638 TNTVQATAD
+1638 
-1647 LTVNPVNDL
+1647 
-1656 PVPQDQQFSVEEDG
+1656 E
-1670 TLIFT
+1670 
-1675 DADLL
+1675 
-1680 TGATDIEGDNLTVEG
+1680 
-1695 VTYDGGDGILT
+1695 
-1706 DNGNGTYTFAP
+1706 
-1717 NENFNGDVNFGFDVS
+1717 
-1732 DGTDTVSANIDV
+1732 
-1744 SVTAVDDAPVSGDLA
+1744 
-1759 YSIDEDGSIRLSQE
+1759 
-1773 QLLSQAS
+1773 
-1780 DVEGDDLTASGLSV
+1780 
-1794 GGNATVI
+1794 
-1801 QNDDG
+1801 
-1806 SFTITPDE
+1806 
-1814 NFNGDIDI
+1814 
-1822 SFDISDGTN
+1822 
-1831 TVQASADLTV
+1831 
-1841 NPVNDMPVPQDQQF
+1841 
-1855 SVEEDGTLIFTD
+1855 
-1867 ADLLTGAT
+1867 
-1875 DIEGDNL
+1875 
-1882 TVEGVTYDGGDGIL
+1882 
-1896 TDNGNGTYTFAPN
+1896 
-1909 ENFNG
+1909 
-1914 DVNFGFDVSDGTN
+1914 
-1927 TVQASADLT
+1927 
-1936 VNPVNDLPVPQDQQF
+1936 
-1951 SVEEDGTLIFTDADL
+1951 
-1966 LTGATDIEGDNLTVE
+1966 
-1981 AVTYDGGDGILT
+1981 
-1993 DNGNGTYTFA
+1993 
-2003 PNENFNGDVNFGFEV
+2003 
-2018 SDGTDTVSANIDVS
+2018 
-2032 VTAVDDAPVSGDLA
+2032 
-2046 YSVDEDGSIRL
+2046 
-2057 SQEQL
+2057 
-2062 LSQASDVEGDDLTA
+2062 
-2076 SSLTVDGDATVVAND
+2076 
-2091 DGSFTI
+2091 
-2097 TPDENFNGDID
+2097 
-2108 ISFDISDGT
+2108 
-2117 NTVQASADL
+2117 
-2126 TVNPVNDLPVP
+2126 
-2137 QDQQFSIAEDGTL
+2137 
-2150 QFTDA
+2150 
-2155 DLLTGATDVEGD
+2155 
-2167 NLTVEGITYEGTDG
+2167 
-2181 VLTDLGEGS
+2181 
-2190 YSFAPNE
+2190 
-2197 NFNGDVSFSFD
+2197 
-2208 VSDGTDTVSAN
+2208 
-2219 IDVSVTPEN
+2219 
-2228 DPPVAG
+2228 
-2234 STSYTVNED
+2234 
-2243 NSITISDAQLLATS
+2243 
-2257 SDIEGDVSIDS
+2257 
-2268 VTYSG
+2268 
-2273 SDGVLEI
+2273 
-2280 NGNGTYIFSPNENFS
+2280 
-2295 GEIALD
+2295 
-2301 VVVADEDGATDATT
+2301 
-2315 AGINVLEVNDPPVA
+2315 
-2329 GPTSYTI
+2329 
-2336 DEDSVLTFSES
+2336 
-2347 QVLLNASDVEGDV
+2347 
-2360 ELVGISY
+2360 
-2367 DGPDGIFSVN
+2367 
-2377 GDGTCSFAPNENFNG
+2377 
-2392 QVQLDVTIRDEDGA
+2392 
-2406 EVETVIN
+2406 
-2413 VDVLP
+2413 
-2418 INDVPVSGDLAYN
+2418 
-2431 VNEDGS
+2431 
-2437 ITLSQDQLLSQ
+2437 
-2448 ASDVEGEDLT
+2448 
-2458 ASDLTVNGN
+2458 
-2467 AAVTANDD
+2467 
-2475 GSFTIV
+2475 
-2481 PDANFNGDIDIQ
+2481 ANFNGDIDIQ

-2519 PQDQQFSIAED
+2519 PQDQQFSIEED
-2530 GTLQFTDADLLTGAS
+2530 GTLQFTDADLLSGAT
-2545 DIDGED
+2545 DVDGDD

-2578 NENFNGDVNFS
+2578 NDNFNGDVNFS
-2589 FDVSDGTDT
+2589 FDVSDGTET

-2627 AITISDEQLLA
+2627 AITISDEQLLV
-2638 NSSDVEGAVSVDSVT
+2638 NSSDVEGAVSVDTVT

-2679 DISLDVIVADEDG
+2679 DISLDVIVADEEG
-2692 SIDETTAGITVL
+2692 AIDETTAGITVL

-2735 ASDIEGEVELVGIN
+2735 ASDVEGDVELVGIN

-2776 VQLGV
+2776 VQLDV
-2781 TIQDEDGATVE
+2781 TIQDENGATVE
-2792 TQINVDV
+2792 THINVDV
-2799 LPINDAPVSGDLAYT
+2799 LPINDPPVSGDLAYT
-2814 INEDSSITLSQE
+2814 INEDSSITLTQD

-2844 LSTDE
+2844 LSIDE
-2849 NATIQHNDDGSY
+2849 NATIQQNEDGSY
-2861 TITPNAD
+2861 TITPDAD
-2868 YNGDLDLNFD
+2868 YNGDLDLSFD
-2878 IIDNDGGEVQVGLDI
+2878 VIDNDGGEVQVGLDI

-2918 FTDADLLAG
+2918 FTDEDLLAG

-2948 VLSDIGDGT
+2948 VLSDNGDGT

-2969 VQFSFDVFDGTDS
+2969 VQFSFDVSDGTGS
-2982 TSAVIDVS
+2982 TAAVIDVS
-2990 VTPENDPPVAGSTSY
+2990 VTPENDPPVAGSTAY
-3005 TVQEDGQITISD
+3005 TVQEDGQITISA

-3027 EGDVSLSGVSYSGD
+3027 EGDVSLSSVSYDGD
-3041 DGSFVDNGNGTYTFT
+3041 DGSFVDNGNGTFTFT

-3097 GIQAEVDEDNS
+3097 GIEAEVDEDNS
-3108 ITITQEQLLANATDI
+3108 ITITQEQLLANATDV

-3129 ATNLQTNDPDAT
+3129 ASNLQTNDPDAT

-3169 DGENEVLTTLD
+3169 DGDNEVLTTLD

-3195 IFIQAEEDQ
+3195 VFIQAQEDQ

-3248 EVRFVPSEGALAEGT
+3248 EVRFVPSEDALAEGT

-3294 DLTVTVQSNDEPL
+3294 DLTVTVQSNDDPL

-3332 KLTVSV
+3332 KLTISV

-3368 IRAFNDDGELI
+3368 IRAFNEDGDMI
-3379 DSMTYHKEDRSNY
+3379 DSMTYHKEDSGTF

-3398 TTSEPVS
+3398 TVDQPVS

-3419 VQNMTVSQTCPDEA
+3419 VQNMTVSQTCHDEA

-3453 HAGDS
+3453 HAGDN
-3458 EIELTADL
+3458 EIELTPDL
-3466 PNITVDT
+3466 PNITIDT

-3493 SDIDGDDLDIQN
+3493 SDIDGDDLDIEN

-3520 NGDGTWTVTPGENF
+3520 NGDGTWTVTPDENF
-3534 HGEIELG
+3534 YGEIELG
-3541 YQVTDGELTDSN
+3541 YQVSDGELTDDN

-3570 PIVLSTDEDQGI
+3570 PMVLSTDEDQGI

-3609 GDDGDLI
+3609 GDDGDLV

-3704 LADQTQG
+3704 LVDQSQG

-3718 NTFTFEPTE
+3718 NTFTFEPAE
-3727 NFSGEVNLTFD
+3727 DFYGEVNLTFD

-3745 APSTATVDVEIVNEG
+3745 APSTARVDVEIVNEG

-3786 NATDIDGDNL
+3786 NATDVDGDNL
-3796 QAVNLATNDPN
+3796 EAVNFATNDPN
-3807 AVIAENSDGSFT
+3807 AVVVENPDGSFT

-3851 NPINDA
+3851 NPINDT

-3886 VEGDELSVVNVTSA
+3886 VEGDELSVLNVTSA
-3900 SDTVEVTDNGDGTYT
+3900 SDTVDVTDNGDGTYT

-3928 AFDVSDGTDVVA
+3928 TFDVSDGTDVVA

-3971 TQEMLLEN
+3971 TQAMLLEN

-3989 ATSLETN
+3989 ASALETN

-4031 ELSTSNDM
+4031 ELSTANDM

-4097 ITDNGDG
+4097 VTDNGNG

-4118 QFSFTVTD
+4118 EFSFTVTD
-4126 GTDEVEQDINVHI
+4126 GTDEVEQDLSVHI

-4151 DGDGVNVDDEA
+4151 DGDGVNVDDQA

-4189 VTVDGVPE
+4189 VAVDGVPE

-4280 AEGESFNLFLI
+4280 EEGESFNLFLI

-4298 DFNAMQEG
+4298 DFNAMQDG
-4306 QYEFRAED
+4306 QYEFRAAD

-4323 DPQLI
+4323 DPQLV
-4328 FIGADG
+4328 FVAADG

-4341 ENGDAIFH
+4341 QNGDAIFH
-4349 GGSSSQLNQDGL
+4349 GGSSSQLNQDGI

-4368 NEGGELVYGFEDLYG
+4368 NEDGELVYGFEDLYG
-4383 GGDADYADFNFTID
+4383 GGDADYTDFNFTID

-4409 VTVGPDGTVNLPTT
+4409 ITVGPDGAINLPIT
-4423 AIENSLQIQLPEDFN
+4423 AIDNELQLQLPEDFN
-4438 EQLEVHVTATATELS
+4438 QHLEVHVTATATELS
-4453 NDDSETVSQ
+4453 NDDSEVVSQ

-4468 TGAHIEHAP
+4468 TGVTVDHAP

-4484 TVEEDGSITITQED
+4484 TVQEDGSIVVSQED
-4498 LLANARDLDGDQLTA
+4498 LLANASDLDGDQLTA
-4513 LNLATDDE
+4513 LNLATDDD

-4535 TPDTDFNGDV
+4535 TPDADFNGDV
-4545 SFTFDVSDGDDVVST
+4545 SFTFDVSDGDDVIST

-4569 NDGPEAQDQTFTVGE
+4569 NDGPEAQDQAFTVNE
-4584 DGVLTFND
+4584 DGVLTFTD

-4612 TYTGTD
+4612 TYTGAD

-4669 VAGNT
+4669 VAGST

-4706 VTYTGSDGVLEING
+4706 VTYSGSDGVLEING
-4720 DGTYTFSPNE
+4720 NGTYTFSPNE

-4745 DDAAVSTIAGI
+4745 DDAAVSTTAGI
-4756 TVLEVDDPPVAGPTS
+4756 TVLEVNDPPVAGPTS

-4778 VLTFNESQILLNAS
+4778 VLTFNESQVLLNAS
-4792 DIEGDVEL
+4792 DIEGDVQL

-4835 VTIQDEDGAQVDTY
+4835 VTIQDEDGAQVDTH

-4878 SQEQLLAQASDIEG
+4878 SQEQLLSQASDVDG
-4892 DDLTAANLTVGG
+4892 DDLTASNLIVDG
-4904 DAIVTAND
+4904 DATVVAND

-4922 NFNGDIDLTFDIND
+4922 NFNGDIDLTFDISD
-4936 GTDTF
+4936 GTDTL

-4957 PQAQTFSIGEDGI
+4957 PQDQTFSIGEDGI
-4970 FNFTDEDLLTGT
+4970 LNFTDEDLLTGA
-4982 TDIDGDDLSVEG
+4982 TDIDGDNLSVEG

-5004 TDNGDGTYSFAPNE
+5004 TDNGDGSYSFAPNE

-5062 EDNSITISNEQLLAN
+5062 EDNSITISDEQLLAN
-5077 SSDIEGEVA
+5077 SSDIEGDVA
-5086 IDSVTYTGSDG
+5086 VDSVTYSGTDG

-5107 TFSPNENFNGE
+5107 TFLPNENFNGE
-5118 VSLDVVVTDED
+5118 VSLDVVVADED
-5129 GTTESTTAGVTVLEV
+5129 GATEATTAGITVLEV
-5144 NDPPIAGSTSYSV
+5144 NDSPIAGVTSYSV
-5157 NEDEVITISAE
+5157 NEDEVITISSE

-5174 SDIEGEVAIDSVTY
+5174 SDIEGEVAIDSV
-5188 TGADGIFT
+5188 
-5196 DNGNGTFSFA
+5196 N
-5206 PNANF
+5206 
-5211 DGDVSLDVVVTD
+5211 
-5223 EDGATA
+5223 
-5229 TTTASIDVLPVN
+5229 
-5241 DAPVSGDLAY
+5241 
-5251 SVEEDGSITLS
+5251 
-5262 QEQLLAQAS
+5262 
-5271 DIEGDDL
+5271 
-5278 TAANLTVGGDA
+5278 
-5289 TVTANDDGSFTITPD
+5289 
-5304 ANFNGDIDLAFDIND
+5304 
-5319 GTDTLVATADLTVN
+5319 
-5333 PVNDLPQPQDQT
+5333 
-5345 FSIGEDGILN
+5345 
-5355 FTDEDLLTG
+5355 
-5364 ATDIDGDD
+5364 
-5372 LSVEGVT
+5372 
-5379 YTGADGVLTD
+5379 
-5389 NGDGTYSFAPN
+5389 
-5400 ENFNGDVNFS
+5400 
-5410 FDVSDGTDTVQAN
+5410 
-5423 IDVSVTPENDPPV
+5423 
-5436 AGSTSYTVHEDNS
+5436 
-5449 ITISNEQLLA
+5449 
-5459 NSSDIE
+5459 
-5465 GEVVVDSVTYTGS
+5465 
-5478 DGVFEDNG
+5478 
-5486 DGTYTFSPNEN
+5486 
-5497 FNGEVSLDVVVT
+5497 
-5509 DEDGTTE
+5509 
-5516 STTAGVTVLEVNDPP
+5516 
-5531 IAGST
+5531 
-5536 SYSVSEDE
+5536 
-5544 VITISA
+5544 
-5550 EQLLA
+5550 
-5555 NASDIEGEVAIDSVT
+5555 

-5604 TDEEGAT
+5604 TDEDGAT
-5611 VATNASIDVLPVND
+5611 VATNASIDVMPVND

-5642 TLSQEQLLAQAA
+5642 NLSQEQLLAQAS

-5683 VTPGTDFNGNIDLN
+5683 VTPDADFNGDIDLS

-5704 ASIVANADL
+5704 ETILANADL
-5713 TVNPVN
+5713 TVNPAN

-5861 DETTVIGTV
+5861 DETTVTGTV
-5870 LDAETGNPVV
+5870 LDAETGSPVV
-5880 GADVTLT
+5880 GADVTMT

-5902 NYSVNGPVVDQG
+5902 NYSVSGPVVDQG
-5914 SVTIEQEGSIT
+5914 TVTIEQEGSIT

-5962 QDMDNHLWLYDT
+5962 RDMDNHLWLYDT
-5974 ETGNELDHIYYRD
+5974 ENGNELDHIYYRD

-6001 VDDTNGNGPE
+6001 VDDTNGGGPE

-6030 TNRSWDVDGV
+6030 TSRSWDVDGV

-6055 TFTPEL
+6055 TFSPDL
-6061 PENPSGEHWHV
+6061 SDNPSGDHWHV
-6072 FDIVNGVVVPSQD
+6072 FDIVNGVIVPSQD
-6085 VGSENS
+6085 VGTQNA
-6091 FELPT
+6091 FDLPT
-6096 SEEVL
+6096 AEEAL
-6101 ANVNGI
+6101 ANENGI
-6107 DISELLMGDE
+6107 DISELLTGDE
-6117 GGDSGDTGGNEPS
+6117 GDDSGDTDGNEPS
-6130 VGDVSIE
+6130 VGDISID

-6213 AGTTDIDGD
+6213 AGATDIDGD
-6222 GLSVESVNYEGT
+6222 DLSVESVNYEGT

-6252 NFNGNIDLT
+6252 NFNGNVDLT

-6283 DVPVAGSTTY
+6283 DVPVAGTTSY

-6334 DNGDGTYTFAP
+6334 DNGDGTYTFSP

-6393 DNVITVNEAQLLAN
+6393 DNVIIISDAQLLAN
-6407 SSDIEGDVSV
+6407 SSDIEGDVSI
-6417 SDVSYSGADGIF
+6417 SDVSYTGADGIF

-6444 FNGNVSLDVTV
+6444 FNGSVSLDVTV
-6455 ADEDGATAQT
+6455 ADEDGATAQI

-6490 GSITLSQEQLLAQ
+6490 GSITLSQEQLLAH

-6525 TANDDGSFTITPDAD
+6525 TANDDGSFTITPDAN

-6548 FDVSDGVETVQA
+6548 FDVSDGLETVQA
-6560 GVDLTVNPVNDIA
+6560 GVDLTVNPVNDLPTA
-6573 VVEDV
+6573 ADQSFT
-6578 AYTIEEDGS
+6578 AEEDGT
-6587 LTFADADL
+6587 LIFTDADL

-6605 ELSITDVS
+6605 DLSIT
-6613 YTGAEGVF
+6613 
-6621 TDNGDGTYSFAPNE
+6621 
-6635 NFNGEVS
+6635 
-6642 LDFSVSD
+6642 
-6649 GTETVD
+6649 
-6655 ANIGVTVTDVND
+6655 
-6667 APVSGATSYQMNE
+6667 
-6680 DGTITL
+6680 
-6686 SPEQL
+6686 
-6691 IANSSDVDG
+6691 
-6700 DVSLDSVSYSGAD
+6700 
-6713 GILVQNEDGS
+6713 
-6723 VTFAPNENFNGDI
+6723 
-6736 NLDVTVIDDDGA
+6736 
-6748 TAQTTAGIE
+6748 
-6757 VIAVNDAPVAGDLA
+6757 
-6771 YSVDEDG
+6771 
-6778 SITLSQEQLLAQ
+6778 
-6790 ASDVDG
+6790 
-6796 DDLTAANLTAGDN
+6796 
-6809 ATVTANDD
+6809 
-6817 GSFTITP
+6817 
-6824 DADFNGDIDLSFDL
+6824 
-6838 SDGTETVVAT
+6838 
-6848 ADLTVNPVNDIAVVE
+6848 
-6863 DVAYTIEEDGSLTF
+6863 
-6877 TDEQLLAGASDID
+6877 
-6890 GDELSVAD
+6890 D

-6948 VTDVNDAPVS
+6948 VTDVNDAPVA

-6987 DVSLDSVSYSGAD
+6987 EVSLESVTYTGSDGA
-7000 GILVQNEDGSV
+7000 LVQNDDGSV
-7011 TFAPNENFNGDINLD
+7011 TFTPSENFNGDISLD
-7026 VTVIDDDGATAQ
+7026 VVVTDDDGATAT

-7052 ESEDVKLTTA
+7052 ESEGVNLTTA

-7090 SGLQIDPSLGELLD
+7090 SGLEIDPSLGELLD

-7189 TVRSP
+7189 SVRAP

-7229 EVVEGSLNVDVIP
+7229 EVVDGSLNVDVIP

-7274 GDIDTTDLVVSR
+7274 GDIDTADLVVSR
-7286 IINADGEDGG
+7286 IITADGEDGG
-7296 ELTDNGD
+7296 EVTDNGD
-7303 GTWTFTPTGDFSG
+7303 GTWTFTPTGDFAG
-7316 TSDLQVVVSDGEFET
+7316 VSDLQVVVSDGEFET
-7331 VLDVPVFVRPVADG
+7331 ILDVPVFVRPVADG
-7345 AVITTDHDGPLV
+7345 AVISTDHDGPLV

-7395 GEHCDDHRTGSIYR
+7395 GVNTVMITEPGQYIDLFDWDISNIQMTPPEDFHGEFFVTVSATTVDYGDEPEAFEDGIDSGDFETVAGDSIILTADDLIGLAENVDADSDDEVKLVHLADRSQGEIVDNGDGTWTFTPAPGFTGEADIAYVVDKDGVLHDEQTGVVVKEGDSQENAAPEVNSITTTEIAADATLSFTDEDMLANLTDAEGDSLSIESVSLMEGQGVIESDNQGNYQFTPAEDYTGDVQVGFIATDGENR
-7409 PVRMGYLKHSND
+7409 IESFFNVDIQGGDEAAASEGYALADDGSLTITESQLVDELGVSDTAQVVDVADAND
-7421 AS
+7421 AGFFAESGEGEWTYWPNEDFDGNLAMNVEVNDGGEVSSHSVSIQVADESVQSDELQVQAAQATEEQQVEVAQQAEDQAQDAEAEDSTADVTAAPGDTISISIPDEVSGNESVDYADMSGLPEGATVSNALDNGDGSFTISGNLEQPVSVELPEGYEGTSEIQFQGYDELGSSIDGASGSVEVEVDDQYTMQGSTQEQQPDMAGMESGGSDWTSSGGQDQGVDFTDDSGSFDSDSQTGTDQGNDFDQSSI

>member
-35 QQNQQNTIATTIATG
+35 QQNQQNTIASTVATG

-55 AADEVNQALEDN
+55 AADEINQALEDN
-67 PSGAGNEEEA
+67 PSGAGNAEDA
-77 SASGGAAEEETPE
+77 SASGAAVQEETTE
-90 SDEGSDDTQSNVVGG
+90 SGSDSDAAQSNVVDG
-105 AASDASS
+105 AATETGTDGAT
-112 DDASGSGGG
+112 AGSGG

-128 VGGENAAASEG
+128 VGGGESTSSDG
-139 GSDAEGN
+139 GTDAEGN
-146 EDQGQA
+146 EGQGQA
-152 ARTSAAPSAEASESD
+152 ATTSASLNADSSD
-167 EQQTGDDLDS
+167 SGEQQANDDLDS
-177 QTVEETFAVD
+177 QTIEETFAVD
-187 VEASDEETIS
+187 VQASDEESIS

-202 FDSETVNE
+202 FDSETVSE
-210 TFKIKV
+210 TFKIQV

-221 APEAEQNLAYIMDED
+221 APEVEQDLAYIMDED

-270 VQENGDG
+270 VQDNGDG
-277 TFTVVPSTDFN
+277 TFTVFPSADFN
-288 GELDLTFDISD
+288 SELDLTFDISD
-299 GQETISSAIDLTVRP
+299 GQDTVSSAIDLTVRP

-381 NFNGDVNFGFEVS
+381 NFNGDVNFS
-394 DGTDTVSANIDVSV
+394 
-408 TAVDDAP
+408 
-415 VSGDLAYSVDEDG
+415 
-428 SIRLSQEQLLSQA
+428 
-441 SDVEG
+441 
-446 DDLTASELSVGGN
+446 
-459 ATVIQNDDG
+459 
-468 SFTITPDENF
+468 
-478 NGDIDISFDISDG
+478 
-491 SNTVQASA
+491 
-499 DLTVNPVNDLP
+499 
-510 VPQDQQFS
+510 
-518 VEEDGT
+518 
-524 LIFTDADL
+524 
-532 LTGATDIEGDNL
+532 
-544 TVEGVT
+544 
-550 YDGGDGILTDN
+550 
-561 GNGTYTFAPNE
+561 
-572 NFNGD
+572 
-577 VNFGFDVSD
+577 
-586 GTDTVSANI
+586 
-595 DVSVTAVDDAPVSGD
+595 
-610 LAYSI
+610 
-615 DEDGS
+615 
-620 IRLSQEQLL
+620 
-629 SQASDVE
+629 
-636 GDDLTA
+636 
-642 SGLSVGG
+642 
-649 NATVIQNDDGSFTIT
+649 
-664 PDENFN
+664 
-670 GDIDI
+670 
-675 SFDISDGTNTVQAS
+675 
-689 ADLTVNPVNDLPVP
+689 
-703 QDQQFSVEEDGTLI
+703 
-717 FTDAELLTGATDI
+717 
-730 EGDNLTV
+730 
-737 EGVTYDG
+737 
-744 GDGIL
+744 
-749 TDNGNG
+749 
-755 TYTFAP
+755 
-761 NENFN
+761 
-766 GDVNFNFDVS
+766 FDVS

-828 DDLTASGLT
+828 DDLTAS
-837 VGGDATVV
+837 
-845 ANDDGSFTITP
+845 S
-856 DEDFNG
+856 
-862 DIDISF
+862 
-868 DISDGTN
+868 
-875 TVQASADLTV
+875 
-885 NPVNDLPVPQDQQ
+885 
-898 FSVEEDGTLIF
+898 
-909 TDADLL
+909 
-915 TGATDIEG
+915 
-923 DNLTVEGVTY
+923 
-933 DGGDGIL
+933 
-940 TDNGNGTYTFAPN
+940 
-953 ENFNGDVNFGFD
+953 
-965 VSDGTDTVSANI
+965 
-977 DVSVTAVDD
+977 
-986 APVSGDLAYSIDED
+986 
-1000 GSIRLSQEQ
+1000 
-1009 LLSQASDVE
+1009 
-1018 GDDLTA
+1018 
-1024 SGLTVGGDATV
+1024 LTVGGDATV
-1035 TQNDDGSFTI
+1035 TQ
-1045 TPDENFNGDIDISF
+1045 
-1059 DIADGTN
+1059 
-1066 TVQASADLT
+1066 
-1075 VNPVNDLPVPQD
+1075 
-1087 QQFSVEEDGTLIFT
+1087 
-1101 DADLLTGAT
+1101 
-1110 DIEGD
+1110 
-1115 NLTVEGVTYDG
+1115 
-1126 GDGILTDN
+1126 
-1134 GNGTYTFAP
+1134 
-1143 NENFN
+1143 
-1148 GDVNFGFDVSDGTDT
+1148 
-1163 VSANIDVSV
+1163 
-1172 TAVDDAPVS
+1172 
-1181 GDLAY
+1181 
-1186 SIDEDGS
+1186 
-1193 IRLSQEQL
+1193 
-1201 LSQASDVEGDD
+1201 
-1212 LTASSLTVGGDA
+1212 
-1224 TVVANDDGSFTIT
+1224 NDDGSFTIT

-1415 VLEINGNGTYI
+1415 VLEINGNGTYT

-1442 VADEDGAT
+1442 VTDEEGAT
-1450 DATTAGINVLEVN
+1450 DATTAGITVLEVN

-1482 FSESQ
+1482 FNESQ

-1543 GAEVETVINVD
+1543 GAEVDTVINVD
-1554 VLPINDVPVSG
+1554 VLPINDAPVSG

-1572 EDGSITLSQDQLLS
+1572 EDGSITLSQEQLLS
-1586 QASDVEGEDLT
+1586 QASDVEGQDLT

-1602 VNGNAAVTA
+1602 VDGSATVTA
-1611 NDDGSFTIVPDAN
+1611 NDDGSFTITPDAN

-1630 IQFNITDG
+1630 IQFN
-1638 TNTVQATAD
+1638 
-1647 LTVNPVNDL
+1647 
-1656 PVPQDQQFSVEEDG
+1656 
-1670 TLIFT
+1670 
-1675 DADLL
+1675 
-1680 TGATDIEGDNLTVEG
+1680 
-1695 VTYDGGDGILT
+1695 
-1706 DNGNGTYTFAP
+1706 
-1717 NENFNGDVNFGFDVS
+1717 
-1732 DGTDTVSANIDV
+1732 
-1744 SVTAVDDAPVSGDLA
+1744 
-1759 YSIDEDGSIRLSQE
+1759 
-1773 QLLSQAS
+1773 
-1780 DVEGDDLTASGLSV
+1780 
-1794 GGNATVI
+1794 
-1801 QNDDG
+1801 
-1806 SFTITPDE
+1806 
-1814 NFNGDIDI
+1814 
-1822 SFDISDGTN
+1822 
-1831 TVQASADLTV
+1831 
-1841 NPVNDMPVPQDQQF
+1841 
-1855 SVEEDGTLIFTD
+1855 
-1867 ADLLTGAT
+1867 
-1875 DIEGDNL
+1875 
-1882 TVEGVTYDGGDGIL
+1882 
-1896 TDNGNGTYTFAPN
+1896 
-1909 ENFNG
+1909 
-1914 DVNFGFDVSDGTN
+1914 
-1927 TVQASADLT
+1927 
-1936 VNPVNDLPVPQDQQF
+1936 
-1951 SVEEDGTLIFTDADL
+1951 
-1966 LTGATDIEGDNLTVE
+1966 
-1981 AVTYDGGDGILT
+1981 
-1993 DNGNGTYTFA
+1993 
-2003 PNENFNGDVNFGFEV
+2003 
-2018 SDGTDTVSANIDVS
+2018 
-2032 VTAVDDAPVSGDLA
+2032 
-2046 YSVDEDGSIRL
+2046 
-2057 SQEQL
+2057 
-2062 LSQASDVEGDDLTA
+2062 
-2076 SSLTVDGDATVVAND
+2076 
-2091 DGSFTI
+2091 
-2097 TPDENFNGDID
+2097 
-2108 ISFDISDGT
+2108 
-2117 NTVQASADL
+2117 
-2126 TVNPVNDLPVP
+2126 
-2137 QDQQFSIAEDGTL
+2137 
-2150 QFTDA
+2150 
-2155 DLLTGATDVEGD
+2155 
-2167 NLTVEGITYEGTDG
+2167 
-2181 VLTDLGEGS
+2181 
-2190 YSFAPNE
+2190 
-2197 NFNGDVSFSFD
+2197 
-2208 VSDGTDTVSAN
+2208 
-2219 IDVSVTPEN
+2219 
-2228 DPPVAG
+2228 
-2234 STSYTVNED
+2234 
-2243 NSITISDAQLLATS
+2243 
-2257 SDIEGDVSIDS
+2257 
-2268 VTYSG
+2268 
-2273 SDGVLEI
+2273 
-2280 NGNGTYIFSPNENFS
+2280 
-2295 GEIALD
+2295 
-2301 VVVADEDGATDATT
+2301 
-2315 AGINVLEVNDPPVA
+2315 
-2329 GPTSYTI
+2329 
-2336 DEDSVLTFSES
+2336 
-2347 QVLLNASDVEGDV
+2347 LN
-2360 ELVGISY
+2360 
-2367 DGPDGIFSVN
+2367 
-2377 GDGTCSFAPNENFNG
+2377 
-2392 QVQLDVTIRDEDGA
+2392 
-2406 EVETVIN
+2406 
-2413 VDVLP
+2413 
-2418 INDVPVSGDLAYN
+2418 
-2431 VNEDGS
+2431 
-2437 ITLSQDQLLSQ
+2437 
-2448 ASDVEGEDLT
+2448 
-2458 ASDLTVNGN
+2458 
-2467 AAVTANDD
+2467 
-2475 GSFTIV
+2475 
-2481 PDANFNGDIDIQ
+2481 
-2493 FNITDGTDTVQ
+2493 DGTDTVQ

-2511 NPVNDLPV
+2511 NPVNDLPA
-2519 PQDQQFSIAED
+2519 PQDQQFSIEED

-2545 DIDGED
+2545 DIDGDD

-2589 FDVSDGTDT
+2589 FDVSDGTET

-2627 AITISDEQLLA
+2627 AITISDEQLLV
-2638 NSSDVEGAVSVDSVT
+2638 NSSDVEGAVSIDSVT

-2735 ASDIEGEVELVGIN
+2735 ASDVEGDVELVGIN
-2749 YDGSDGIFTV
+2749 YDGSDGIFIV

-2781 TIQDEDGATVE
+2781 TIKDEDGATVD
-2792 TQINVDV
+2792 THINVDV
-2799 LPINDAPVSGDLAYT
+2799 LPINDPPTSGELAYT
-2814 INEDSSITLSQE
+2814 INEDSSITLSQD
-2826 QLLARAGDIDSD
+2826 QLLARAGDIDSE

-2849 NATIQHNDDGSY
+2849 NATIQQNDDGSY
-2861 TITPNAD
+2861 TITPDAD

-2878 IIDNDGGEVQVGLDI
+2878 IIDNDGGSVQVGLDI

-2898 NDLPQAQDQQFTIE
+2898 NDLPQAQDQQFSIE

-2948 VLSDIGDGT
+2948 VLSDNGDGT
-2957 YSFAPNENFNGD
+2957 YSFAPNENFNGE
-2969 VQFSFDVFDGTDS
+2969 VQFSFDVFDGTGS
-2982 TSAVIDVS
+2982 TAAVIDVS

-3027 EGDVSLSGVSYSGD
+3027 EGDVALSSVTYAGD

-3063 DISLDVVVVDED
+3063 DISLDVVVVDEA

-3097 GIQAEVDEDNS
+3097 DIQAEVDEDNS
-3108 ITITQEQLLANATDI
+3108 ITITQEQLLANATDV

-3129 ATNLQTNDPDAT
+3129 ASNLQTNDPDAT
-3141 IVANDD
+3141 IVTNDD

-3160 ELDFTYSIS
+3160 ELDVTYSIS
-3169 DGENEVLTTLD
+3169 DGDNEVLTTLD

-3195 IFIQAEEDQ
+3195 IFIQAQEDQ

-3226 IEANVNDE
+3226 IEANLDNE

-3294 DLTVTVQSNDEPL
+3294 DLTVTVQSNDDPL
-3307 GAWNGNTHIGHGIG
+3307 GAWNGNTHIGHGLG

-3353 GGWFMEESRHFTEVE
+3353 GGWFMEDSRHFTEVE
-3368 IRAFNDDGELI
+3368 IKAFNEDGDLI
-3379 DSMTYHKEDRSNY
+3379 DSMTYHKEDRGGY

-3398 TTSEPVS
+3398 TVSEPVS

-3419 VQNMTVSQTCPDEA
+3419 VQNMTVSQTCHDEA

-3453 HAGDS
+3453 HAGDN

-3466 PNITVDT
+3466 PNITIDT

-3520 NGDGTWTVTPGENF
+3520 NGDGTWTVTPDENF

-3541 YQVTDGELTDSN
+3541 YQVTDGELTDDN

-3570 PIVLSTDEDQGI
+3570 PMVLSTDEDQGI
-3582 TFSADDLLVNTTDVE
+3582 TFSADDLLANTTDVE
-3597 GDALSISDITYG
+3597 GDTLSISDITYG
-3609 GDDGDLI
+3609 GDHGDLV

-3650 HLDLTVVPVNDVPV
+3650 HLDLTVIPVNDIPV

-3718 NTFTFEPTE
+3718 NTFTFEPAE

-3745 APSTATVDVEIVNEG
+3745 APSIATVDVEIVNEG
-3760 PEVSGPIEAAV
+3760 PEVSGSIEAAV

-3786 NATDIDGDNL
+3786 NATDVDGDNL
-3796 QAVNLATNDPN
+3796 EAVNFATNDPN
-3807 AVIAENSDGSFT
+3807 AVIVENSDGSFT

-3851 NPINDA
+3851 NSINDA

-3945 KVEFVNDAPEATPM
+3945 KVEFVNDTPEATPM

-3971 TQEMLLEN
+3971 TQEMLLES

-3989 ATSLETN
+3989 ASALETN
-3996 DPNASIVDN
+3996 DPNATIVNN

-4059 EEDGSILFTQED
+4059 EEDGSILFTQEE

-4092 GDEGT
+4092 GDEGA

-4126 GTDEVEQDINVHI
+4126 GTTEVEQDLNVHI

-4151 DGDGVNVDDEA
+4151 DGDGVNVDDQA

-4209 NDQENGITS
+4209 NDQDNGITS

-4232 AGYQNAAGYYKVDED
+4232 AGYQNTAGYYKVDED

-4261 QVGGGGDLVPGQ
+4261 QVDGGGDLVPGQ

-4280 AEGESFNLFLI
+4280 EEGESFNLFLI

-4298 DFNAMQEG
+4298 DFDAMQDG
-4306 QYEFRAED
+4306 QYEFRAAD

-4323 DPQLI
+4323 DPQLV
-4328 FIGADG
+4328 FVAADG

-4341 ENGDAIFH
+4341 QNGDAIFH
-4349 GGSSSQLNQDGL
+4349 GGSSSQLNQDGI

-4368 NEGGELVYGFEDLYG
+4368 NEDGELVYGFEDLYG
-4383 GGDADYADFNFTID
+4383 GGDADYSDFNFTID

-4423 AIENSLQIQLPEDFN
+4423 AIENALQIQLPEDFN

-4484 TVEEDGSITITQED
+4484 TVEEDGSIIITQED

-4513 LNLATDDE
+4513 LNLATDDD

-4535 TPDTDFNGDV
+4535 TPDADFNGDV
-4545 SFTFDVSDGDDVVST
+4545 NFTFDVSDGDDVVST

-4569 NDGPEAQDQTFTVGE
+4569 NDGPEAQDQAFTVGE

-4612 TYTGTD
+4612 TYTGAD

-4669 VAGNT
+4669 VAGST

-4706 VTYTGSDGVLEING
+4706 VTYSGSDGVLEING
-4720 DGTYTFSPNE
+4720 NGTYTFSPNE
-4730 NFNGEVSL
+4730 NFNGEISL

-4745 DDAAVSTIAGI
+4745 DDAAVSTTAGI
-4756 TVLEVDDPPVAGPTS
+4756 TVLEVNDPPVAGPTS
-4771 YTIDEDS
+4771 YTVDEDS
-4778 VLTFNESQILLNAS
+4778 VLTFNETQVLLNAS
-4792 DIEGDVEL
+4792 DIEGDVQL

-4835 VTIQDEDGAQVDTY
+4835 VTIQDEDGAQVDTH

-4878 SQEQLLAQASDIEG
+4878 SQEQLLSQANDVDG
-4892 DDLTAANLTVGG
+4892 DDLTASNLMVDG
-4904 DAIVTAND
+4904 DATVTAND

-4922 NFNGDIDLTFDIND
+4922 NFNGDIDLTFDIKD
-4936 GTDTF
+4936 GVDTL

-4957 PQAQTFSIGEDGI
+4957 PQDQAFSIGEDGVL
-4970 FNFTDEDLLTGT
+4970 NFTDEDLLTGA

-5004 TDNGDGTYSFAPNE
+5004 TDNGDGSYSFAPNE

-5062 EDNSITISNEQLLAN
+5062 EDNSITISDEQLLAN

-5086 IDSVTYTGSDG
+5086 IDSVAYTGADGVLEDNGNGTYTFSPNENFNGEVSLDVVVTDEEGATEATTAGISVLEVNDPPVAGSTSYTVHEDNSITISNEQLLANSSDIEGEFAIDSVAYSGADG
-5097 VFEDNGDGTY
+5097 VFEDNGNGTY

-5129 GTTESTTAGVTVLEV
+5129 GATEATTAGVTVLEV
-5144 NDPPIAGSTSYSV
+5144 NDPPVAGSTSYSV

-5174 SDIEGEVAIDSVTY
+5174 SDIEGEVAIDSVNY

-5223 EDGATA
+5223 EDGATVA
-5229 TTTASIDVLPVN
+5229 TSASIDVLP
-5241 DAPVSGDLAY
+5241 
-5251 SVEEDGSITLS
+5251 
-5262 QEQLLAQAS
+5262 
-5271 DIEGDDL
+5271 
-5278 TAANLTVGGDA
+5278 
-5289 TVTANDDGSFTITPD
+5289 
-5304 ANFNGDIDLAFDIND
+5304 IND
-5319 GTDTLVATADLTVN
+5319 
-5333 PVNDLPQPQDQT
+5333 P
-5345 FSIGEDGILN
+5345 
-5355 FTDEDLLTG
+5355 
-5364 ATDIDGDD
+5364 
-5372 LSVEGVT
+5372 
-5379 YTGADGVLTD
+5379 
-5389 NGDGTYSFAPN
+5389 
-5400 ENFNGDVNFS
+5400 
-5410 FDVSDGTDTVQAN
+5410 
-5423 IDVSVTPENDPPV
+5423 
-5436 AGSTSYTVHEDNS
+5436 
-5449 ITISNEQLLA
+5449 
-5459 NSSDIE
+5459 
-5465 GEVVVDSVTYTGS
+5465 
-5478 DGVFEDNG
+5478 
-5486 DGTYTFSPNEN
+5486 
-5497 FNGEVSLDVVVT
+5497 
-5509 DEDGTTE
+5509 
-5516 STTAGVTVLEVNDPP
+5516 
-5531 IAGST
+5531 
-5536 SYSVSEDE
+5536 
-5544 VITISA
+5544 
-5550 EQLLA
+5550 
-5555 NASDIEGEVAIDSVT
+5555 
-5570 YTGSDGIFTDN
+5570 
-5581 GDGTFSFAP
+5581 
-5590 NANFDGDVSLDVVV
+5590 
-5604 TDEEGAT
+5604 
-5611 VATNASIDVLPVND
+5611 
-5625 APVSG
+5625 PVSG

-5642 TLSQEQLLAQAA
+5642 ILNQEQLLSQAS
-5654 DVDGDDLTA
+5654 DVDGDELTA

-5683 VTPGTDFNGNIDLN
+5683 VTLDADFNGNIDLS

-5704 ASIVANADL
+5704 ESIVANADL
-5713 TVNPVN
+5713 TVNPIN

-5745 ANAADIEGDDLVASD
+5745 ANAADIEGGDLVASD

-5861 DETTVIGTV
+5861 DETTVTGTV
-5870 LDAETGNPVV
+5870 LDAETGSPVV
-5880 GADVTLT
+5880 GADVTMT
-5887 DNAGHSYTTVTDQSG
+5887 DNAGHSYTTVTDQFG
-5902 NYSVNGPVVDQG
+5902 HYSVSGPVVDQG
-5914 SVTIEQEGSIT
+5914 TVTIEQEGSIT
-5925 SSFLVPAG
+5925 SSFLIPAG

-5962 QDMDNHLWLYDT
+5962 RDMDNHLWLYDT
-5974 ETGNELDHIYYRD
+5974 ENGNELDHIYYRD

-6001 VDDTNGNGPE
+6001 VDDTNGGGPE

-6055 TFTPEL
+6055 TFTPDL
-6061 PENPSGEHWHV
+6061 PDNPTGEHWHV

-6085 VGSENS
+6085 VGSENA
-6091 FELPT
+6091 FDLPT
-6096 SEEVL
+6096 AEEAL
-6101 ANVNGI
+6101 ANENGI
-6107 DISELLMGDE
+6107 NISELLTGDE
-6117 GGDSGDTGGNEPS
+6117 DGDSGETGGNEPS

-6204 LTFTDEQLL
+6204 LIFTDEQLL
-6213 AGTTDIDGD
+6213 AGATDIDGEN
-6222 GLSVESVNYEGT
+6222 LSVESVNYEGT

-6252 NFNGNIDLT
+6252 NFNGNVDLT

-6283 DVPVAGSTTY
+6283 DVPVAGTTAY

-6305 AQLLANSSDVEG
+6305 TQLLANSSDVEG

-6393 DNVITVNEAQLLAN
+6393 DNVITISEAQLIAN

-6429 TDNGDGTYSFAPNEN
+6429 TDNGDGTYSFAANEN
-6444 FNGNVSLDVTV
+6444 FNGNINLDVTV
-6455 ADEDGATAQT
+6455 IDDDGATAQT

-6503 ASDVDGDDLTA
+6503 ASDL
-6514 ANLTAG
+6514 
-6520 DNATV
+6520 
-6525 TANDDGSFTITPDAD
+6525 
-6540 FNGDIDLS
+6540 
-6548 FDVSDGVETVQA
+6548 
-6560 GVDLTVNPVNDIA
+6560 
-6573 VVEDV
+6573 
-6578 AYTIEEDGS
+6578 
-6587 LTFADADL
+6587 
-6595 LAGAADIDGD
+6595 
-6605 ELSITDVS
+6605 
-6613 YTGAEGVF
+6613 
-6621 TDNGDGTYSFAPNE
+6621 
-6635 NFNGEVS
+6635 
-6642 LDFSVSD
+6642 
-6649 GTETVD
+6649 
-6655 ANIGVTVTDVND
+6655 
-6667 APVSGATSYQMNE
+6667 
-6680 DGTITL
+6680 
-6686 SPEQL
+6686 
-6691 IANSSDVDG
+6691 
-6700 DVSLDSVSYSGAD
+6700 
-6713 GILVQNEDGS
+6713 
-6723 VTFAPNENFNGDI
+6723 
-6736 NLDVTVIDDDGA
+6736 
-6748 TAQTTAGIE
+6748 
-6757 VIAVNDAPVAGDLA
+6757 
-6771 YSVDEDG
+6771 
-6778 SITLSQEQLLAQ
+6778 
-6790 ASDVDG
+6790 DG

-6920 NENFNGDVSLDFS
+6920 NENFNGEVSLDFS

-6948 VTDVNDAPVS
+6948 VTDVNDAPVAGS
-6958 GATSYQMNE
+6958 TSYQMNE

-6972 LSPEQ
+6972 ISPEQ

-6987 DVSLDSVSYSGAD
+6987 EVSLESVTYSGSD
-7000 GILVQNEDGSV
+7000 GTLVQNDNGSV
-7011 TFAPNENFNGDINLD
+7011 TFTPNENFNGDISLD
-7026 VTVIDDDGATAQ
+7026 VVVTDDDGATAT

-7052 ESEDVKLTTA
+7052 ESEEVELTTA

-7144 PVNDAPEAPTIEM
+7144 PVNDAPEAPMIEM

-7189 TVRSP
+7189 TVRAP

-7229 EVVEGSLNVDVIP
+7229 EVVDGSLNVDVIP

-7274 GDIDTTDLVVSR
+7274 GDIDTADLVVSR
-7286 IINADGEDGG
+7286 IITADGEDGG
-7296 ELTDNGD
+7296 EVTDNGD
-7303 GTWTFTPTGDFSG
+7303 GTWTFTPTGDLAG
-7316 TSDLQVVVSDGEFET
+7316 VSDLQVVVSDGEFET
-7331 VLDVPVFVRPVADG
+7331 VLDVPVYVRPVADG
-7345 AVITTDHDGPLV
+7345 AVISTDHDGPLV

-7395 GEHCDDHRTGSIYR
+7395 GVNTVMITEPSQYIDLFDWDISNIQMTPPEDFHGEFFVTVSATTVDYGDEPEAFEDGIDSGDFETVAGDSIILTADDLIGLAENVNADSDDEVKLVHLADLSQGEIVDNGDGTWTFTPASGFTGEADIAYVIDKDGVLHDEQTGVVVKEGDSRENAAPEINSITTTEIAADTTLSFTDEDMLANLSDAEGDSLSIESVSLMEGQGVIESDNQGNYQFTPAEDYTGDVQVGFIATDGENR
-7409 PVRMGYLKHSND
+7409 IESFFNVDIQDAEELALSEGYVLAGDGSLIITESQLVDELGVSDSAQVADVADAND
-7421 AS
+7421 AGFFAESGEGQWTYWPNEDFDGNLAMNVEVLDGSEVSSHSLSIQVADNSAQSDEPPVQAAQVTEEQQLDVVQQTVDQVQDVETEVENSVADVTAAPGDTISISVPDEVSGNESVDYADMSGLPEGATVSNALDNGNGSFTISGNLDQPVSVELPEGYEGTSEVQFQGYDDLGSSIDGASGSVEVEIDDQYTMQGSTQEQQPDMAGMESGGSDWTSSGGQEQGVDFTDDSGSFDSDSQTGTDQGNDLDQSQI

>member
-1 MAGENNQNNQNEDLN
+1 M
-16 DAVEQTDTND
+16 
-26 AGTPSQQQN
+26 
-35 QQNQQNTIATTIATG
+35 
-50 AENTD
+50 
-55 AADEVNQALEDN
+55 
-67 PSGAGNEEEA
+67 
-77 SASGGAAEEETPE
+77 
-90 SDEGSDDTQSNVVGG
+90 
-105 AASDASS
+105 
-112 DDASGSGGG
+112 
-121 SGAGAQA
+121 
-128 VGGENAAASEG
+128 
-139 GSDAEGN
+139 
-146 EDQGQA
+146 
-152 ARTSAAPSAEASESD
+152 
-167 EQQTGDDLDS
+167 
-177 QTVEETFAVD
+177 
-187 VEASDEETIS
+187 
-197 EVEDD
+197 
-202 FDSETVNE
+202 
-210 TFKIKV
+210 
-216 ESEND
+216 
-221 APEAEQNLAYIMDED
+221 
-236 GSITFTQ
+236 
-243 EQLLEYASDVDG
+243 
-255 DELVASNVQVGADAT
+255 
-270 VQENGDG
+270 
-277 TFTVVPSTDFN
+277 
-288 GELDLTFDISD
+288 
-299 GQETISSAIDLTVRP
+299 
-314 INDAPVPEDKT
+314 
-325 FEIEEDGTLIFT
+325 
-337 DADLLTGAT
+337 
-346 DIEGDN
+346 
-352 LTVEGVTYDGGDGIL
+352 
-367 TDNGNGTYTFAPNE
+367 
-381 NFNGDVNFGFEVS
+381 
-394 DGTDTVSANIDVSV
+394 
-408 TAVDDAP
+408 
-415 VSGDLAYSVDEDG
+415 
-428 SIRLSQEQLLSQA
+428 
-441 SDVEG
+441 
-446 DDLTASELSVGGN
+446 
-459 ATVIQNDDG
+459 
-468 SFTITPDENF
+468 
-478 NGDIDISFDISDG
+478 
-491 SNTVQASA
+491 
-499 DLTVNPVNDLP
+499 
-510 VPQDQQFS
+510 
-518 VEEDGT
+518 
-524 LIFTDADL
+524 
-532 LTGATDIEGDNL
+532 
-544 TVEGVT
+544 
-550 YDGGDGILTDN
+550 
-561 GNGTYTFAPNE
+561 
-572 NFNGD
+572 
-577 VNFGFDVSD
+577 
-586 GTDTVSANI
+586 
-595 DVSVTAVDDAPVSGD
+595 
-610 LAYSI
+610 
-615 DEDGS
+615 
-620 IRLSQEQLL
+620 
-629 SQASDVE
+629 
-636 GDDLTA
+636 
-642 SGLSVGG
+642 
-649 NATVIQNDDGSFTIT
+649 
-664 PDENFN
+664 
-670 GDIDI
+670 
-675 SFDISDGTNTVQAS
+675 
-689 ADLTVNPVNDLPVP
+689 
-703 QDQQFSVEEDGTLI
+703 
-717 FTDAELLTGATDI
+717 
-730 EGDNLTV
+730 
-737 EGVTYDG
+737 
-744 GDGIL
+744 
-749 TDNGNG
+749 
-755 TYTFAP
+755 
-761 NENFN
+761 
-766 GDVNFNFDVS
+766 
-776 DGTDT
+776 
-781 VSANI
+781 
-786 DVSVT
+786 
-791 AVDDAPVSGDLA
+791 
-803 YSVDEDGSIR
+803 
-813 LSQEQLLSQASDVEG
+813 
-828 DDLTASGLT
+828 
-837 VGGDATVV
+837 
-845 ANDDGSFTITP
+845 
-856 DEDFNG
+856 
-862 DIDISF
+862 
-868 DISDGTN
+868 SDGTN

-923 DNLTVEGVTY
+923 DNLTIESVTY

-977 DVSVTAVDD
+977 DVSVRAVDD

-1024 SGLTVGGDATV
+1024 SD
-1035 TQNDDGSFTI
+1035 
-1045 TPDENFNGDIDISF
+1045 
-1059 DIADGTN
+1059 
-1066 TVQASADLT
+1066 
-1075 VNPVNDLPVPQD
+1075 
-1087 QQFSVEEDGTLIFT
+1087 
-1101 DADLLTGAT
+1101 
-1110 DIEGD
+1110 
-1115 NLTVEGVTYDG
+1115 
-1126 GDGILTDN
+1126 
-1134 GNGTYTFAP
+1134 
-1143 NENFN
+1143 
-1148 GDVNFGFDVSDGTDT
+1148 
-1163 VSANIDVSV
+1163 
-1172 TAVDDAPVS
+1172 
-1181 GDLAY
+1181 
-1186 SIDEDGS
+1186 
-1193 IRLSQEQL
+1193 
-1201 LSQASDVEGDD
+1201 
-1212 LTASSLTVGGDA
+1212 LTVGGDA

-1287 TLQFTD
+1287 TLLFTDADLLTGATDIEGDNLTVEGVTYDGGDGILTDNGNGTYTFAPNENFNGDVNFSFDVSDGTDTVAANIDVSVTAVDDAPVSGDLAYSVDEDGSIRLSQEQLLSQASDVEGDDLIASGLTVGGDATVIQNDDSSFTITPDENFNGDIDISFDISDGTNTVQASADLTVNPINDLPVPQDQQFSIEEDGTLQFTD
-1293 ADLLTGATDVEG
+1293 ADLLTGATDIEG
-1305 DNLTVEGITYEGT
+1305 DDLTVEGISYEGT
-1318 DGVLTDLGEGSYSFA
+1318 DGVLTDHGDGSYSFA

-1339 GDVSFSFD
+1339 GDVNFSFD

-1415 VLEINGNGTYI
+1415 VLEINGNGTYT
-1426 FSPNENFS
+1426 FSPNENFNGDIS
-1434 GEIALDVV
+1434 LDVI
-1442 VADEDGAT
+1442 VADEDGSI
-1450 DATTAGINVLEVN
+1450 DETTAGITVLEVN

-1508 PDGIFSVN
+1508 PEGIFSVN

-1554 VLPINDVPVSG
+1554 VLPINDAPVSG
-1565 DLAYNVN
+1565 DLAYSVN

-1602 VNGNAAVTA
+1602 VG
-1611 NDDGSFTIVPDAN
+1611 
-1624 FNGDID
+1624 
-1630 IQFNITDG
+1630 
-1638 TNTVQATAD
+1638 
-1647 LTVNPVNDL
+1647 
-1656 PVPQDQQFSVEEDG
+1656 
-1670 TLIFT
+1670 
-1675 DADLL
+1675 
-1680 TGATDIEGDNLTVEG
+1680 
-1695 VTYDGGDGILT
+1695 
-1706 DNGNGTYTFAP
+1706 
-1717 NENFNGDVNFGFDVS
+1717 
-1732 DGTDTVSANIDV
+1732 
-1744 SVTAVDDAPVSGDLA
+1744 
-1759 YSIDEDGSIRLSQE
+1759 
-1773 QLLSQAS
+1773 
-1780 DVEGDDLTASGLSV
+1780 
-1794 GGNATVI
+1794 
-1801 QNDDG
+1801 
-1806 SFTITPDE
+1806 
-1814 NFNGDIDI
+1814 
-1822 SFDISDGTN
+1822 
-1831 TVQASADLTV
+1831 
-1841 NPVNDMPVPQDQQF
+1841 
-1855 SVEEDGTLIFTD
+1855 
-1867 ADLLTGAT
+1867 
-1875 DIEGDNL
+1875 
-1882 TVEGVTYDGGDGIL
+1882 
-1896 TDNGNGTYTFAPN
+1896 
-1909 ENFNG
+1909 
-1914 DVNFGFDVSDGTN
+1914 
-1927 TVQASADLT
+1927 
-1936 VNPVNDLPVPQDQQF
+1936 
-1951 SVEEDGTLIFTDADL
+1951 
-1966 LTGATDIEGDNLTVE
+1966 
-1981 AVTYDGGDGILT
+1981 
-1993 DNGNGTYTFA
+1993 
-2003 PNENFNGDVNFGFEV
+2003 
-2018 SDGTDTVSANIDVS
+2018 
-2032 VTAVDDAPVSGDLA
+2032 
-2046 YSVDEDGSIRL
+2046 
-2057 SQEQL
+2057 
-2062 LSQASDVEGDDLTA
+2062 
-2076 SSLTVDGDATVVAND
+2076 GDATVVAND

-2097 TPDENFNGDID
+2097 TPDE
-2108 ISFDISDGT
+2108 
-2117 NTVQASADL
+2117 
-2126 TVNPVNDLPVP
+2126 
-2137 QDQQFSIAEDGTL
+2137 
-2150 QFTDA
+2150 
-2155 DLLTGATDVEGD
+2155 
-2167 NLTVEGITYEGTDG
+2167 
-2181 VLTDLGEGS
+2181 
-2190 YSFAPNE
+2190 
-2197 NFNGDVSFSFD
+2197 
-2208 VSDGTDTVSAN
+2208 
-2219 IDVSVTPEN
+2219 
-2228 DPPVAG
+2228 
-2234 STSYTVNED
+2234 
-2243 NSITISDAQLLATS
+2243 
-2257 SDIEGDVSIDS
+2257 
-2268 VTYSG
+2268 
-2273 SDGVLEI
+2273 
-2280 NGNGTYIFSPNENFS
+2280 
-2295 GEIALD
+2295 
-2301 VVVADEDGATDATT
+2301 
-2315 AGINVLEVNDPPVA
+2315 
-2329 GPTSYTI
+2329 
-2336 DEDSVLTFSES
+2336 
-2347 QVLLNASDVEGDV
+2347 
-2360 ELVGISY
+2360 
-2367 DGPDGIFSVN
+2367 
-2377 GDGTCSFAPNENFNG
+2377 
-2392 QVQLDVTIRDEDGA
+2392 
-2406 EVETVIN
+2406 
-2413 VDVLP
+2413 
-2418 INDVPVSGDLAYN
+2418 
-2431 VNEDGS
+2431 
-2437 ITLSQDQLLSQ
+2437 
-2448 ASDVEGEDLT
+2448 
-2458 ASDLTVNGN
+2458 
-2467 AAVTANDD
+2467 
-2475 GSFTIV
+2475 
-2481 PDANFNGDIDIQ
+2481 NFNGDIDIQ

-2530 GTLQFTDADLLTGAS
+2530 GTLQFTDADLLTGAT
-2545 DIDGED
+2545 DIDGDD

-2589 FDVSDGTDT
+2589 FDVSDGTET

-2638 NSSDVEGAVSVDSVT
+2638 NSSDVEGAVSIDSVT

-2735 ASDIEGEVELVGIN
+2735 ASDIEGDVELVGIN

-2792 TQINVDV
+2792 THINVDV

-2878 IIDNDGGEVQVGLDI
+2878 IIDNDGGSVQVGLDV
-2893 TVNPL
+2893 TVNPV
-2898 NDLPQAQDQQFTIE
+2898 NDLPQAEDQEFTIE

-2948 VLSDIGDGT
+2948 VLSDNGDGT

-2969 VQFSFDVFDGTDS
+2969 VQFSFDVSDGTDS

-2990 VTPENDPPVAGSTSY
+2990 VTPENDPPVAGSTAY

-3027 EGDVSLSGVSYSGD
+3027 EGDVALSSVTYAGD

-3097 GIQAEVDEDNS
+3097 GIEAEVDEDNS
-3108 ITITQEQLLANATDI
+3108 ITITQEQLLANATDV

-3129 ATNLQTNDPDAT
+3129 ASNLQTNDPDAT

-3160 ELDFTYSIS
+3160 ELDFTYSIN
-3169 DGENEVLTTLD
+3169 DGDNEVLTTLD

-3195 IFIQAEEDQ
+3195 IFIQAQEDQ

-3294 DLTVTVQSNDEPL
+3294 DLTVTVQSNDDPL
-3307 GAWNGNTHIGHGIG
+3307 GAWNGNTHIGHGLG

-3332 KLTVSV
+3332 KLTISV

-3368 IRAFNDDGELI
+3368 IKAFNEDGDLI
-3379 DSMTYHKEDRSNY
+3379 DSMTYHKEDRGTF

-3398 TTSEPVS
+3398 TVDQPVS

-3419 VQNMTVSQTCPDEA
+3419 VQNMTVSQTCHDEA

-3453 HAGDS
+3453 HAGDN

-3466 PNITVDT
+3466 PNITIDT

-3513 EHATLTD
+3513 EHATLID
-3520 NGDGTWTVTPGENF
+3520 NGDGTWTVTPDENF
-3534 HGEIELG
+3534 YGEIELG
-3541 YQVTDGELTDSN
+3541 YQVSDGELTDDN

-3570 PIVLSTDEDQGI
+3570 PMVLSTDEDQGI
-3582 TFSADDLLVNTTDVE
+3582 AFSADDLLANTTDVE

-3609 GDDGDLI
+3609 GDDGDLV

-3704 LADQTQG
+3704 LVDQSQG

-3718 NTFTFEPTE
+3718 NTFTFEPAE
-3727 NFSGEVNLTFD
+3727 DFYGEVNLTFD

-3745 APSTATVDVEIVNEG
+3745 APSTARVDVEIVNEG

-3786 NATDIDGDNL
+3786 NATDVDGDNL
-3796 QAVNLATNDPN
+3796 EAVNFATNDPN
-3807 AVIAENSDGSFT
+3807 AVVVENPDGSFT

-3878 ELLAQATD
+3878 ELLAQASD
-3886 VEGDELSVVNVTSA
+3886 VEGDELSVLNVTSA
-3900 SDTVEVTDNGDGTYT
+3900 SDTVDVTDNGDGTYT

-3928 AFDVSDGTDVVA
+3928 TFDVSDGTDVVA

-3945 KVEFVNDAPEATPM
+3945 KVEFANDAPEVTPM

-3971 TQEMLLEN
+3971 TQAMLLEN

-3989 ATSLETN
+3989 ASALETN

-4031 ELSTSNDM
+4031 ELSTANDM

-4097 ITDNGDG
+4097 VTDNGDG

-4126 GTDEVEQDINVHI
+4126 GTDEVEQDISVHI

-4261 QVGGGGDLVPGQ
+4261 QFGGGGDLVPGQ

-4280 AEGESFNLFLI
+4280 EEGESFNLFLI

-4298 DFNAMQEG
+4298 DFDAMQDG

-4314 GSPANMDTV
+4314 GSPAKMDTV
-4323 DPQLI
+4323 DPQLV
-4328 FIGADG
+4328 FVAADG

-4341 ENGDAIFH
+4341 QNGDAIFH
-4349 GGSSSQLNQDGL
+4349 GGSSAQLNQDGI

-4368 NEGGELVYGFEDLYG
+4368 NEDGELVYGFEDLYG
-4383 GGDADYADFNFTID
+4383 GGDADYSDFNFTID

-4423 AIENSLQIQLPEDFN
+4423 AIENALQIQLPEDFN

-4484 TVEEDGSITITQED
+4484 TVEEDGSIIITQED

-4513 LNLATDDE
+4513 LNLATDDD

-4535 TPDTDFNGDV
+4535 TPDADFNGDV

-4569 NDGPEAQDQTFTVGE
+4569 NDGPEAQDQAFTVGE

-4612 TYTGTD
+4612 TYTGAD

-4669 VAGNT
+4669 VAGST

-4706 VTYTGSDGVLEING
+4706 VTYSGSDGVLEING
-4720 DGTYTFSPNE
+4720 NGTYTFSPNE

-4745 DDAAVSTIAGI
+4745 DDAVVSTTAGI
-4756 TVLEVDDPPVAGPTS
+4756 TVLEVNDPPVAGPTS

-4778 VLTFNESQILLNAS
+4778 VLTFNESQVLLNAS
-4792 DIEGDVEL
+4792 DIEGDVQL

-4835 VTIQDEDGAQVDTY
+4835 VTIQDEDGAQVDTH

-4878 SQEQLLAQASDIEG
+4878 SQEQLLAQASDVDG

-4904 DAIVTAND
+4904 DATVTAND

-4922 NFNGDIDLTFDIND
+4922 NFNGDIDLNFDITD
-4936 GTDTF
+4936 GDATLQ
-4941 VATADLTVNPV
+4941 ATADLTVNPV
-4952 NDLPQ
+4952 NDLPTVGEPQFVTQEDTSFTFTEEQLLQNAGDIDGDNLSVENVASDSGTLVDNGDGTYTFAPNENFDGNVNVTFDVNDGTAIVPAEAMIDVQSVVDMPELSIASDLVIASDNFESGSNGWNTGTESSQGFESGDMLGRIGGTGGDEAVSKTYDIPSDVSEVNISFSFYEIDSWDGESFQIFVGGEELTSLDNSAFQTQDGTTTLYDSAGNEVGEVVHGVSQGEGFSGWNDQAHQINLTVPVEDGQLELGFGSTLNQGVSDESFGIDNIEITVSDADYQIIGTEDTPVPLDIDAALTDTDGSENFAILIEDVPEGSSLSAGTDNGDGTWSLQ
-4957 PQAQTFSIGEDGI
+4957 PGELEGLEFIPSGDFNGDVVLTVNATSTDVDTGTTATATQDVTIHISPANDAPEVDGDISAVTAEDNSITLTQEQLLEHAVDINGDDLSAINLTTNDENATVQMNDDGSFTITPSENFNGNIEFSYDVTDGEEMVAAGLDLTVTPVNDAPEPQDQAFTIGEDGVL
-4970 FNFTDEDLLTGT
+4970 NFTDADLLTGA
-4982 TDIDGDDLSVEG
+4982 TDVEGDDLTVEG

-5004 TDNGDGTYSFAPNE
+5004 TDNGDGSYSFAPNE

-5046 PENDPPVAGST
+5046 PENDPPVAGGT

-5086 IDSVTYTGSDG
+5086 IDSVAYTGSDG

-5107 TFSPNENFNGE
+5107 TFSPNENFNGD
-5118 VSLDVVVTDED
+5118 VSLAVVVTDEE
-5129 GTTESTTAGVTVLEV
+5129 GATEAATAGITVLEV

-5157 NEDEVITISAE
+5157 NEDEIITISA
-5168 QLLANA
+5168 
-5174 SDIEGEVAIDSVTY
+5174 
-5188 TGADGIFT
+5188 
-5196 DNGNGTFSFA
+5196 
-5206 PNANF
+5206 
-5211 DGDVSLDVVVTD
+5211 
-5223 EDGATA
+5223 
-5229 TTTASIDVLPVN
+5229 
-5241 DAPVSGDLAY
+5241 
-5251 SVEEDGSITLS
+5251 
-5262 QEQLLAQAS
+5262 
-5271 DIEGDDL
+5271 
-5278 TAANLTVGGDA
+5278 
-5289 TVTANDDGSFTITPD
+5289 
-5304 ANFNGDIDLAFDIND
+5304 
-5319 GTDTLVATADLTVN
+5319 
-5333 PVNDLPQPQDQT
+5333 
-5345 FSIGEDGILN
+5345 
-5355 FTDEDLLTG
+5355 
-5364 ATDIDGDD
+5364 
-5372 LSVEGVT
+5372 
-5379 YTGADGVLTD
+5379 
-5389 NGDGTYSFAPN
+5389 
-5400 ENFNGDVNFS
+5400 
-5410 FDVSDGTDTVQAN
+5410 
-5423 IDVSVTPENDPPV
+5423 
-5436 AGSTSYTVHEDNS
+5436 
-5449 ITISNEQLLA
+5449 EQLLA

-5465 GEVVVDSVTYTGS
+5465 GEV
-5478 DGVFEDNG
+5478 
-5486 DGTYTFSPNEN
+5486 
-5497 FNGEVSLDVVVT
+5497 
-5509 DEDGTTE
+5509 
-5516 STTAGVTVLEVNDPP
+5516 
-5531 IAGST
+5531 
-5536 SYSVSEDE
+5536 
-5544 VITISA
+5544 
-5550 EQLLA
+5550 
-5555 NASDIEGEVAIDSVT
+5555 AIDSVN
-5570 YTGSDGIFTDN
+5570 YTGADGIFTDN

-5604 TDEEGAT
+5604 TDEDGAT
-5611 VATNASIDVLPVND
+5611 TATTASIDVLPIND
-5625 APVSG
+5625 PPVSG

-5642 TLSQEQLLAQAA
+5642 TLTQEQLLSQAS

-5663 SNLSAGDNATVVDNG
+5663 SNLSAGDNVTVVDNG

-5683 VTPGTDFNGNIDLN
+5683 VTPDANFNGDIDLS

-5704 ASIVANADL
+5704 ESIVANADL

-5719 DLPTTSDVYANV
+5719 DLPTNDDVYANV

-5861 DETTVIGTV
+5861 DETTVTGTV
-5870 LDAETGNPVV
+5870 LDAETGNPIA

-5887 DNAGHSYTTVTDQSG
+5887 DNVGHSYTAVTDQSG
-5902 NYSVNGPVVDQG
+5902 NYSVSGPVVDQG
-5914 SVTIEQEGSIT
+5914 TVTIEQEGSIT

-5962 QDMDNHLWLYDT
+5962 RDMDNHLWLYDT
-5974 ETGNELDHIYYRD
+5974 ENGNELDHIYYRD

-6001 VDDTNGNGPE
+6001 VDDTNGGGPE

-6030 TNRSWDVDGV
+6030 TSRSWDVDGV

-6055 TFTPEL
+6055 TFSPDL
-6061 PENPSGEHWHV
+6061 SENPSGDHWHV
-6072 FDIVNGVVVPSQD
+6072 FDIVNGVIVPSQD
-6085 VGSENS
+6085 VGTQNAFDLPTAEEALANENS
-6091 FELPT
+6091 
-6096 SEEVL
+6096 
-6101 ANVNGI
+6101 I
-6107 DISELLMGDE
+6107 DISELLTGDE
-6117 GGDSGDTGGNEPS
+6117 GDDSGETGGNEPS

-6213 AGTTDIDGD
+6213 AGATDIDGD
-6222 GLSVESVNYEGT
+6222 DLSVESVNYEGT
-6234 DGVFTDNGDGTY
+6234 EGVFTDNGDGTY

-6252 NFNGNIDLT
+6252 NFNGSVDLT

-6283 DVPVAGSTTY
+6283 DVPVAGTTAY
-6293 SVEEDGSITLSD
+6293 TVEEDGSITLSD

-6334 DNGDGTYTFAP
+6334 DNGDGTYTFSP

-6393 DNVITVNEAQLLAN
+6393 DNVITVSEAQLLAN

-6455 ADEDGATAQT
+6455 ADEEGATAET
-6465 TAGIDVI
+6465 TAGIEVI

-6479 SGDLAYSVDED
+6479 SSDLAYSVDED

-6514 ANLTAG
+6514 ANLT
-6520 DNATV
+6520 V
-6525 TANDDGSFTITPDAD
+6525 
-6540 FNGDIDLS
+6540 
-6548 FDVSDGVETVQA
+6548 
-6560 GVDLTVNPVNDIA
+6560 
-6573 VVEDV
+6573 
-6578 AYTIEEDGS
+6578 
-6587 LTFADADL
+6587 
-6595 LAGAADIDGD
+6595 
-6605 ELSITDVS
+6605 
-6613 YTGAEGVF
+6613 
-6621 TDNGDGTYSFAPNE
+6621 
-6635 NFNGEVS
+6635 
-6642 LDFSVSD
+6642 
-6649 GTETVD
+6649 
-6655 ANIGVTVTDVND
+6655 
-6667 APVSGATSYQMNE
+6667 
-6680 DGTITL
+6680 
-6686 SPEQL
+6686 
-6691 IANSSDVDG
+6691 
-6700 DVSLDSVSYSGAD
+6700 
-6713 GILVQNEDGS
+6713 
-6723 VTFAPNENFNGDI
+6723 
-6736 NLDVTVIDDDGA
+6736 
-6748 TAQTTAGIE
+6748 
-6757 VIAVNDAPVAGDLA
+6757 
-6771 YSVDEDG
+6771 
-6778 SITLSQEQLLAQ
+6778 
-6790 ASDVDG
+6790 
-6796 DDLTAANLTAGDN
+6796 GDN

-6848 ADLTVNPVNDIAVVE
+6848 AELTVNPVNDIAVVE

-6920 NENFNGDVSLDFS
+6920 NENFNGEVSLDFS

-6948 VTDVNDAPVS
+6948 VTDVNDAPVA
-6958 GATSYQMNE
+6958 GTTSYQMNE

-6987 DVSLDSVSYSGAD
+6987 EVSLDSVSYSGAD

-7038 TTAGIE
+7038 TTAGIEVIAVNDAPVAGNVAYSVDEDGSITLSQEQLLANASDVDGDALTASNLSAGDNATVTANDDGSFTITPDADFNGDIDLSFDVSDGIETVQAGVDLTVNPVNDLPTAADQSFTVEEDGTLTFTDADLLAGAADIDGDDLSITDVSYTGAEGVFTDNGDGTYSFAPNENFNGDVNLGFTVSDGTETVDANIGVTVTDVNDAPVAGSTSYQMNEDGTITISPEQLIANSSDVDGEVSLESVTYSGSDGTLVQNDNGSVTFTPNENFNGDISLDVVVTDDDGATATTTAGIE

-7144 PVNDAPEAPTIEM
+7144 PVNDAPEAPMIEM

-7189 TVRSP
+7189 TVRAP

-7229 EVVEGSLNVDVIP
+7229 EVVDGSLNVDVIP

-7274 GDIDTTDLVVSR
+7274 GDIDTADLVVSR
-7286 IINADGEDGG
+7286 IITADGEDGG
-7296 ELTDNGD
+7296 EVTDNGD
-7303 GTWTFTPTGDFSG
+7303 GTWTFTPTGDFAG
-7316 TSDLQVVVSDGEFET
+7316 VSDLQVVVSDGEFET
-7331 VLDVPVFVRPVADG
+7331 VLDVPVYVRPVADG
-7345 AVITTDHDGPLV
+7345 AVISTDHDGPLV

-7395 GEHCDDHRTGSIYR
+7395 GVNTVMITEPGQYIDLFDWDISNIQMTPPEDFHGEFFVTVSATTVDYGDEPEAFEDGIDSGDFETVAGDSIILTADDLIGLAENVDADSDDEVKLVHLADRSQGEIVDNGDGTWTFTPAPGFTGEADIAYVVDKDGVLHDEQTGVVVKEGDSQENAAPEVNSITTTEIAADATLSFTDEDMLANLTDAEGDSLSIESVSLMEGQGVIESDNQGNYQFTPAEDYTGDVQVGFIATDGENR
-7409 PVRMGYLKHSND
+7409 IESFFNVDIQGGDEAAASEGYDLADDGSLTITESQLVDELGVSDSAQVVDVADAND
-7421 AS
+7421 AGFFAESGEGEWTYWPNEDFDGNLAMNVDVNDGGEVSSHSLSIQVADDSAQSDEPQAQAAQATEEQQVEVALQADDQAQDAEIEDSVADVTAAPGDTISISIPDEVSGNESVDYAEMSGLPEGSTVSNALDNGDGSFTISGNLEQSVSVELPEGYEGTSEIQFQGYDELGSSIDGASGSVDVEVDDQYTMQGSTQEQQPDMAGMESGGSDWTSSGGQDQGVDFTDDSGSFDSDSQTGTDQGNDFDQSSI

>member
-35 QQNQQNTIATTIATG
+35 QQNQQNTIASTVATG

-67 PSGAGNEEEA
+67 PSGAGNTEEA
-77 SASGGAAEEETPE
+77 SASGGAVQEDSPE
-90 SDEGSDDTQSNVVGG
+90 SSEGSDAEQSNVVD
-105 AASDASS
+105 SV
-112 DDASGSGGG
+112 ASGSGEGAGG
-121 SGAGAQA
+121 GASNTGAGAQA
-128 VGGENAAASEG
+128 VGGENAAGSG
-139 GSDAEGN
+139 GSSNAEGN
-146 EDQGQA
+146 NEQGEA
-152 ARTSAAPSAEASESD
+152 ARTAAASNSSSSESD
-167 EQQTGDDLDS
+167 NQQVDDDLDS

-187 VEASDEETIS
+187 VQASDEETIS

-202 FDSETVNE
+202 FDSETTSE

-221 APEAEQNLAYIMDED
+221 APEAEQDLAYIMDED

-270 VQENGDG
+270 VQDNGDG
-277 TFTVVPSTDFN
+277 TFTVVPSADFN

-325 FEIEEDGTLIFT
+325 FEIEEDGTLVFT

-381 NFNGDVNFGFEVS
+381 NFNGDVNFNFDVS
-394 DGTDTVSANIDVSV
+394 DGTDTVAANIDVSV

-446 DDLTASELSVGGN
+446 DDLTASSLTVDGD
-459 ATVIQNDDG
+459 ATVTQNDDG
-468 SFTITPDENF
+468 SFTITPDANF

-491 SNTVQASA
+491 TNTVQASA
-499 DLTVNPVNDLP
+499 DLTVNPINDLP

-577 VNFGFDVSD
+577 VNFSFDVSD
-586 GTDTVSANI
+586 GNDTVA
-595 DVSVTAVDDAPVSGD
+595 
-610 LAYSI
+610 
-615 DEDGS
+615 
-620 IRLSQEQLL
+620 
-629 SQASDVE
+629 
-636 GDDLTA
+636 
-642 SGLSVGG
+642 
-649 NATVIQNDDGSFTIT
+649 
-664 PDENFN
+664 
-670 GDIDI
+670 
-675 SFDISDGTNTVQAS
+675 
-689 ADLTVNPVNDLPVP
+689 
-703 QDQQFSVEEDGTLI
+703 
-717 FTDAELLTGATDI
+717 
-730 EGDNLTV
+730 
-737 EGVTYDG
+737 
-744 GDGIL
+744 
-749 TDNGNG
+749 
-755 TYTFAP
+755 
-761 NENFN
+761 
-766 GDVNFNFDVS
+766 
-776 DGTDT
+776 
-781 VSANI
+781 ANI

-837 VGGDATVV
+837 VGGDATVTQ
-845 ANDDGSFTITP
+845 NDDGSFTITP
-856 DEDFNG
+856 DENFNG
-862 DIDISF
+862 DIGISF

-885 NPVNDLPVPQDQQ
+885 NPINDLPVPQDQQ

-953 ENFNGDVNFGFD
+953 ENFNGDVNFSFD
-965 VSDGTDTVSANI
+965 VSDGTDTVAANI

-986 APVSGDLAYSIDED
+986 APVSGDLAYSVDED

-1035 TQNDDGSFTI
+1035 IQ
-1045 TPDENFNGDIDISF
+1045 
-1059 DIADGTN
+1059 
-1066 TVQASADLT
+1066 
-1075 VNPVNDLPVPQD
+1075 
-1087 QQFSVEEDGTLIFT
+1087 
-1101 DADLLTGAT
+1101 
-1110 DIEGD
+1110 
-1115 NLTVEGVTYDG
+1115 
-1126 GDGILTDN
+1126 
-1134 GNGTYTFAP
+1134 
-1143 NENFN
+1143 
-1148 GDVNFGFDVSDGTDT
+1148 
-1163 VSANIDVSV
+1163 
-1172 TAVDDAPVS
+1172 
-1181 GDLAY
+1181 
-1186 SIDEDGS
+1186 
-1193 IRLSQEQL
+1193 
-1201 LSQASDVEGDD
+1201 
-1212 LTASSLTVGGDA
+1212 
-1224 TVVANDDGSFTIT
+1224 NDDGSFTIT

-1263 DLTVN
+1263 DLIVN
-1268 PVNDLPVP
+1268 PINDLPVP
-1276 QDQQFSIAEDG
+1276 QDQQFSIEEDG

-1293 ADLLTGATDVEG
+1293 ADLLTGATDIEG
-1305 DNLTVEGITYEGT
+1305 DDLTVEGISYEGT
-1318 DGVLTDLGEGSYSFA
+1318 DGVLTDHGDGSYSFA

-1339 GDVSFSFD
+1339 GDVNFSFD

-1354 VSANIDVSVTPE
+1354 VAANIDVSVTPE

-1415 VLEINGNGTYI
+1415 VLEINGNGTYT
-1426 FSPNENFS
+1426 FSPNENFN

-1442 VADEDGAT
+1442 VADEEGAT
-1450 DATTAGINVLEVN
+1450 DATTAGITVLEVN

-1493 DVEGDVELVGISYDG
+1493 DVEGDVELVGINYNG

-1543 GAEVETVINVD
+1543 GAEVDTVINVD
-1554 VLPINDVPVSG
+1554 VLPINDAPVSG

-1602 VNGNAAVTA
+1602 VDGNATVTA

-1624 FNGDID
+1624 FNGD
-1630 IQFNITDG
+1630 
-1638 TNTVQATAD
+1638 V
-1647 LTVNPVNDL
+1647 
-1656 PVPQDQQFSVEEDG
+1656 
-1670 TLIFT
+1670 
-1675 DADLL
+1675 
-1680 TGATDIEGDNLTVEG
+1680 
-1695 VTYDGGDGILT
+1695 
-1706 DNGNGTYTFAP
+1706 
-1717 NENFNGDVNFGFDVS
+1717 
-1732 DGTDTVSANIDV
+1732 
-1744 SVTAVDDAPVSGDLA
+1744 
-1759 YSIDEDGSIRLSQE
+1759 
-1773 QLLSQAS
+1773 
-1780 DVEGDDLTASGLSV
+1780 
-1794 GGNATVI
+1794 
-1801 QNDDG
+1801 
-1806 SFTITPDE
+1806 
-1814 NFNGDIDI
+1814 
-1822 SFDISDGTN
+1822 
-1831 TVQASADLTV
+1831 
-1841 NPVNDMPVPQDQQF
+1841 
-1855 SVEEDGTLIFTD
+1855 
-1867 ADLLTGAT
+1867 
-1875 DIEGDNL
+1875 
-1882 TVEGVTYDGGDGIL
+1882 
-1896 TDNGNGTYTFAPN
+1896 
-1909 ENFNG
+1909 
-1914 DVNFGFDVSDGTN
+1914 
-1927 TVQASADLT
+1927 
-1936 VNPVNDLPVPQDQQF
+1936 
-1951 SVEEDGTLIFTDADL
+1951 
-1966 LTGATDIEGDNLTVE
+1966 
-1981 AVTYDGGDGILT
+1981 
-1993 DNGNGTYTFA
+1993 
-2003 PNENFNGDVNFGFEV
+2003 
-2018 SDGTDTVSANIDVS
+2018 
-2032 VTAVDDAPVSGDLA
+2032 
-2046 YSVDEDGSIRL
+2046 
-2057 SQEQL
+2057 
-2062 LSQASDVEGDDLTA
+2062 
-2076 SSLTVDGDATVVAND
+2076 
-2091 DGSFTI
+2091 
-2097 TPDENFNGDID
+2097 
-2108 ISFDISDGT
+2108 
-2117 NTVQASADL
+2117 
-2126 TVNPVNDLPVP
+2126 
-2137 QDQQFSIAEDGTL
+2137 
-2150 QFTDA
+2150 
-2155 DLLTGATDVEGD
+2155 
-2167 NLTVEGITYEGTDG
+2167 
-2181 VLTDLGEGS
+2181 
-2190 YSFAPNE
+2190 
-2197 NFNGDVSFSFD
+2197 
-2208 VSDGTDTVSAN
+2208 
-2219 IDVSVTPEN
+2219 
-2228 DPPVAG
+2228 
-2234 STSYTVNED
+2234 
-2243 NSITISDAQLLATS
+2243 
-2257 SDIEGDVSIDS
+2257 
-2268 VTYSG
+2268 
-2273 SDGVLEI
+2273 
-2280 NGNGTYIFSPNENFS
+2280 
-2295 GEIALD
+2295 
-2301 VVVADEDGATDATT
+2301 
-2315 AGINVLEVNDPPVA
+2315 
-2329 GPTSYTI
+2329 
-2336 DEDSVLTFSES
+2336 
-2347 QVLLNASDVEGDV
+2347 
-2360 ELVGISY
+2360 
-2367 DGPDGIFSVN
+2367 
-2377 GDGTCSFAPNENFNG
+2377 
-2392 QVQLDVTIRDEDGA
+2392 
-2406 EVETVIN
+2406 
-2413 VDVLP
+2413 
-2418 INDVPVSGDLAYN
+2418 
-2431 VNEDGS
+2431 
-2437 ITLSQDQLLSQ
+2437 
-2448 ASDVEGEDLT
+2448 
-2458 ASDLTVNGN
+2458 
-2467 AAVTANDD
+2467 
-2475 GSFTIV
+2475 
-2481 PDANFNGDIDIQ
+2481 DIQ

-2519 PQDQQFSIAED
+2519 PQDQQFSIEED
-2530 GTLQFTDADLLTGAS
+2530 GTLQFTDADLLTGAT
-2545 DIDGED
+2545 DIDGDD
-2551 LTVEGISY
+2551 LTVEGVSY

-2589 FDVSDGTDT
+2589 FDVSDGTET

-2692 SIDETTAGITVL
+2692 SIDETNAGITVL

-2735 ASDIEGEVELVGIN
+2735 ASDVEGDVELVGIN
-2749 YDGSDGIFTV
+2749 YDGEDGIFTV

-2799 LPINDAPVSGDLAYT
+2799 LPINDPPVSGDLAYT
-2814 INEDSSITLSQE
+2814 INEDSSITLSQD
-2826 QLLARAGDIDSD
+2826 QLLARAGDIDSE

-2849 NATIQHNDDGSY
+2849 NAAIQQNDDGSY
-2861 TITPNAD
+2861 TITPDAD
-2868 YNGDLDLNFD
+2868 YNGDLDLSFD

-2898 NDLPQAQDQQFTIE
+2898 NDLPQAQAQDQQFTIE

-2948 VLSDIGDGT
+2948 VLSDNGDGT

-2969 VQFSFDVFDGTDS
+2969 VQFSFDVSDGTGS
-2982 TSAVIDVS
+2982 TAAHIDVS
-2990 VTPENDPPVAGSTSY
+2990 VTPENDPPVAGSTAY

-3027 EGDVSLSGVSYSGD
+3027 EGDVALSSVTYAGD

-3063 DISLDVVVVDED
+3063 DISLNVVVVDED

-3097 GIQAEVDEDNS
+3097 GIEAEVDEDNS
-3108 ITITQEQLLANATDI
+3108 ITITQEQLLANATDV

-3129 ATNLQTNDPDAT
+3129 ASNLQTNDPDAT

-3169 DGENEVLTTLD
+3169 DGDNEVLTTLD

-3195 IFIQAEEDQ
+3195 IFIQAQEDQ

-3226 IEANVNDE
+3226 IEANLDNE

-3248 EVRFVPSEGALAEGT
+3248 EVRFVPSEDALAEGT

-3294 DLTVTVQSNDEPL
+3294 DLTVTVQSNDDPL

-3332 KLTVSV
+3332 KLTISV

-3368 IRAFNDDGELI
+3368 IRAFNEDGDMI
-3379 DSMTYHKEDRSNY
+3379 DSMTYHKEDRGTF

-3398 TTSEPVS
+3398 TVDQPVS

-3419 VQNMTVSQTCPDEA
+3419 VQNMTVSQTCHDEA

-3453 HAGDS
+3453 HAGDN

-3466 PNITVDT
+3466 PNITIDT

-3520 NGDGTWTVTPGENF
+3520 NGDGTWTVTPDENF
-3534 HGEIELG
+3534 YGEIELG
-3541 YQVTDGELTDSN
+3541 YQVSDGELTDDN

-3570 PIVLSTDEDQGI
+3570 PMVLSTDEDQGI
-3582 TFSADDLLVNTTDVE
+3582 TFSADDLLANTTDVE
-3597 GDALSISDITYG
+3597 GDVLSISDITYG
-3609 GDDGDLI
+3609 GDDGDLV

-3718 NTFTFEPTE
+3718 NTFTFEPAE
-3727 NFSGEVNLTFD
+3727 DFYGEVNLTFD

-3745 APSTATVDVEIVNEG
+3745 APSTARVDVEIVNEG

-3786 NATDIDGDNL
+3786 NATDVDGDNL
-3796 QAVNLATNDPN
+3796 EAVNFTTNDPN
-3807 AVIAENSDGSFT
+3807 AVVVENPDGSFT

-3886 VEGDELSVVNVTSA
+3886 VEGDELSVLNVTSA
-3900 SDTVEVTDNGDGTYT
+3900 SDTVDVTDNGDGTYT

-3928 AFDVSDGTDVVA
+3928 TFDVSDGTDVVA

-3971 TQEMLLEN
+3971 TQAMLLEN

-3989 ATSLETN
+3989 ASALETN

-4031 ELSTSNDM
+4031 ELSTANDM

-4059 EEDGSILFTQED
+4059 EEDGNILFTQED

-4097 ITDNGDG
+4097 VTDNGDG

-4126 GTDEVEQDINVHI
+4126 GTDEVEQDLNVHI

-4151 DGDGVNVDDEA
+4151 DGDGVNVDDQA

-4280 AEGESFNLFLI
+4280 EEGESFNLFLI

-4298 DFNAMQEG
+4298 DFDAMQEG
-4306 QYEFRAED
+4306 QYEFRAAD

-4323 DPQLI
+4323 DPQLV
-4328 FIGADG
+4328 FVAADG

-4341 ENGDAIFH
+4341 QNGDAIFH
-4349 GGSSSQLNQDGL
+4349 GGSSSQLNQDGI

-4368 NEGGELVYGFEDLYG
+4368 NEDGELVYGFEDLYG
-4383 GGDADYADFNFTID
+4383 GGDADYSDFNFTID

-4423 AIENSLQIQLPEDFN
+4423 AIENALQIQLPEDFN

-4484 TVEEDGSITITQED
+4484 TVEEDGSIIITQED

-4513 LNLATDDE
+4513 LNLATDDD

-4535 TPDTDFNGDV
+4535 TPDADFNGDV
-4545 SFTFDVSDGDDVVST
+4545 CFTFDVSDGDDVVST

-4569 NDGPEAQDQTFTVGE
+4569 NDGPEAQDQAFTVNE
-4584 DGVLTFND
+4584 DGVLTFTD

-4612 TYTGTD
+4612 TYTGAD

-4669 VAGNT
+4669 VAGST

-4706 VTYTGSDGVLEING
+4706 VTYSGSDGVLEING
-4720 DGTYTFSPNE
+4720 NGTYTFSPNE

-4745 DDAAVSTIAGI
+4745 DDAAVSTTAGI
-4756 TVLEVDDPPVAGPTS
+4756 TVLEVNDPPVAGPTS

-4778 VLTFNESQILLNAS
+4778 VLTFNESQVLLNAS
-4792 DIEGDVEL
+4792 DIEGDVQL

-4835 VTIQDEDGAQVDTY
+4835 VTIQDEDGAQVDTH

-4878 SQEQLLAQASDIEG
+4878 SQEQLLSQASDVDG
-4892 DDLTAANLTVGG
+4892 DDLTASNLVVDG
-4904 DAIVTAND
+4904 DATVVVND

-4922 NFNGDIDLTFDIND
+4922 NFNGDIDLTFDISD
-4936 GTDTF
+4936 GTDTL

-4952 NDLPQ
+4952 NDLPH
-4957 PQAQTFSIGEDGI
+4957 PQDQTFSIGEDGI
-4970 FNFTDEDLLTGT
+4970 LNFTDEDLLTGA

-5004 TDNGDGTYSFAPNE
+5004 TDNGDGSYSFAPNENFNGDVNFSFDVSDGTDTVQANIDVSVTPENDPPVAGSTSYTVHEDNSITISDEQLLANSSDIEGDVAVDSVTYSGTDGVFEDNGDGTYTFLPNENFNGEVSLDVVVTDEEGATEAITAGITVLEVNDPPIAGSTSYSVNEDEVITISTEQLLANASDIEGEVAIDSVNYTGSDGIFTDNGDGTFSFAPNANFDGDVSLDVVVTDEDGATATTTASIDVLPVNDAPVSGDLAYSVDEDGSITLSQEQLLAQASDVDGDDLTAANLTVDGDASVTANDDGSFTITPDANFNGDIDLNFDITDGDATLQATADLTVNPVNDLPTVGEPQFVTQEDTSFTFTEEQLLQNAGDIDGDNLSVENVASDSGSLVDNGDGTYTFAPNENFDGNVNVTFDVNDGTATVPAEATIDVQSVVDMPELSIASDLVIASDNFESGSNGWNTGTESSQGFESGDMLGRIGGTGGDEAVSKTYDIPSDVSEVNISFSFYEIDSWDGESFQIFVGGEELTSLDNSAFQTQDGTTTLYDSAGNEVGEVVHGVSQGEGFSGWNDQAHQINLTVPVEDGQLELGFGSTLNQGVSDESFGIDNIEITVSDADYQIIGTEDTPVPLDIDAALTDTDGSENLAILIEDVPEGSSLSAGTDNGDGTWSLQPEELAGLEFIPSGDFNGDVVLTVNATSTDVDTGTTATATQDVTIHISPANDAPEVDGDISAVTAEDNSITLTQEQLLEHAVDIDGDDLSAINLTTNDENATVEMNDDGSFTITPSENFNGNIEFSYDVTDGEEMVAAGLDLTVTPVNDAPEPQDQAFTIGEDGVLNFTDADLLTGATDVEGDDLTVEGVTYTGADGVLTDNGDGSYSFAPNE

-5077 SSDIEGEVA
+5077 SSDVEGEVA

-5107 TFSPNENFNGE
+5107 TFSPNENFNGD
-5118 VSLDVVVTDED
+5118 VSLAVVVTDEE
-5129 GTTESTTAGVTVLEV
+5129 GATEATTAGITVLEV

-5168 QLLANA
+5168 QLLANS
-5174 SDIEGEVAIDSVTY
+5174 SDIEGEVAIDSVNY
-5188 TGADGIFT
+5188 IGA
-5196 DNGNGTFSFA
+5196 
-5206 PNANF
+5206 
-5211 DGDVSLDVVVTD
+5211 
-5223 EDGATA
+5223 
-5229 TTTASIDVLPVN
+5229 
-5241 DAPVSGDLAY
+5241 
-5251 SVEEDGSITLS
+5251 
-5262 QEQLLAQAS
+5262 
-5271 DIEGDDL
+5271 
-5278 TAANLTVGGDA
+5278 
-5289 TVTANDDGSFTITPD
+5289 
-5304 ANFNGDIDLAFDIND
+5304 
-5319 GTDTLVATADLTVN
+5319 
-5333 PVNDLPQPQDQT
+5333 
-5345 FSIGEDGILN
+5345 
-5355 FTDEDLLTG
+5355 
-5364 ATDIDGDD
+5364 
-5372 LSVEGVT
+5372 
-5379 YTGADGVLTD
+5379 
-5389 NGDGTYSFAPN
+5389 
-5400 ENFNGDVNFS
+5400 
-5410 FDVSDGTDTVQAN
+5410 
-5423 IDVSVTPENDPPV
+5423 
-5436 AGSTSYTVHEDNS
+5436 
-5449 ITISNEQLLA
+5449 
-5459 NSSDIE
+5459 
-5465 GEVVVDSVTYTGS
+5465 
-5478 DGVFEDNG
+5478 
-5486 DGTYTFSPNEN
+5486 
-5497 FNGEVSLDVVVT
+5497 
-5509 DEDGTTE
+5509 
-5516 STTAGVTVLEVNDPP
+5516 
-5531 IAGST
+5531 
-5536 SYSVSEDE
+5536 
-5544 VITISA
+5544 
-5550 EQLLA
+5550 
-5555 NASDIEGEVAIDSVT
+5555 
-5570 YTGSDGIFTDN
+5570 DGIFTDN

-5604 TDEEGAT
+5604 TDEDGAT
-5611 VATNASIDVLPVND
+5611 TATTASIDVLPIND
-5625 APVSG
+5625 PPVSG

-5642 TLSQEQLLAQAA
+5642 TLTQEQLLSQAS

-5663 SNLSAGDNATVVDNG
+5663 SNLSAGDNASVVDNG

-5683 VTPGTDFNGNIDLN
+5683 VTPDANFNGDIDLS

-5704 ASIVANADL
+5704 ESIVANADL

-5745 ANAADIEGDDLVASD
+5745 ANAADIEGDDLVASG

-5849 DDDMTAIIGEQG
+5849 DDDMTAIIGEPG
-5861 DETTVIGTV
+5861 DETTVTGTV
-5870 LDAETGNPVV
+5870 LDAETGNPIA

-5902 NYSVNGPVVDQG
+5902 NYSVSGPVVDQG
-5914 SVTIEQEGSIT
+5914 TVTIEQEGSIT
-5925 SSFLVPAG
+5925 SSFLVPSG

-5962 QDMDNHLWLYDT
+5962 RDMDNHLWLYDT
-5974 ETGNELDHIYYRD
+5974 ENGNELDHIYYRD

-6001 VDDTNGNGPE
+6001 VDDTNGGGPE

-6030 TNRSWDVDGV
+6030 TSRSWDVDGV

-6055 TFTPEL
+6055 TFSPDL
-6061 PENPSGEHWHV
+6061 SENPSGDHWHV
-6072 FDIVNGVVVPSQD
+6072 FDIVNGVIVPSQD
-6085 VGSENS
+6085 VGTQNA
-6091 FELPT
+6091 FDLPT
-6096 SEEVL
+6096 AEEAL
-6101 ANVNGI
+6101 ANENGI
-6107 DISELLMGDE
+6107 DISELLTGDE
-6117 GGDSGDTGGNEPS
+6117 GDDSGETGGNEPS

-6213 AGTTDIDGD
+6213 AGATDIDGD
-6222 GLSVESVNYEGT
+6222 DLSVESVNYEGT
-6234 DGVFTDNGDGTY
+6234 EGVFTDNGDGTY

-6252 NFNGNIDLT
+6252 NFNGSVDLT

-6283 DVPVAGSTTY
+6283 DVPVAGTTAY

-6334 DNGDGTYTFAP
+6334 DNGDGTYTFSP

-6393 DNVITVNEAQLLAN
+6393 DSVITISDAQLLAN

-6429 TDNGDGTYSFAPNEN
+6429 TDNGDGTYNFAPNEN

-6455 ADEDGATAQT
+6455 ADEEGATAET
-6465 TAGIDVI
+6465 TAGIEVI

-6479 SGDLAYSVDED
+6479 SGGLAYSVDED
-6490 GSITLSQEQLLAQ
+6490 GSITLSQAQLLAQ

-6514 ANLTAG
+6514 ANL
-6520 DNATV
+6520 
-6525 TANDDGSFTITPDAD
+6525 S
-6540 FNGDIDLS
+6540 
-6548 FDVSDGVETVQA
+6548 
-6560 GVDLTVNPVNDIA
+6560 
-6573 VVEDV
+6573 
-6578 AYTIEEDGS
+6578 
-6587 LTFADADL
+6587 
-6595 LAGAADIDGD
+6595 
-6605 ELSITDVS
+6605 
-6613 YTGAEGVF
+6613 
-6621 TDNGDGTYSFAPNE
+6621 
-6635 NFNGEVS
+6635 
-6642 LDFSVSD
+6642 
-6649 GTETVD
+6649 
-6655 ANIGVTVTDVND
+6655 
-6667 APVSGATSYQMNE
+6667 
-6680 DGTITL
+6680 
-6686 SPEQL
+6686 
-6691 IANSSDVDG
+6691 
-6700 DVSLDSVSYSGAD
+6700 
-6713 GILVQNEDGS
+6713 
-6723 VTFAPNENFNGDI
+6723 
-6736 NLDVTVIDDDGA
+6736 
-6748 TAQTTAGIE
+6748 
-6757 VIAVNDAPVAGDLA
+6757 
-6771 YSVDEDG
+6771 
-6778 SITLSQEQLLAQ
+6778 
-6790 ASDVDG
+6790 
-6796 DDLTAANLTAGDN
+6796 AGDN

-6948 VTDVNDAPVS
+6948 VTDVNDAPVA

-6987 DVSLDSVSYSGAD
+6987 EVSLDSVSYSGAD

-7038 TTAGIE
+7038 TTAGIEVIAVNDAPVAGNVAYSVDEDGSITLSQEQLLANASDVDGDALTANNLSAGDNATVTANDDGSFTITPDADFNGDIDLSFDVSDGLETVQAGVDLTVNPVNDLPTAADQSFTVEEDGTLVFTDADLLAGAADIDGDDLSITDVSYTGAEGVFTDNGDGTYSFAPNENFNGDVNLGFTVSDGTETVDANIDVTVTDVNDAPVAGSTSYQMNEDGTITISPEQLIANSSDVDGEVSLESVTYTGSDGELVQNDDGSVTFTPSENFNGDISLDVVVTDDDGATATTTAGIE

-7144 PVNDAPEAPTIEM
+7144 PVNDAPEAPMIEM

-7189 TVRSP
+7189 TVRAP

-7229 EVVEGSLNVDVIP
+7229 EVVDGSLNVDVIP

-7274 GDIDTTDLVVSR
+7274 GDIDTADLVVSR
-7286 IINADGEDGG
+7286 IITADGEDGG
-7296 ELTDNGD
+7296 EVTDNGD
-7303 GTWTFTPTGDFSG
+7303 GTWTFTPTGDFAG
-7316 TSDLQVVVSDGEFET
+7316 VSDLQVVVSDGEFET
-7331 VLDVPVFVRPVADG
+7331 VLDVPVYVRPVADG
-7345 AVITTDHDGPLV
+7345 AVISTDHDGPLV

-7395 GEHCDDHRTGSIYR
+7395 GVNTVMITEPGQYIDLFDWDISNIQMTPPEDFHGEFFVTVSATTVDYGDEPEAFEDGIDSGDFETVAGDSIILTADDLIGLAENVDADSDDEVKLVHLADRSQGEIVDNGDGTWTFTPAPGFTGEADIAYVVDKDGVLHDEQTGVVVKEGDSQENAAPEVNSITTTEIAADATLSFTDEDMLANLTDAEGDSLSIESVSLMEGQGVIESDNQGNYQFTPAEDYTGDVQVGFIATDGENRIESFFNVDIQGGDEAAASEGYVLADDGSLTITESQLVDELGVSDSAQVVDVADANDAGFFAESGEGEWTYWPNEDFDGNLAMNVDVNDGGEVSSHSLSIQVADDSVQSDEPQVQAAQATEEQHVEVAQQADDQAQDAETEVADSVADVTAAPGDTISISIPDEVSGNESVDYAEMSGLPEGSTVSNALDNGDGSFTISGNLDQSVSVELPEGYEGTSEIQFQGYDELGGSIDGASGSVEVEVDDQYTMQGSTQEQQ
-7409 PVRMGYLKHSND
+7409 PDMAGMESGGSDWTSSGGQDQGVDFTDDSGSFDSDSQTGTDQGND
-7421 AS
+7421 FDQSSI

>member
-35 QQNQQNTIATTIATG
+35 QQNQQNTIASTVATG

-55 AADEVNQALEDN
+55 AADEINQALEDN
-67 PSGAGNEEEA
+67 PSGAGNAEDA
-77 SASGGAAEEETPE
+77 SASGAAVQEETTE
-90 SDEGSDDTQSNVVGG
+90 SGSDSDAAQSNVVDG
-105 AASDASS
+105 AATETGTDGAT
-112 DDASGSGGG
+112 AGSGG

-128 VGGENAAASEG
+128 VGGGESTSSDG
-139 GSDAEGN
+139 GTDAEGN
-146 EDQGQA
+146 EGQGQA
-152 ARTSAAPSAEASESD
+152 ATTSASLNADSSD
-167 EQQTGDDLDS
+167 SGEQQANDDLDS
-177 QTVEETFAVD
+177 QTIEETFAVD
-187 VEASDEETIS
+187 VQASDEESIS

-202 FDSETVNE
+202 FDSETVSE
-210 TFKIKV
+210 TFKIQV

-221 APEAEQNLAYIMDED
+221 APEVEQDLAYIMDED

-270 VQENGDG
+270 VQDNGDG
-277 TFTVVPSTDFN
+277 TFTVFPSADFN

-299 GQETISSAIDLTVRP
+299 GQDTVSSAIDLTVRP

-381 NFNGDVNFGFEVS
+381 NFNGDVNFS
-394 DGTDTVSANIDVSV
+394 
-408 TAVDDAP
+408 
-415 VSGDLAYSVDEDG
+415 
-428 SIRLSQEQLLSQA
+428 
-441 SDVEG
+441 
-446 DDLTASELSVGGN
+446 
-459 ATVIQNDDG
+459 
-468 SFTITPDENF
+468 
-478 NGDIDISFDISDG
+478 
-491 SNTVQASA
+491 
-499 DLTVNPVNDLP
+499 
-510 VPQDQQFS
+510 
-518 VEEDGT
+518 
-524 LIFTDADL
+524 
-532 LTGATDIEGDNL
+532 
-544 TVEGVT
+544 
-550 YDGGDGILTDN
+550 
-561 GNGTYTFAPNE
+561 
-572 NFNGD
+572 
-577 VNFGFDVSD
+577 
-586 GTDTVSANI
+586 
-595 DVSVTAVDDAPVSGD
+595 
-610 LAYSI
+610 
-615 DEDGS
+615 
-620 IRLSQEQLL
+620 
-629 SQASDVE
+629 
-636 GDDLTA
+636 
-642 SGLSVGG
+642 
-649 NATVIQNDDGSFTIT
+649 
-664 PDENFN
+664 
-670 GDIDI
+670 
-675 SFDISDGTNTVQAS
+675 
-689 ADLTVNPVNDLPVP
+689 
-703 QDQQFSVEEDGTLI
+703 
-717 FTDAELLTGATDI
+717 
-730 EGDNLTV
+730 
-737 EGVTYDG
+737 
-744 GDGIL
+744 
-749 TDNGNG
+749 
-755 TYTFAP
+755 
-761 NENFN
+761 
-766 GDVNFNFDVS
+766 FDVS

-828 DDLTASGLT
+828 DDLTAS
-837 VGGDATVV
+837 
-845 ANDDGSFTITP
+845 S
-856 DEDFNG
+856 
-862 DIDISF
+862 
-868 DISDGTN
+868 
-875 TVQASADLTV
+875 
-885 NPVNDLPVPQDQQ
+885 
-898 FSVEEDGTLIF
+898 
-909 TDADLL
+909 
-915 TGATDIEG
+915 
-923 DNLTVEGVTY
+923 
-933 DGGDGIL
+933 
-940 TDNGNGTYTFAPN
+940 
-953 ENFNGDVNFGFD
+953 
-965 VSDGTDTVSANI
+965 
-977 DVSVTAVDD
+977 
-986 APVSGDLAYSIDED
+986 
-1000 GSIRLSQEQ
+1000 
-1009 LLSQASDVE
+1009 
-1018 GDDLTA
+1018 
-1024 SGLTVGGDATV
+1024 LTVGGDATV
-1035 TQNDDGSFTI
+1035 TQ
-1045 TPDENFNGDIDISF
+1045 
-1059 DIADGTN
+1059 
-1066 TVQASADLT
+1066 
-1075 VNPVNDLPVPQD
+1075 
-1087 QQFSVEEDGTLIFT
+1087 
-1101 DADLLTGAT
+1101 
-1110 DIEGD
+1110 
-1115 NLTVEGVTYDG
+1115 
-1126 GDGILTDN
+1126 
-1134 GNGTYTFAP
+1134 
-1143 NENFN
+1143 
-1148 GDVNFGFDVSDGTDT
+1148 
-1163 VSANIDVSV
+1163 
-1172 TAVDDAPVS
+1172 
-1181 GDLAY
+1181 
-1186 SIDEDGS
+1186 
-1193 IRLSQEQL
+1193 
-1201 LSQASDVEGDD
+1201 
-1212 LTASSLTVGGDA
+1212 
-1224 TVVANDDGSFTIT
+1224 NDDGSFTIT

-1415 VLEINGNGTYI
+1415 VLEINGNGTYT
-1426 FSPNENFS
+1426 FSPNENFN

-1442 VADEDGAT
+1442 VADEEGAT
-1450 DATTAGINVLEVN
+1450 DATTAGITVLEVN

-1508 PDGIFSVN
+1508 PEGIFSVN

-1529 NGQVQLDVTIRDED
+1529 NGQVQLGVTIRDED

-1554 VLPINDVPVSG
+1554 VLPINDAPVSG

-1602 VNGNAAVTA
+1602 VG
-1611 NDDGSFTIVPDAN
+1611 
-1624 FNGDID
+1624 
-1630 IQFNITDG
+1630 
-1638 TNTVQATAD
+1638 
-1647 LTVNPVNDL
+1647 
-1656 PVPQDQQFSVEEDG
+1656 
-1670 TLIFT
+1670 
-1675 DADLL
+1675 
-1680 TGATDIEGDNLTVEG
+1680 
-1695 VTYDGGDGILT
+1695 
-1706 DNGNGTYTFAP
+1706 
-1717 NENFNGDVNFGFDVS
+1717 
-1732 DGTDTVSANIDV
+1732 
-1744 SVTAVDDAPVSGDLA
+1744 
-1759 YSIDEDGSIRLSQE
+1759 
-1773 QLLSQAS
+1773 
-1780 DVEGDDLTASGLSV
+1780 
-1794 GGNATVI
+1794 
-1801 QNDDG
+1801 
-1806 SFTITPDE
+1806 
-1814 NFNGDIDI
+1814 
-1822 SFDISDGTN
+1822 
-1831 TVQASADLTV
+1831 
-1841 NPVNDMPVPQDQQF
+1841 
-1855 SVEEDGTLIFTD
+1855 
-1867 ADLLTGAT
+1867 
-1875 DIEGDNL
+1875 
-1882 TVEGVTYDGGDGIL
+1882 
-1896 TDNGNGTYTFAPN
+1896 
-1909 ENFNG
+1909 
-1914 DVNFGFDVSDGTN
+1914 
-1927 TVQASADLT
+1927 
-1936 VNPVNDLPVPQDQQF
+1936 
-1951 SVEEDGTLIFTDADL
+1951 
-1966 LTGATDIEGDNLTVE
+1966 
-1981 AVTYDGGDGILT
+1981 
-1993 DNGNGTYTFA
+1993 
-2003 PNENFNGDVNFGFEV
+2003 
-2018 SDGTDTVSANIDVS
+2018 
-2032 VTAVDDAPVSGDLA
+2032 
-2046 YSVDEDGSIRL
+2046 
-2057 SQEQL
+2057 
-2062 LSQASDVEGDDLTA
+2062 
-2076 SSLTVDGDATVVAND
+2076 GDATVVAND

-2097 TPDENFNGDID
+2097 TPDE
-2108 ISFDISDGT
+2108 
-2117 NTVQASADL
+2117 
-2126 TVNPVNDLPVP
+2126 
-2137 QDQQFSIAEDGTL
+2137 
-2150 QFTDA
+2150 
-2155 DLLTGATDVEGD
+2155 
-2167 NLTVEGITYEGTDG
+2167 
-2181 VLTDLGEGS
+2181 
-2190 YSFAPNE
+2190 
-2197 NFNGDVSFSFD
+2197 
-2208 VSDGTDTVSAN
+2208 
-2219 IDVSVTPEN
+2219 
-2228 DPPVAG
+2228 
-2234 STSYTVNED
+2234 
-2243 NSITISDAQLLATS
+2243 
-2257 SDIEGDVSIDS
+2257 
-2268 VTYSG
+2268 
-2273 SDGVLEI
+2273 
-2280 NGNGTYIFSPNENFS
+2280 
-2295 GEIALD
+2295 
-2301 VVVADEDGATDATT
+2301 
-2315 AGINVLEVNDPPVA
+2315 
-2329 GPTSYTI
+2329 
-2336 DEDSVLTFSES
+2336 
-2347 QVLLNASDVEGDV
+2347 
-2360 ELVGISY
+2360 
-2367 DGPDGIFSVN
+2367 
-2377 GDGTCSFAPNENFNG
+2377 
-2392 QVQLDVTIRDEDGA
+2392 
-2406 EVETVIN
+2406 
-2413 VDVLP
+2413 
-2418 INDVPVSGDLAYN
+2418 
-2431 VNEDGS
+2431 
-2437 ITLSQDQLLSQ
+2437 
-2448 ASDVEGEDLT
+2448 
-2458 ASDLTVNGN
+2458 
-2467 AAVTANDD
+2467 
-2475 GSFTIV
+2475 
-2481 PDANFNGDIDIQ
+2481 NFNGDIDIQ

-2519 PQDQQFSIAED
+2519 PQDQQFSIEED
-2530 GTLQFTDADLLTGAS
+2530 GTLQFTDADLLTGAT
-2545 DIDGED
+2545 DIDGDD
-2551 LTVEGISY
+2551 LTIEGISY

-2589 FDVSDGTDT
+2589 FDVSDGTET

-2638 NSSDVEGAVSVDSVT
+2638 NSSDIEGAVSVDSVT

-2679 DISLDVIVADEDG
+2679 DINLDVIVADEDG
-2692 SIDETTAGITVL
+2692 AIDETTAGITVL

-2735 ASDIEGEVELVGIN
+2735 ASDVEGDVELVGIN

-2781 TIQDEDGATVE
+2781 TIQDESGATVE
-2792 TQINVDV
+2792 THINVDV

-2814 INEDSSITLSQE
+2814 INEDSSITLGQE

-2849 NATIQHNDDGSY
+2849 NATIQQNEDGSY

-2868 YNGDLDLNFD
+2868 YNGDLDLSFD

-2893 TVNPL
+2893 TVNPV

-2918 FTDADLLAG
+2918 FTDEDLLVG

-2948 VLSDIGDGT
+2948 VLSDNGDGT

-2969 VQFSFDVFDGTDS
+2969 VQFSFDVSDGTGS
-2982 TSAVIDVS
+2982 TAAVIDVS

-3027 EGDVSLSGVSYSGD
+3027 EGDVALSSVSYTGD

-3097 GIQAEVDEDNS
+3097 DIQAEVDEDNS
-3108 ITITQEQLLANATDI
+3108 ITITQEQLLANATDV

-3129 ATNLQTNDPDAT
+3129 ASNLQTNDPDAT
-3141 IVANDD
+3141 IVTNDD

-3169 DGENEVLTTLD
+3169 DGDNEVLTTLD

-3195 IFIQAEEDQ
+3195 IFIQAQEDQ

-3226 IEANVNDE
+3226 IEANLDNE

-3294 DLTVTVQSNDEPL
+3294 DLTVTVQSNDDPL
-3307 GAWNGNTHIGHGIG
+3307 GAWNGNTHIGHGLG

-3368 IRAFNDDGELI
+3368 IKAFNEDGDLI
-3379 DSMTYHKEDRSNY
+3379 DSMTYHKEDRGGY

-3398 TTSEPVS
+3398 TVSEPVS

-3419 VQNMTVSQTCPDEA
+3419 VQNMTVSQTAHDEA

-3448 VELNI
+3448 IELNI
-3453 HAGDS
+3453 HAGDN

-3466 PNITVDT
+3466 PNITIDT

-3520 NGDGTWTVTPGENF
+3520 NGDGTWTVTPDENF
-3534 HGEIELG
+3534 HGEIELD

-3570 PIVLSTDEDQGI
+3570 PIVLSTDEDEGI
-3582 TFSADDLLVNTTDVE
+3582 TFSADDLLANTTDIE
-3597 GDALSISDITYG
+3597 GDTLSISDITYG
-3609 GDDGDLI
+3609 GDHGDLV

-3650 HLDLTVVPVNDVPV
+3650 HLDLTVIPVNDIPV

-3718 NTFTFEPTE
+3718 NTFTFEPAE

-3745 APSTATVDVEIVNEG
+3745 APSIATVDVEIVNEG

-3786 NATDIDGDNL
+3786 NATDVDGDNL
-3796 QAVNLATNDPN
+3796 EAVNFATNDPN
-3807 AVIAENSDGSFT
+3807 AVIVENSDGSFT

-3837 DAIETVAADLNLTV
+3837 DAIETVAADLNLIV

-3928 AFDVSDGTDVVA
+3928 TFDVSDGTDVVA

-3945 KVEFVNDAPEATPM
+3945 KVEFVNDTPEATPM

-3971 TQEMLLEN
+3971 TQEMLLES

-3989 ATSLETN
+3989 ASALETN

-4031 ELSTSNDM
+4031 ELSTSNEM

-4097 ITDNGDG
+4097 VTDNGDG

-4126 GTDEVEQDINVHI
+4126 GTTEVEQDLNVHI

-4209 NDQENGITS
+4209 NDQDNGITS

-4232 AGYQNAAGYYKVDED
+4232 AGYQNTAGYYKVDED

-4261 QVGGGGDLVPGQ
+4261 QVDGGGDLVPGQ

-4280 AEGESFNLFLI
+4280 EEGESFNLFLI

-4298 DFNAMQEG
+4298 DFDAMQDG
-4306 QYEFRAED
+4306 QYEFRAAD

-4323 DPQLI
+4323 DPQLV
-4328 FIGADG
+4328 FVAADG

-4341 ENGDAIFH
+4341 QNGDAIFH
-4349 GGSSSQLNQDGL
+4349 GGSSSQLNQDGI

-4368 NEGGELVYGFEDLYG
+4368 NEDGELVYGFEDLYG
-4383 GGDADYADFNFTID
+4383 GGDADYTDFNFTID

-4423 AIENSLQIQLPEDFN
+4423 AIENALQIQLPEDFN

-4484 TVEEDGSITITQED
+4484 TVEEDGSIIITQED

-4535 TPDTDFNGDV
+4535 TPDADFNGDV
-4545 SFTFDVSDGDDVVST
+4545 NFTFDVSDGDDVVST

-4569 NDGPEAQDQTFTVGE
+4569 NDGPEAQDQAFTVGE

-4612 TYTGTD
+4612 TYTGAD

-4669 VAGNT
+4669 VAGST

-4706 VTYTGSDGVLEING
+4706 VTYSGSDGVLEING

-4745 DDAAVSTIAGI
+4745 DDAAVSTTAGI
-4756 TVLEVDDPPVAGPTS
+4756 TVLEVNDPPVAGPTS
-4771 YTIDEDS
+4771 YTVDEDS
-4778 VLTFNESQILLNAS
+4778 VLTFNETQVLLNAS
-4792 DIEGDVEL
+4792 DIEGDVQL

-4835 VTIQDEDGAQVDTY
+4835 VTIQDEDGAQVDTH

-4878 SQEQLLAQASDIEG
+4878 SQEQLLSQANDVDG
-4892 DDLTAANLTVGG
+4892 DDLTASNLMVDG
-4904 DAIVTAND
+4904 DATVTAND

-4936 GTDTF
+4936 GVDTL

-4957 PQAQTFSIGEDGI
+4957 PQDQAFSIGEDGVL
-4970 FNFTDEDLLTGT
+4970 NFTDEDLLTGA

-5004 TDNGDGTYSFAPNE
+5004 TDNGDGSYSFAPNE

-5062 EDNSITISNEQLLAN
+5062 EDNSITISDEQLLAN

-5086 IDSVTYTGSDG
+5086 IDSVAYTGADG
-5097 VFEDNGDGTY
+5097 VLEDNGNGTY

-5118 VSLDVVVTDED
+5118 VSLDVVVTDEEGATEATTAGISVLEVNDPPVAGSTSYTVHEDNSITISNEQLLANSSDIEGEFAIDSVAYSGAD
-5129 GTTESTTAGVTVLEV
+5129 GVFEDNGNGTYTFSPNENFNGEVSLDVVVTDEEGATEATTAGVTVLEV
-5144 NDPPIAGSTSYSV
+5144 NDPPVAGSTSYSV

-5174 SDIEGEVAIDSVTY
+5174 SDIEGEVAIDSVNY

-5223 EDGATA
+5223 EDGATVA
-5229 TTTASIDVLPVN
+5229 TSASIDVLP
-5241 DAPVSGDLAY
+5241 
-5251 SVEEDGSITLS
+5251 
-5262 QEQLLAQAS
+5262 
-5271 DIEGDDL
+5271 
-5278 TAANLTVGGDA
+5278 
-5289 TVTANDDGSFTITPD
+5289 
-5304 ANFNGDIDLAFDIND
+5304 IND
-5319 GTDTLVATADLTVN
+5319 
-5333 PVNDLPQPQDQT
+5333 P
-5345 FSIGEDGILN
+5345 
-5355 FTDEDLLTG
+5355 
-5364 ATDIDGDD
+5364 
-5372 LSVEGVT
+5372 
-5379 YTGADGVLTD
+5379 
-5389 NGDGTYSFAPN
+5389 
-5400 ENFNGDVNFS
+5400 
-5410 FDVSDGTDTVQAN
+5410 
-5423 IDVSVTPENDPPV
+5423 
-5436 AGSTSYTVHEDNS
+5436 
-5449 ITISNEQLLA
+5449 
-5459 NSSDIE
+5459 
-5465 GEVVVDSVTYTGS
+5465 
-5478 DGVFEDNG
+5478 
-5486 DGTYTFSPNEN
+5486 
-5497 FNGEVSLDVVVT
+5497 
-5509 DEDGTTE
+5509 
-5516 STTAGVTVLEVNDPP
+5516 
-5531 IAGST
+5531 
-5536 SYSVSEDE
+5536 
-5544 VITISA
+5544 
-5550 EQLLA
+5550 
-5555 NASDIEGEVAIDSVT
+5555 
-5570 YTGSDGIFTDN
+5570 
-5581 GDGTFSFAP
+5581 
-5590 NANFDGDVSLDVVV
+5590 
-5604 TDEEGAT
+5604 
-5611 VATNASIDVLPVND
+5611 
-5625 APVSG
+5625 PVSG

-5642 TLSQEQLLAQAA
+5642 ILNQEQLLSQAS
-5654 DVDGDDLTA
+5654 DVDGDELTA

-5683 VTPGTDFNGNIDLN
+5683 VTPDANFNGDIDLS

-5704 ASIVANADL
+5704 ESIVANADL

-5745 ANAADIEGDDLVASD
+5745 ANAADIEGGDLVASD

-5768 TIVDNGDGTFSITPS
+5768 TIVNNGDGTFSITPS

-5861 DETTVIGTV
+5861 DETTVTGTV
-5870 LDAETGNPVV
+5870 LDAETGSPVV
-5880 GADVTLT
+5880 GADVTMT
-5887 DNAGHSYTTVTDQSG
+5887 DNAGHSYTTVTDQFG
-5902 NYSVNGPVVDQG
+5902 HYSVSGPVVDQG
-5914 SVTIEQEGSIT
+5914 TVTIEQEGSIT
-5925 SSFLVPAG
+5925 SSFLIPAG

-5962 QDMDNHLWLYDT
+5962 RDMDNHLWLYDT
-5974 ETGNELDHIYYRD
+5974 ENGNELDHIYYRD

-6001 VDDTNGNGPE
+6001 VDDTNGGGPE

-6055 TFTPEL
+6055 TFTPDL
-6061 PENPSGEHWHV
+6061 PDNPTGEHWHV

-6085 VGSENS
+6085 VGSENT
-6091 FELPT
+6091 FDLPT
-6096 SEEVL
+6096 AEEAL
-6101 ANVNGI
+6101 ANENGI
-6107 DISELLMGDE
+6107 NISELLTGDE
-6117 GGDSGDTGGNEPS
+6117 DGDSGETGGNEPS

-6204 LTFTDEQLL
+6204 LIFTDEQLL
-6213 AGTTDIDGD
+6213 AGATDIDGEN
-6222 GLSVESVNYEGT
+6222 LSVESVNYEGT

-6252 NFNGNIDLT
+6252 NFNGNVDLT

-6283 DVPVAGSTTY
+6283 DVPVAGTTAY

-6305 AQLLANSSDVEG
+6305 TQLLANSSDVEG

-6393 DNVITVNEAQLLAN
+6393 DNVITISEAQLIAN

-6429 TDNGDGTYSFAPNEN
+6429 TDNGDGTYSFAANEN
-6444 FNGNVSLDVTV
+6444 FNGNINLDVTV
-6455 ADEDGATAQT
+6455 IDDDGATAQT

-6503 ASDVDGDDLTA
+6503 ASDL
-6514 ANLTAG
+6514 
-6520 DNATV
+6520 
-6525 TANDDGSFTITPDAD
+6525 
-6540 FNGDIDLS
+6540 
-6548 FDVSDGVETVQA
+6548 
-6560 GVDLTVNPVNDIA
+6560 
-6573 VVEDV
+6573 
-6578 AYTIEEDGS
+6578 
-6587 LTFADADL
+6587 
-6595 LAGAADIDGD
+6595 
-6605 ELSITDVS
+6605 
-6613 YTGAEGVF
+6613 
-6621 TDNGDGTYSFAPNE
+6621 
-6635 NFNGEVS
+6635 
-6642 LDFSVSD
+6642 
-6649 GTETVD
+6649 
-6655 ANIGVTVTDVND
+6655 
-6667 APVSGATSYQMNE
+6667 
-6680 DGTITL
+6680 
-6686 SPEQL
+6686 
-6691 IANSSDVDG
+6691 
-6700 DVSLDSVSYSGAD
+6700 
-6713 GILVQNEDGS
+6713 
-6723 VTFAPNENFNGDI
+6723 
-6736 NLDVTVIDDDGA
+6736 
-6748 TAQTTAGIE
+6748 
-6757 VIAVNDAPVAGDLA
+6757 
-6771 YSVDEDG
+6771 
-6778 SITLSQEQLLAQ
+6778 
-6790 ASDVDG
+6790 DG

-6848 ADLTVNPVNDIAVVE
+6848 ADLIVNPVNDIAVVE

-6920 NENFNGDVSLDFS
+6920 NENFNGEVSLDFS

-6948 VTDVNDAPVS
+6948 VTDVNDAPVA

-6987 DVSLDSVSYSGAD
+6987 EVSLESVTYSGSD
-7000 GILVQNEDGSV
+7000 GSLVQNDNGSV
-7011 TFAPNENFNGDINLD
+7011 TFTPSENFNGDISLD
-7026 VTVIDDDGATAQ
+7026 VVVTDDDGATAT

-7052 ESEDVKLTTA
+7052 ESEEVELTTA

-7077 ATDIDNTADELSA
+7077 ATDIDNTVDELSA

-7144 PVNDAPEAPTIEM
+7144 PVNDAPEAPMIEM

-7189 TVRSP
+7189 TVRAP

-7229 EVVEGSLNVDVIP
+7229 EVVDGSLNVDVIP

-7274 GDIDTTDLVVSR
+7274 GDIDTADLVVSR
-7286 IINADGEDGG
+7286 IITADGEDGG
-7296 ELTDNGD
+7296 EVTDNGD
-7303 GTWTFTPTGDFSG
+7303 GTWTFTPTGDFAG
-7316 TSDLQVVVSDGEFET
+7316 VSDLQVVVSDGEFET
-7331 VLDVPVFVRPVADG
+7331 VLDVPVYVRPAADG
-7345 AVITTDHDGPLV
+7345 AVISTDHDGPLV

-7395 GEHCDDHRTGSIYR
+7395 GVNTVMITEPGQYIDLFDWDISNIQMTPPEDFHGEFFVTVSATTVDYGDEPEAFEDGIDSGDFETLAGDSIILTADDLIGLAENVNADSDDEVKLVHLADRSQGEIVDNGDGTWTFTPASGFTGEADIAYVIDKDGVLHDEQTGVVVKEGDSRENAAPEINSITTTEIAADTTLSFTDEDMLANLSDAEGDSLSIESVSLMEGQGVIESDNQGNYQFTPAEDYTGDVQVGFIATDGENR
-7409 PVRMGYLKHSND
+7409 IESFFNVDIQDAEELALSEGYVLAGDGSLIITESQLVDELGVSDSAQVADVADAND
-7421 AS
+7421 AGFFAESGEGQWTYWPNEDFDGNLAMNVEVNDGSEVSSHSLSIQVADNSAQSDEPPVQAAQVTEEQQLDVVQQTVDQVQDVETEVENSVADVTAAPGDTISISVPDEVSGNESVDYADMSGLPEGATVSNALDNGDGSFTISGNLDQPVSVELPEGYEGTSEVQFQGYDDLGSSIDGASGSVEVEIDDQYTMQGSTQEQQPDMAGMESGGSDWTSSGGQEQGIDFTDDSGSFDSDSQTGTDQGNDLDQSQI

>member
-16 DAVEQTDTND
+16 DAVEQTDTSD

-35 QQNQQNTIATTIATG
+35 QQNQQNTIASTIATG

-55 AADEVNQALEDN
+55 AADEINQALDEN
-67 PSGAGNEEEA
+67 PSGAGNTEDA
-77 SASGGAAEEETPE
+77 SASGAAVQEETPE
-90 SDEGSDDTQSNVVGG
+90 SDQDSDAAQSNVAGG
-105 AASDASS
+105 AASEAGSEN
-112 DDASGSGGG
+112 AAGSGGG

-128 VGGENAAASEG
+128 VGGDNAEAASG
-139 GSDAEGN
+139 GADAEGN
-146 EDQGQA
+146 EEQGQA
-152 ARTSAAPSAEASESD
+152 ARTSAAPSATSSESD
-167 EQQTGDDLDS
+167 DQQVSDDLDS

-187 VEASDEETIS
+187 VQASDEETIS

-202 FDSETVNE
+202 FDSETVSE

-221 APEAEQNLAYIMDED
+221 APEAEQDLAYIMDED

-270 VQENGDG
+270 VQDNGDG
-277 TFTVVPSTDFN
+277 TFTVVPSADFN

-325 FEIEEDGTLIFT
+325 FEIEEDGTLVFT
-337 DADLLTGAT
+337 DADLLA
-346 DIEGDN
+346 
-352 LTVEGVTYDGGDGIL
+352 
-367 TDNGNGTYTFAPNE
+367 
-381 NFNGDVNFGFEVS
+381 
-394 DGTDTVSANIDVSV
+394 
-408 TAVDDAP
+408 
-415 VSGDLAYSVDEDG
+415 
-428 SIRLSQEQLLSQA
+428 
-441 SDVEG
+441 
-446 DDLTASELSVGGN
+446 
-459 ATVIQNDDG
+459 
-468 SFTITPDENF
+468 
-478 NGDIDISFDISDG
+478 
-491 SNTVQASA
+491 
-499 DLTVNPVNDLP
+499 
-510 VPQDQQFS
+510 
-518 VEEDGT
+518 
-524 LIFTDADL
+524 
-532 LTGATDIEGDNL
+532 GATDIEGDNL

-610 LAYSI
+610 LAYS
-615 DEDGS
+615 
-620 IRLSQEQLL
+620 
-629 SQASDVE
+629 
-636 GDDLTA
+636 
-642 SGLSVGG
+642 
-649 NATVIQNDDGSFTIT
+649 
-664 PDENFN
+664 
-670 GDIDI
+670 
-675 SFDISDGTNTVQAS
+675 
-689 ADLTVNPVNDLPVP
+689 
-703 QDQQFSVEEDGTLI
+703 
-717 FTDAELLTGATDI
+717 
-730 EGDNLTV
+730 
-737 EGVTYDG
+737 
-744 GDGIL
+744 
-749 TDNGNG
+749 
-755 TYTFAP
+755 
-761 NENFN
+761 
-766 GDVNFNFDVS
+766 
-776 DGTDT
+776 
-781 VSANI
+781 
-786 DVSVT
+786 
-791 AVDDAPVSGDLA
+791 
-803 YSVDEDGSIR
+803 VDEDGSIR

-828 DDLTASGLT
+828 DDLTASG
-837 VGGDATVV
+837 
-845 ANDDGSFTITP
+845 
-856 DEDFNG
+856 
-862 DIDISF
+862 
-868 DISDGTN
+868 
-875 TVQASADLTV
+875 
-885 NPVNDLPVPQDQQ
+885 
-898 FSVEEDGTLIF
+898 
-909 TDADLL
+909 
-915 TGATDIEG
+915 
-923 DNLTVEGVTY
+923 
-933 DGGDGIL
+933 
-940 TDNGNGTYTFAPN
+940 
-953 ENFNGDVNFGFD
+953 
-965 VSDGTDTVSANI
+965 
-977 DVSVTAVDD
+977 
-986 APVSGDLAYSIDED
+986 
-1000 GSIRLSQEQ
+1000 
-1009 LLSQASDVE
+1009 
-1018 GDDLTA
+1018 
-1024 SGLTVGGDATV
+1024 
-1035 TQNDDGSFTI
+1035 
-1045 TPDENFNGDIDISF
+1045 
-1059 DIADGTN
+1059 
-1066 TVQASADLT
+1066 
-1075 VNPVNDLPVPQD
+1075 
-1087 QQFSVEEDGTLIFT
+1087 
-1101 DADLLTGAT
+1101 
-1110 DIEGD
+1110 
-1115 NLTVEGVTYDG
+1115 
-1126 GDGILTDN
+1126 
-1134 GNGTYTFAP
+1134 
-1143 NENFN
+1143 
-1148 GDVNFGFDVSDGTDT
+1148 
-1163 VSANIDVSV
+1163 
-1172 TAVDDAPVS
+1172 
-1181 GDLAY
+1181 
-1186 SIDEDGS
+1186 
-1193 IRLSQEQL
+1193 
-1201 LSQASDVEGDD
+1201 
-1212 LTASSLTVGGDA
+1212 
-1224 TVVANDDGSFTIT
+1224 
-1237 PDENFNGDIDISFD
+1237 
-1251 ISDGTN
+1251 
-1257 TVQASA
+1257 
-1263 DLTVN
+1263 
-1268 PVNDLPVP
+1268 
-1276 QDQQFSIAEDG
+1276 
-1287 TLQFTD
+1287 
-1293 ADLLTGATDVEG
+1293 
-1305 DNLTVEGITYEGT
+1305 
-1318 DGVLTDLGEGSYSFA
+1318 
-1333 PNENFN
+1333 
-1339 GDVSFSFD
+1339 
-1347 VSDGTDT
+1347 
-1354 VSANIDVSVTPE
+1354 
-1366 NDPPV
+1366 
-1371 AGSTSYTVNEDN
+1371 
-1383 SITISDAQLLATSS
+1383 
-1397 DIEGDVSIDS
+1397 
-1407 VTYSGSDG
+1407 
-1415 VLEINGNGTYI
+1415 
-1426 FSPNENFS
+1426 
-1434 GEIALDVV
+1434 
-1442 VADEDGAT
+1442 
-1450 DATTAGINVLEVN
+1450 
-1463 DPPVAGPTSYT
+1463 
-1474 IDEDSVLT
+1474 
-1482 FSESQ
+1482 
-1487 VLLNAS
+1487 
-1493 DVEGDVELVGISYDG
+1493 
-1508 PDGIFSVN
+1508 
-1516 GDGTCSFAPNENF
+1516 
-1529 NGQVQLDVTIRDED
+1529 
-1543 GAEVETVINVD
+1543 
-1554 VLPINDVPVSG
+1554 
-1565 DLAYNVN
+1565 
-1572 EDGSITLSQDQLLS
+1572 
-1586 QASDVEGEDLT
+1586 
-1597 ASDLT
+1597 
-1602 VNGNAAVTA
+1602 
-1611 NDDGSFTIVPDAN
+1611 
-1624 FNGDID
+1624 
-1630 IQFNITDG
+1630 
-1638 TNTVQATAD
+1638 
-1647 LTVNPVNDL
+1647 
-1656 PVPQDQQFSVEEDG
+1656 
-1670 TLIFT
+1670 
-1675 DADLL
+1675 
-1680 TGATDIEGDNLTVEG
+1680 
-1695 VTYDGGDGILT
+1695 
-1706 DNGNGTYTFAP
+1706 
-1717 NENFNGDVNFGFDVS
+1717 
-1732 DGTDTVSANIDV
+1732 
-1744 SVTAVDDAPVSGDLA
+1744 
-1759 YSIDEDGSIRLSQE
+1759 
-1773 QLLSQAS
+1773 
-1780 DVEGDDLTASGLSV
+1780 
-1794 GGNATVI
+1794 
-1801 QNDDG
+1801 
-1806 SFTITPDE
+1806 
-1814 NFNGDIDI
+1814 
-1822 SFDISDGTN
+1822 
-1831 TVQASADLTV
+1831 
-1841 NPVNDMPVPQDQQF
+1841 
-1855 SVEEDGTLIFTD
+1855 
-1867 ADLLTGAT
+1867 
-1875 DIEGDNL
+1875 
-1882 TVEGVTYDGGDGIL
+1882 
-1896 TDNGNGTYTFAPN
+1896 
-1909 ENFNG
+1909 
-1914 DVNFGFDVSDGTN
+1914 
-1927 TVQASADLT
+1927 
-1936 VNPVNDLPVPQDQQF
+1936 
-1951 SVEEDGTLIFTDADL
+1951 
-1966 LTGATDIEGDNLTVE
+1966 
-1981 AVTYDGGDGILT
+1981 
-1993 DNGNGTYTFA
+1993 
-2003 PNENFNGDVNFGFEV
+2003 
-2018 SDGTDTVSANIDVS
+2018 
-2032 VTAVDDAPVSGDLA
+2032 
-2046 YSVDEDGSIRL
+2046 
-2057 SQEQL
+2057 
-2062 LSQASDVEGDDLTA
+2062 
-2076 SSLTVDGDATVVAND
+2076 LTVDGDATVVAND

-2181 VLTDLGEGS
+2181 VLTDNGDGS

-2257 SDIEGDVSIDS
+2257 SDVEGDVSIDS

-2280 NGNGTYIFSPNENFS
+2280 NGDGTYTFSPNENFS

-2336 DEDSVLTFSES
+2336 DEDSVLTFNES

-2418 INDVPVSGDLAYN
+2418 INDAPVSGDLAYN

-2458 ASDLTVNGN
+2458 ASDLTVDGN
-2467 AAVTANDD
+2467 ATVTANDD
-2475 GSFTIV
+2475 GSFTIT

-2519 PQDQQFSIAED
+2519 PQDQQFSIEED
-2530 GTLQFTDADLLTGAS
+2530 GTLQFTDADLLTSAT
-2545 DIDGED
+2545 DIDGDD

-2589 FDVSDGTDT
+2589 FDVSDGTET

-2638 NSSDVEGAVSVDSVT
+2638 NSSDVEGAVSIDSVT

-2735 ASDIEGEVELVGIN
+2735 ASDVEGDVELVGIN

-2792 TQINVDV
+2792 THINVDV

-2849 NATIQHNDDGSY
+2849 NATIQQNEDGSY
-2861 TITPNAD
+2861 TITLDAD
-2868 YNGDLDLNFD
+2868 YNGDLDLSFD
-2878 IIDNDGGEVQVGLDI
+2878 IIDNDGGSVQVGLDI
-2893 TVNPL
+2893 TVNPV

-2932 GDELSIEN
+2932 GDDLSIEN

-2948 VLSDIGDGT
+2948 VLSDNGDGT
-2957 YSFAPNENFNGD
+2957 YSFAPNENFNGE
-2969 VQFSFDVFDGTDS
+2969 VQFSFDVSDGTGS
-2982 TSAVIDVS
+2982 TPAVIDVS

-3005 TVQEDGQITISD
+3005 TVQEDGQITISA

-3027 EGDVSLSGVSYSGD
+3027 EGDVSLSEVSYSGD
-3041 DGSFVDNGNGTYTFT
+3041 DGSFVDNGNGTFTFT

-3108 ITITQEQLLANATDI
+3108 ITITQEQLLANATDV

-3129 ATNLQTNDPDAT
+3129 ASNLQTNDPDAT

-3195 IFIQAEEDQ
+3195 IFIQAQEDQ

-3248 EVRFVPSEGALAEGT
+3248 EVRFVPSEDALANGT

-3294 DLTVTVQSNDEPL
+3294 DLTVTVQSNDDPL

-3368 IRAFNDDGELI
+3368 IRAFNEDGDMI
-3379 DSMTYHKEDRSNY
+3379 DSMTYHKEDRGTF

-3398 TTSEPVS
+3398 TVDQPVS

-3419 VQNMTVSQTCPDEA
+3419 VQNMTVSQTCHDEA

-3453 HAGDS
+3453 HAGDN

-3466 PNITVDT
+3466 PNITIDT

-3493 SDIDGDDLDIQN
+3493 SDIDSDDLDIQN

-3520 NGDGTWTVTPGENF
+3520 NGDGTWTVTPDENF
-3534 HGEIELG
+3534 YGEIELG

-3570 PIVLSTDEDQGI
+3570 PIVLSTDEDEGI
-3582 TFSADDLLVNTTDVE
+3582 TFSADDLLANTTDVE
-3597 GDALSISDITYG
+3597 GDTLSISDITYG
-3609 GDDGDLI
+3609 GDNGELV

-3718 NTFTFEPTE
+3718 NTFTFEPAE
-3727 NFSGEVNLTFD
+3727 DFYGEVNLTFD

-3745 APSTATVDVEIVNEG
+3745 APSTARVDVEIVNEG

-3786 NATDIDGDNL
+3786 NATDVDGDNL
-3796 QAVNLATNDPN
+3796 EAVNFATNDPN
-3807 AVIAENSDGSFT
+3807 AVVVENSDGSFT

-3886 VEGDELSVVNVTSA
+3886 IEGDELSVVNVTSA

-3989 ATSLETN
+3989 ASALETN

-4097 ITDNGDG
+4097 VTDNGDG

-4126 GTDEVEQDINVHI
+4126 GTTEVEQDLNVHI

-4151 DGDGVNVDDEA
+4151 DGDGVNVDDQA

-4280 AEGESFNLFLI
+4280 SEGESFNLFLI

-4298 DFNAMQEG
+4298 DFDAMQDG
-4306 QYEFRAED
+4306 QYEFRAAD

-4323 DPQLI
+4323 DPQLV
-4328 FIGADG
+4328 FVAADG

-4341 ENGDAIFH
+4341 QNGDAIFH
-4349 GGSSSQLNQDGL
+4349 GGSSSQLNQDGI
-4361 EHTRTTV
+4361 EHTRTTI
-4368 NEGGELVYGFEDLYG
+4368 NEDGELVYGFEDLYG

-4423 AIENSLQIQLPEDFN
+4423 AIENALQIQLPEDFN

-4468 TGAHIEHAP
+4468 TGSHIEHAP

-4484 TVEEDGSITITQED
+4484 KVEEDGSIVITQED

-4513 LNLATDDE
+4513 LNLATDDD

-4535 TPDTDFNGDV
+4535 TPDADFNGDV

-4569 NDGPEAQDQTFTVGE
+4569 NDGPEAQDQAFTVNE

-4592 QDLLTGATDIEGD
+4592 HDLLTGATDIEGD

-4647 SDGTDTVT
+4647 SDGTDSVT

-4669 VAGNT
+4669 VAGST

-4685 ISNEQLLANSSDIEG
+4685 ISNEQLLVNSSDIEG
-4700 EVAIDS
+4700 EVAIES
-4706 VTYTGSDGVLEING
+4706 VTYSGSDGVLEING

-4745 DDAAVSTIAGI
+4745 DDAAVSTTAGI
-4756 TVLEVDDPPVAGPTS
+4756 SVLEVNDPPVAGPTS

-4778 VLTFNESQILLNAS
+4778 VLTFNESQVLLNAS
-4792 DIEGDVEL
+4792 DIESDVEL
-4800 VEINYDGPDG
+4800 VEISYDGPDG

-4835 VTIQDEDGAQVDTY
+4835 VTIQDEDGAQVDTH

-4872 DGSITL
+4872 DSSITL
-4878 SQEQLLAQASDIEG
+4878 SQEQLLAQASDVEG
-4892 DDLTAANLTVGG
+4892 DDLTASNLTVDG
-4904 DAIVTAND
+4904 DATVVAND

-4936 GTDTF
+4936 GTDTL

-4957 PQAQTFSIGEDGI
+4957 PQDQTFSIGEDGVL
-4970 FNFTDEDLLTGT
+4970 NFTDEDLLTGA

-4994 VTYTGADGVL
+4994 VNYTGTDGVL
-5004 TDNGDGTYSFAPNE
+5004 TDNGDGSYTFAPNE

-5086 IDSVTYTGSDG
+5086 IDSVTYSGADG

-5129 GTTESTTAGVTVLEV
+5129 GTTEATTAGITVLEV
-5144 NDPPIAGSTSYSV
+5144 NDPPITGSTSYSV
-5157 NEDEVITISAE
+5157 NEDEVITIS
-5168 QLLANA
+5168 
-5174 SDIEGEVAIDSVTY
+5174 S
-5188 TGADGIFT
+5188 
-5196 DNGNGTFSFA
+5196 
-5206 PNANF
+5206 
-5211 DGDVSLDVVVTD
+5211 
-5223 EDGATA
+5223 
-5229 TTTASIDVLPVN
+5229 
-5241 DAPVSGDLAY
+5241 
-5251 SVEEDGSITLS
+5251 
-5262 QEQLLAQAS
+5262 
-5271 DIEGDDL
+5271 
-5278 TAANLTVGGDA
+5278 
-5289 TVTANDDGSFTITPD
+5289 
-5304 ANFNGDIDLAFDIND
+5304 
-5319 GTDTLVATADLTVN
+5319 
-5333 PVNDLPQPQDQT
+5333 
-5345 FSIGEDGILN
+5345 
-5355 FTDEDLLTG
+5355 
-5364 ATDIDGDD
+5364 
-5372 LSVEGVT
+5372 
-5379 YTGADGVLTD
+5379 
-5389 NGDGTYSFAPN
+5389 
-5400 ENFNGDVNFS
+5400 
-5410 FDVSDGTDTVQAN
+5410 
-5423 IDVSVTPENDPPV
+5423 
-5436 AGSTSYTVHEDNS
+5436 
-5449 ITISNEQLLA
+5449 EQLLA

-5465 GEVVVDSVTYTGS
+5465 GEV
-5478 DGVFEDNG
+5478 
-5486 DGTYTFSPNEN
+5486 
-5497 FNGEVSLDVVVT
+5497 
-5509 DEDGTTE
+5509 
-5516 STTAGVTVLEVNDPP
+5516 
-5531 IAGST
+5531 
-5536 SYSVSEDE
+5536 
-5544 VITISA
+5544 
-5550 EQLLA
+5550 
-5555 NASDIEGEVAIDSVT
+5555 AIDSVN
-5570 YTGSDGIFTDN
+5570 YTGADGIFTDN

-5604 TDEEGAT
+5604 TDEDGAT
-5611 VATNASIDVLPVND
+5611 TATTASIDVLPIND
-5625 APVSG
+5625 PPVSG

-5642 TLSQEQLLAQAA
+5642 TLTQEQLLSQAS

-5683 VTPGTDFNGNIDLN
+5683 VTPDADFNGNIDLS

-5704 ASIVANADL
+5704 ESIVANADL
-5713 TVNPVN
+5713 TVNPIN
-5719 DLPTTSDVYANV
+5719 DLPTSDDVYANV
-5731 DEDNVITITQEQLL
+5731 DEDNTITITQEQLL
-5745 ANAADIEGDDLVASD
+5745 ANAADIEGDDLVASN

-5861 DETTVIGTV
+5861 DETTVTGTV
-5870 LDAETGNPVV
+5870 LDAETGNPIV

-5887 DNAGHSYTTVTDQSG
+5887 DNAGHSYTAVTDQSG
-5902 NYSVNGPVVDQG
+5902 NYSVSGPVVDQG
-5914 SVTIEQEGSIT
+5914 TVTIEQEGSIT

-5962 QDMDNHLWLYDT
+5962 RDMDNHLWLYDT
-5974 ETGNELDHIYYRD
+5974 ENGNELDHIYYRD
-5987 MSHDLGEGN
+5987 MNHDLGGGN

-6001 VDDTNGNGPE
+6001 VDDTNGGGPE

-6030 TNRSWDVDGV
+6030 TSRSWDVDGV
-6040 EDVQVQVF
+6040 ENVQVQVF

-6055 TFTPEL
+6055 TFSPDL
-6061 PENPSGEHWHV
+6061 SENPSGDHWHV
-6072 FDIVNGVVVPSQD
+6072 FDIVNGVIVPSQD
-6085 VGSENS
+6085 VGTQNA
-6091 FELPT
+6091 FDLPT
-6096 SEEVL
+6096 AEEAL
-6101 ANVNGI
+6101 ANENGI
-6107 DISELLMGDE
+6107 DISELLTGGEDDDTTDE
-6117 GGDSGDTGGNEPS
+6117 TGDSTDQTGESAGETGGNEPS

-6213 AGTTDIDGD
+6213 AGATDIDGD
-6222 GLSVESVNYEGT
+6222 DLSVESVNYEGT

-6252 NFNGNIDLT
+6252 NFNGNVDLT

-6334 DNGDGTYTFAP
+6334 DNGDGTYTFSP

-6393 DNVITVNEAQLLAN
+6393 DNVITISDAQLLAN

-6417 SDVSYSGADGIF
+6417 SDVSYSGTDGIF

-6503 ASDVDGDDLTA
+6503 ASDVDGDALTASNITAGDNATVTANDDGSFTIIPDADFNGDIDLSFDVSDGVETVQAGVDLTVNPVNDLPTAEDQSFTVEEDGTLTFTDEDLLAGA
-6514 ANLTAG
+6514 ADIDGDDLSVADVSYTGAEGVFTDNGDGTYSFAPNENFNGDVSLGFTVSDGTDTVDANIDVTVTDVNDAPVAGATSYQMNEDGTITLSPEQLIANSSDVDGEVSLDSVSYSGTDGILTQNEDGSVTFAPNENFNGDISLDVTVIDDDGATAETTAGIEVIAVNDAPVAGNVAYSVDEDGSITLSQEQLLAQASDVDGDALTASNLSAG

-6548 FDVSDGVETVQA
+6548 FDVSDGLETVQA
-6560 GVDLTVNPVNDIA
+6560 GVDLTVNPVNDLPTA
-6573 VVEDV
+6573 ADQSFTV
-6578 AYTIEEDGS
+6578 EEDGT
-6587 LTFADADL
+6587 LTFTDADL

-6605 ELSITDVS
+6605 DLSVADVS

-6635 NFNGEVS
+6635 NFNGDVS
-6642 LDFSVSD
+6642 LGFTVSD
-6649 GTETVD
+6649 GTD
-6655 ANIGVTVTDVND
+6655 
-6667 APVSGATSYQMNE
+6667 
-6680 DGTITL
+6680 
-6686 SPEQL
+6686 
-6691 IANSSDVDG
+6691 
-6700 DVSLDSVSYSGAD
+6700 
-6713 GILVQNEDGS
+6713 
-6723 VTFAPNENFNGDI
+6723 
-6736 NLDVTVIDDDGA
+6736 
-6748 TAQTTAGIE
+6748 
-6757 VIAVNDAPVAGDLA
+6757 
-6771 YSVDEDG
+6771 
-6778 SITLSQEQLLAQ
+6778 
-6790 ASDVDG
+6790 
-6796 DDLTAANLTAGDN
+6796 
-6809 ATVTANDD
+6809 
-6817 GSFTITP
+6817 
-6824 DADFNGDIDLSFDL
+6824 
-6838 SDGTETVVAT
+6838 
-6848 ADLTVNPVNDIAVVE
+6848 
-6863 DVAYTIEEDGSLTF
+6863 
-6877 TDEQLLAGASDID
+6877 
-6890 GDELSVAD
+6890 
-6898 VSYTGA
+6898 
-6904 EGVFTDN
+6904 
-6911 GDGTYTFAP
+6911 
-6920 NENFNGDVSLDFS
+6920 
-6933 VSDGTETVDANIDVT
+6933 TVDANIDVT
-6948 VTDVNDAPVS
+6948 VTDVNDAPVA

-6972 LSPEQ
+6972 ISPEQ

-6987 DVSLDSVSYSGAD
+6987 EVSLESVTYTGSD
-7000 GILVQNEDGSV
+7000 GELVQNDDGSV
-7011 TFAPNENFNGDINLD
+7011 TFTPSENFNGDISLD
-7026 VTVIDDDGATAQ
+7026 VVVTDDDGATAT

-7052 ESEDVKLTTA
+7052 ESEDVNLTTA
-7062 EDSTILITQDMLLAQ
+7062 EDSTILITQGMLLAQ

-7090 SGLQIDPSLGELLD
+7090 SGLQIDPGLGELLD

-7189 TVRSP
+7189 TVRAP

-7229 EVVEGSLNVDVIP
+7229 EVVDGSLNVDVIP

-7274 GDIDTTDLVVSR
+7274 GDIDTADLVVSR
-7286 IINADGEDGG
+7286 IITADGEDGG
-7296 ELTDNGD
+7296 EVTDNGD
-7303 GTWTFTPTGDFSG
+7303 GTWTFTPTGDFAG
-7316 TSDLQVVVSDGEFET
+7316 VSDLQVVVSDGEFET

-7395 GEHCDDHRTGSIYR
+7395 GVNTVMITEPGQYIDLFDWDISNIQMTPPEDFHGEFFVTVSATTVDYGDEPEAFEDGIDSGDFETVAGDSIILTADDLIGLAENVDADSDDEVKLVHLADRSQGEIVDNGDGTWTFTPAPGFTGEADIAYVVDKDGVLHDEQTGVVVKEGDSQENAAPEVNSITTTEIAADATLSFTDEDMLANLSDAEGDSLSIESVSLMEGQGVIESDNQGNYQFTPAEDYTGDVQVGFIATDGENR
-7409 PVRMGYLKHSND
+7409 IESFFNVDIQASDEAAASEGYALADDGSLTITDAQLVDELGVSDAAQVVDVADANDAGFFAESGEGEWTYWPNEDFDGNLAMNVEVNDGGEVSSHSLSIQVDDDSVQGDEPQVQSVQATEEQQVEVAQQTDDQAQDTEGETEDSAADVTAAPGDTISISIPDEVSGNESVDYAEMSGLPEGATVSNALDNGDGSFTISGNLEQPVSVELPEGYEGTSEIQFQGYDELGSSIEGASGSVEVEVDDQYTMQGSTQEQQPDMAGMESGGSDWTSAGGQDQGVDFTDDSGSFDSDSQTGTDQSND
-7421 AS
+7421 FDQSSI

>member
-35 QQNQQNTIATTIATG
+35 QQNQQNTIASTVATG

-55 AADEVNQALEDN
+55 AADEINQALEDN
-67 PSGAGNEEEA
+67 PSGAGNAEDA
-77 SASGGAAEEETPE
+77 SASGAAVQEETTE
-90 SDEGSDDTQSNVVGG
+90 SGSDSDAAQSNVVDG
-105 AASDASS
+105 AATETGTDGAT
-112 DDASGSGGG
+112 AGSGG

-128 VGGENAAASEG
+128 VGGGESTSSDG
-139 GSDAEGN
+139 GTDAEGN
-146 EDQGQA
+146 EGQGQA
-152 ARTSAAPSAEASESD
+152 ATTSASLNADSSD
-167 EQQTGDDLDS
+167 SGEQQANDDLDS
-177 QTVEETFAVD
+177 QTIEETFAVD
-187 VEASDEETIS
+187 VQASDEESIS

-202 FDSETVNE
+202 FDSETVSE
-210 TFKIKV
+210 TFKIQV

-221 APEAEQNLAYIMDED
+221 APEVEQDLAYIMDED

-270 VQENGDG
+270 VQDNGDG
-277 TFTVVPSTDFN
+277 TFTVVPSADFN

-299 GQETISSAIDLTVRP
+299 GQDTVSSAIDLTVRP

-367 TDNGNGTYTFAPNE
+367 TDNDNGTYTFAPNE
-381 NFNGDVNFGFEVS
+381 NFNGDVN
-394 DGTDTVSANIDVSV
+394 
-408 TAVDDAP
+408 
-415 VSGDLAYSVDEDG
+415 
-428 SIRLSQEQLLSQA
+428 
-441 SDVEG
+441 
-446 DDLTASELSVGGN
+446 
-459 ATVIQNDDG
+459 
-468 SFTITPDENF
+468 
-478 NGDIDISFDISDG
+478 
-491 SNTVQASA
+491 
-499 DLTVNPVNDLP
+499 
-510 VPQDQQFS
+510 
-518 VEEDGT
+518 
-524 LIFTDADL
+524 
-532 LTGATDIEGDNL
+532 
-544 TVEGVT
+544 
-550 YDGGDGILTDN
+550 
-561 GNGTYTFAPNE
+561 
-572 NFNGD
+572 
-577 VNFGFDVSD
+577 
-586 GTDTVSANI
+586 
-595 DVSVTAVDDAPVSGD
+595 
-610 LAYSI
+610 
-615 DEDGS
+615 
-620 IRLSQEQLL
+620 
-629 SQASDVE
+629 
-636 GDDLTA
+636 
-642 SGLSVGG
+642 
-649 NATVIQNDDGSFTIT
+649 
-664 PDENFN
+664 
-670 GDIDI
+670 
-675 SFDISDGTNTVQAS
+675 
-689 ADLTVNPVNDLPVP
+689 
-703 QDQQFSVEEDGTLI
+703 
-717 FTDAELLTGATDI
+717 
-730 EGDNLTV
+730 
-737 EGVTYDG
+737 
-744 GDGIL
+744 
-749 TDNGNG
+749 
-755 TYTFAP
+755 
-761 NENFN
+761 
-766 GDVNFNFDVS
+766 
-776 DGTDT
+776 
-781 VSANI
+781 
-786 DVSVT
+786 
-791 AVDDAPVSGDLA
+791 
-803 YSVDEDGSIR
+803 
-813 LSQEQLLSQASDVEG
+813 
-828 DDLTASGLT
+828 
-837 VGGDATVV
+837 
-845 ANDDGSFTITP
+845 
-856 DEDFNG
+856 
-862 DIDISF
+862 
-868 DISDGTN
+868 
-875 TVQASADLTV
+875 
-885 NPVNDLPVPQDQQ
+885 
-898 FSVEEDGTLIF
+898 
-909 TDADLL
+909 
-915 TGATDIEG
+915 
-923 DNLTVEGVTY
+923 
-933 DGGDGIL
+933 
-940 TDNGNGTYTFAPN
+940 
-953 ENFNGDVNFGFD
+953 
-965 VSDGTDTVSANI
+965 
-977 DVSVTAVDD
+977 
-986 APVSGDLAYSIDED
+986 
-1000 GSIRLSQEQ
+1000 
-1009 LLSQASDVE
+1009 
-1018 GDDLTA
+1018 
-1024 SGLTVGGDATV
+1024 
-1035 TQNDDGSFTI
+1035 
-1045 TPDENFNGDIDISF
+1045 
-1059 DIADGTN
+1059 
-1066 TVQASADLT
+1066 
-1075 VNPVNDLPVPQD
+1075 
-1087 QQFSVEEDGTLIFT
+1087 
-1101 DADLLTGAT
+1101 
-1110 DIEGD
+1110 
-1115 NLTVEGVTYDG
+1115 
-1126 GDGILTDN
+1126 
-1134 GNGTYTFAP
+1134 
-1143 NENFN
+1143 
-1148 GDVNFGFDVSDGTDT
+1148 
-1163 VSANIDVSV
+1163 
-1172 TAVDDAPVS
+1172 
-1181 GDLAY
+1181 
-1186 SIDEDGS
+1186 
-1193 IRLSQEQL
+1193 
-1201 LSQASDVEGDD
+1201 
-1212 LTASSLTVGGDA
+1212 
-1224 TVVANDDGSFTIT
+1224 
-1237 PDENFNGDIDISFD
+1237 
-1251 ISDGTN
+1251 
-1257 TVQASA
+1257 
-1263 DLTVN
+1263 
-1268 PVNDLPVP
+1268 
-1276 QDQQFSIAEDG
+1276 
-1287 TLQFTD
+1287 
-1293 ADLLTGATDVEG
+1293 
-1305 DNLTVEGITYEGT
+1305 
-1318 DGVLTDLGEGSYSFA
+1318 
-1333 PNENFN
+1333 
-1339 GDVSFSFD
+1339 FSFD

-1415 VLEINGNGTYI
+1415 VLEINGNGTYT
-1426 FSPNENFS
+1426 FSPNENFN

-1442 VADEDGAT
+1442 VADEEGAT
-1450 DATTAGINVLEVN
+1450 DATTAGITVLEVN

-1508 PDGIFSVN
+1508 PEGIFSVN

-1529 NGQVQLDVTIRDED
+1529 NGQVQLGVTIRDED

-1554 VLPINDVPVSG
+1554 VLPINDAPVSG

-1572 EDGSITLSQDQLLS
+1572 EDGSITLSQEQLLS
-1586 QASDVEGEDLT
+1586 QASDVEGQDLT

-1602 VNGNAAVTA
+1602 VDGSATVTA
-1611 NDDGSFTIVPDAN
+1611 NDDGSFTITPDAN

-1630 IQFNITDG
+1630 IQFN
-1638 TNTVQATAD
+1638 
-1647 LTVNPVNDL
+1647 
-1656 PVPQDQQFSVEEDG
+1656 
-1670 TLIFT
+1670 
-1675 DADLL
+1675 
-1680 TGATDIEGDNLTVEG
+1680 
-1695 VTYDGGDGILT
+1695 
-1706 DNGNGTYTFAP
+1706 
-1717 NENFNGDVNFGFDVS
+1717 
-1732 DGTDTVSANIDV
+1732 
-1744 SVTAVDDAPVSGDLA
+1744 
-1759 YSIDEDGSIRLSQE
+1759 
-1773 QLLSQAS
+1773 
-1780 DVEGDDLTASGLSV
+1780 
-1794 GGNATVI
+1794 
-1801 QNDDG
+1801 
-1806 SFTITPDE
+1806 
-1814 NFNGDIDI
+1814 
-1822 SFDISDGTN
+1822 
-1831 TVQASADLTV
+1831 
-1841 NPVNDMPVPQDQQF
+1841 
-1855 SVEEDGTLIFTD
+1855 
-1867 ADLLTGAT
+1867 
-1875 DIEGDNL
+1875 
-1882 TVEGVTYDGGDGIL
+1882 
-1896 TDNGNGTYTFAPN
+1896 
-1909 ENFNG
+1909 
-1914 DVNFGFDVSDGTN
+1914 
-1927 TVQASADLT
+1927 
-1936 VNPVNDLPVPQDQQF
+1936 
-1951 SVEEDGTLIFTDADL
+1951 
-1966 LTGATDIEGDNLTVE
+1966 
-1981 AVTYDGGDGILT
+1981 
-1993 DNGNGTYTFA
+1993 
-2003 PNENFNGDVNFGFEV
+2003 
-2018 SDGTDTVSANIDVS
+2018 
-2032 VTAVDDAPVSGDLA
+2032 
-2046 YSVDEDGSIRL
+2046 
-2057 SQEQL
+2057 
-2062 LSQASDVEGDDLTA
+2062 
-2076 SSLTVDGDATVVAND
+2076 
-2091 DGSFTI
+2091 
-2097 TPDENFNGDID
+2097 
-2108 ISFDISDGT
+2108 
-2117 NTVQASADL
+2117 
-2126 TVNPVNDLPVP
+2126 
-2137 QDQQFSIAEDGTL
+2137 
-2150 QFTDA
+2150 
-2155 DLLTGATDVEGD
+2155 
-2167 NLTVEGITYEGTDG
+2167 
-2181 VLTDLGEGS
+2181 
-2190 YSFAPNE
+2190 
-2197 NFNGDVSFSFD
+2197 
-2208 VSDGTDTVSAN
+2208 
-2219 IDVSVTPEN
+2219 
-2228 DPPVAG
+2228 
-2234 STSYTVNED
+2234 
-2243 NSITISDAQLLATS
+2243 
-2257 SDIEGDVSIDS
+2257 
-2268 VTYSG
+2268 
-2273 SDGVLEI
+2273 
-2280 NGNGTYIFSPNENFS
+2280 
-2295 GEIALD
+2295 
-2301 VVVADEDGATDATT
+2301 
-2315 AGINVLEVNDPPVA
+2315 
-2329 GPTSYTI
+2329 
-2336 DEDSVLTFSES
+2336 
-2347 QVLLNASDVEGDV
+2347 LN
-2360 ELVGISY
+2360 
-2367 DGPDGIFSVN
+2367 
-2377 GDGTCSFAPNENFNG
+2377 
-2392 QVQLDVTIRDEDGA
+2392 
-2406 EVETVIN
+2406 
-2413 VDVLP
+2413 
-2418 INDVPVSGDLAYN
+2418 
-2431 VNEDGS
+2431 
-2437 ITLSQDQLLSQ
+2437 
-2448 ASDVEGEDLT
+2448 
-2458 ASDLTVNGN
+2458 
-2467 AAVTANDD
+2467 
-2475 GSFTIV
+2475 
-2481 PDANFNGDIDIQ
+2481 
-2493 FNITDGTDTVQ
+2493 DGTDTVQ

-2511 NPVNDLPV
+2511 NPVNDLPA
-2519 PQDQQFSIAED
+2519 PQDQQFSIEED

-2545 DIDGED
+2545 DIDGDD

-2589 FDVSDGTDT
+2589 FDVSDGTET

-2627 AITISDEQLLA
+2627 AITISDEQLLV
-2638 NSSDVEGAVSVDSVT
+2638 NSSDVEGAVSIDSVT

-2704 EVNDPPV
+2704 EVNDLPV

-2735 ASDIEGEVELVGIN
+2735 ASDVEGGVELVGIN
-2749 YDGSDGIFTV
+2749 YDGSDGIFIV

-2781 TIQDEDGATVE
+2781 TIKDEDGATVD
-2792 TQINVDV
+2792 THINVDV
-2799 LPINDAPVSGDLAYT
+2799 LPINDPPTSGDLAYT
-2814 INEDSSITLSQE
+2814 INEDSSITLSQD
-2826 QLLARAGDIDSD
+2826 QLLARAGDIDSE

-2849 NATIQHNDDGSY
+2849 NATIQQNDDGSY
-2861 TITPNAD
+2861 TITPDAD

-2878 IIDNDGGEVQVGLDI
+2878 IIDNDGGSVQVGLDI

-2898 NDLPQAQDQQFTIE
+2898 NDLPQAQDQQFSIE

-2948 VLSDIGDGT
+2948 VLSDNGDGT
-2957 YSFAPNENFNGD
+2957 YSFAPNENFNGE
-2969 VQFSFDVFDGTDS
+2969 VQFSFDVFDGTGS
-2982 TSAVIDVS
+2982 TAAVIDVS

-3027 EGDVSLSGVSYSGD
+3027 EGDVALSSVSYTGD

-3063 DISLDVVVVDED
+3063 DISLDVVVVDEA

-3097 GIQAEVDEDNS
+3097 DIQAEVDEDNS
-3108 ITITQEQLLANATDI
+3108 ITITQEQLLANATDV

-3129 ATNLQTNDPDAT
+3129 ASNLQTNDPDAT
-3141 IVANDD
+3141 IVTNDD

-3169 DGENEVLTTLD
+3169 DGDNEVLTTLD

-3195 IFIQAEEDQ
+3195 IFIQAQEDQ

-3226 IEANVNDE
+3226 IEANLDNE

-3294 DLTVTVQSNDEPL
+3294 DLTVTVQSNDDPL
-3307 GAWNGNTHIGHGIG
+3307 GAWNGNTHIGHGLG

-3368 IRAFNDDGELI
+3368 IKAFNEDGDLI
-3379 DSMTYHKEDRSNY
+3379 DSMTYHKEDRGGY

-3398 TTSEPVS
+3398 TVSEPVS

-3419 VQNMTVSQTCPDEA
+3419 VQNMTVSQTAHDEA

-3448 VELNI
+3448 IELNI
-3453 HAGDS
+3453 HAGDN

-3466 PNITVDT
+3466 PNITIDT

-3520 NGDGTWTVTPGENF
+3520 NGDGTWTVTPDENF
-3534 HGEIELG
+3534 HGEIELD

-3570 PIVLSTDEDQGI
+3570 PIVLSTDEDEGI
-3582 TFSADDLLVNTTDVE
+3582 TFSADDLLANTTDIE
-3597 GDALSISDITYG
+3597 GDTLSISDITYG
-3609 GDDGDLI
+3609 GDHGDLV

-3650 HLDLTVVPVNDVPV
+3650 HLDLTVIPVNDIPV

-3718 NTFTFEPTE
+3718 NTFTFEPAE

-3745 APSTATVDVEIVNEG
+3745 APSIATVDVEIVNEG

-3786 NATDIDGDNL
+3786 NATDVDGDNL
-3796 QAVNLATNDPN
+3796 EAVNFATNDPN
-3807 AVIAENSDGSFT
+3807 AVIVENSDGSFT

-3837 DAIETVAADLNLTV
+3837 DAIETVAADLNLIV

-3928 AFDVSDGTDVVA
+3928 TFDVSDGTDVVA

-3945 KVEFVNDAPEATPM
+3945 KVEFVNDTPEATPM

-3971 TQEMLLEN
+3971 TQEMLLES

-3989 ATSLETN
+3989 ASALETN

-4097 ITDNGDG
+4097 VTDNGDG

-4126 GTDEVEQDINVHI
+4126 GTTEVEQDLNVHI

-4209 NDQENGITS
+4209 NDQDNGITS

-4232 AGYQNAAGYYKVDED
+4232 AGYQNTAGYYKVDED

-4261 QVGGGGDLVPGQ
+4261 QVDGGGDLVPGQ

-4280 AEGESFNLFLI
+4280 EEGESFNLFLI

-4298 DFNAMQEG
+4298 DFDAMQDG
-4306 QYEFRAED
+4306 QYEFRAAD

-4323 DPQLI
+4323 DPQLV
-4328 FIGADG
+4328 FVAADG

-4341 ENGDAIFH
+4341 QNGDAIFH
-4349 GGSSSQLNQDGL
+4349 GGSSSQLNQDGI

-4368 NEGGELVYGFEDLYG
+4368 NEDGELVYGFEDLYG
-4383 GGDADYADFNFTID
+4383 GGDADYTDFNFTID

-4423 AIENSLQIQLPEDFN
+4423 AIENALQIQLPEDFN

-4484 TVEEDGSITITQED
+4484 TVEEDGSIIITQED

-4535 TPDTDFNGDV
+4535 TPDADFNGDV
-4545 SFTFDVSDGDDVVST
+4545 NFTFDVSDGDDVVST

-4569 NDGPEAQDQTFTVGE
+4569 NDGPEAQDQAFTVGE

-4612 TYTGTD
+4612 TYTGAD

-4669 VAGNT
+4669 VAGST

-4706 VTYTGSDGVLEING
+4706 VTYSGSDGVLEING

-4745 DDAAVSTIAGI
+4745 DDAAVSTTAGI
-4756 TVLEVDDPPVAGPTS
+4756 TVLEVNDPPVAGPTS
-4771 YTIDEDS
+4771 YTVDEDS
-4778 VLTFNESQILLNAS
+4778 VLTFNETQVLLNAS
-4792 DIEGDVEL
+4792 DIEGDVQL

-4835 VTIQDEDGAQVDTY
+4835 VTIQDEDGAQVDTH

-4878 SQEQLLAQASDIEG
+4878 SQEQLLSQANDVDG
-4892 DDLTAANLTVGG
+4892 DDLTASNLMVDG
-4904 DAIVTAND
+4904 DATVTAND

-4936 GTDTF
+4936 GVDTL

-4957 PQAQTFSIGEDGI
+4957 PQDQAFSIGEDGVL
-4970 FNFTDEDLLTGT
+4970 NFTDEDLLTGA

-5004 TDNGDGTYSFAPNE
+5004 TDNGDGSYSFAPNE

-5062 EDNSITISNEQLLAN
+5062 EDNSITISDEQLLAN

-5086 IDSVTYTGSDG
+5086 IDSVAYTGADG
-5097 VFEDNGDGTY
+5097 VLEDNGNGTY

-5118 VSLDVVVTDED
+5118 VSLDVVVTDEEGATEATTAGISVLEVNDPPVAGSTSYTVHEDNSITISNEQLLANSSDIEGEFAIDSVAYSGAD
-5129 GTTESTTAGVTVLEV
+5129 GVFEDNGNGTYTFSPNENFNGEVSLDVVVTDEEGATEATTAGVTVLEV
-5144 NDPPIAGSTSYSV
+5144 NDPPVAGSTSYSV

-5174 SDIEGEVAIDSVTY
+5174 SDIEGEVAIDSVNY

-5223 EDGATA
+5223 EDGATVA
-5229 TTTASIDVLPVN
+5229 TSASIDVLP
-5241 DAPVSGDLAY
+5241 
-5251 SVEEDGSITLS
+5251 
-5262 QEQLLAQAS
+5262 
-5271 DIEGDDL
+5271 
-5278 TAANLTVGGDA
+5278 
-5289 TVTANDDGSFTITPD
+5289 
-5304 ANFNGDIDLAFDIND
+5304 IND
-5319 GTDTLVATADLTVN
+5319 
-5333 PVNDLPQPQDQT
+5333 P
-5345 FSIGEDGILN
+5345 
-5355 FTDEDLLTG
+5355 
-5364 ATDIDGDD
+5364 
-5372 LSVEGVT
+5372 
-5379 YTGADGVLTD
+5379 
-5389 NGDGTYSFAPN
+5389 
-5400 ENFNGDVNFS
+5400 
-5410 FDVSDGTDTVQAN
+5410 
-5423 IDVSVTPENDPPV
+5423 
-5436 AGSTSYTVHEDNS
+5436 
-5449 ITISNEQLLA
+5449 
-5459 NSSDIE
+5459 
-5465 GEVVVDSVTYTGS
+5465 
-5478 DGVFEDNG
+5478 
-5486 DGTYTFSPNEN
+5486 
-5497 FNGEVSLDVVVT
+5497 
-5509 DEDGTTE
+5509 
-5516 STTAGVTVLEVNDPP
+5516 
-5531 IAGST
+5531 
-5536 SYSVSEDE
+5536 
-5544 VITISA
+5544 
-5550 EQLLA
+5550 
-5555 NASDIEGEVAIDSVT
+5555 
-5570 YTGSDGIFTDN
+5570 
-5581 GDGTFSFAP
+5581 
-5590 NANFDGDVSLDVVV
+5590 
-5604 TDEEGAT
+5604 
-5611 VATNASIDVLPVND
+5611 
-5625 APVSG
+5625 PVSG

-5642 TLSQEQLLAQAA
+5642 ILNQEQLLSQAS
-5654 DVDGDDLTA
+5654 DVDGDELTA

-5683 VTPGTDFNGNIDLN
+5683 VTPDANFNGDIDLS

-5704 ASIVANADL
+5704 ESIVANADL

-5745 ANAADIEGDDLVASD
+5745 ANAADIEGGDLVASD

-5768 TIVDNGDGTFSITPS
+5768 TIVNNGDGTFSITPS

-5861 DETTVIGTV
+5861 DETTVTGTV
-5870 LDAETGNPVV
+5870 LDAETGSPVV
-5880 GADVTLT
+5880 GADVTMT
-5887 DNAGHSYTTVTDQSG
+5887 DNAGHSYTTVTDQFG
-5902 NYSVNGPVVDQG
+5902 HYSVSGPVVDQG
-5914 SVTIEQEGSIT
+5914 TVTIEQEGSIT
-5925 SSFLVPAG
+5925 SSFLIPAG

-5962 QDMDNHLWLYDT
+5962 RDMDNHLWLYDT
-5974 ETGNELDHIYYRD
+5974 ENGNELDHIYYRD

-6001 VDDTNGNGPE
+6001 VDDTNGGGPE

-6055 TFTPEL
+6055 TFTPDL
-6061 PENPSGEHWHV
+6061 PDNPTGEHWHV

-6085 VGSENS
+6085 VGSENA
-6091 FELPT
+6091 FDLPT
-6096 SEEVL
+6096 AEEAL
-6101 ANVNGI
+6101 ANENGI
-6107 DISELLMGDE
+6107 NISELLTGDE
-6117 GGDSGDTGGNEPS
+6117 DGDSGETGGNEPS

-6204 LTFTDEQLL
+6204 LIFTDEQLL
-6213 AGTTDIDGD
+6213 AGATDIDGEN
-6222 GLSVESVNYEGT
+6222 LSVESVNYEGT

-6252 NFNGNIDLT
+6252 NFNGNVDLT

-6283 DVPVAGSTTY
+6283 DVPVAGTTAY

-6305 AQLLANSSDVEG
+6305 TQLLANSSDVEG

-6393 DNVITVNEAQLLAN
+6393 DNVITISEAQLIAN

-6429 TDNGDGTYSFAPNEN
+6429 TDNGDGTYSFAANEN
-6444 FNGNVSLDVTV
+6444 FNGNINLDVTV
-6455 ADEDGATAQT
+6455 IDDDGATAQT

-6503 ASDVDGDDLTA
+6503 ASDL
-6514 ANLTAG
+6514 
-6520 DNATV
+6520 
-6525 TANDDGSFTITPDAD
+6525 
-6540 FNGDIDLS
+6540 
-6548 FDVSDGVETVQA
+6548 
-6560 GVDLTVNPVNDIA
+6560 
-6573 VVEDV
+6573 
-6578 AYTIEEDGS
+6578 
-6587 LTFADADL
+6587 
-6595 LAGAADIDGD
+6595 
-6605 ELSITDVS
+6605 
-6613 YTGAEGVF
+6613 
-6621 TDNGDGTYSFAPNE
+6621 
-6635 NFNGEVS
+6635 
-6642 LDFSVSD
+6642 
-6649 GTETVD
+6649 
-6655 ANIGVTVTDVND
+6655 
-6667 APVSGATSYQMNE
+6667 
-6680 DGTITL
+6680 
-6686 SPEQL
+6686 
-6691 IANSSDVDG
+6691 
-6700 DVSLDSVSYSGAD
+6700 
-6713 GILVQNEDGS
+6713 
-6723 VTFAPNENFNGDI
+6723 
-6736 NLDVTVIDDDGA
+6736 
-6748 TAQTTAGIE
+6748 
-6757 VIAVNDAPVAGDLA
+6757 
-6771 YSVDEDG
+6771 
-6778 SITLSQEQLLAQ
+6778 
-6790 ASDVDG
+6790 DG

-6920 NENFNGDVSLDFS
+6920 NENFNGEVSLDFS

-6948 VTDVNDAPVS
+6948 VTDVNDAPVA

-6972 LSPEQ
+6972 ISPEQ

-6987 DVSLDSVSYSGAD
+6987 EVSLESVTYSGSD
-7000 GILVQNEDGSV
+7000 GTLVQNDNGSV
-7011 TFAPNENFNGDINLD
+7011 TFTPNENFNGDISLD
-7026 VTVIDDDGATAQ
+7026 VVVTDDDGATAT

-7052 ESEDVKLTTA
+7052 ESEEVELTTA

-7144 PVNDAPEAPTIEM
+7144 PVNDAPEAPMIEM

-7189 TVRSP
+7189 TVRAP

-7229 EVVEGSLNVDVIP
+7229 EVVDGSLNVDVIP

-7274 GDIDTTDLVVSR
+7274 GDIDTADLVVSR
-7286 IINADGEDGG
+7286 IITADGEDGG
-7296 ELTDNGD
+7296 EVTDNGD
-7303 GTWTFTPTGDFSG
+7303 GTWTFTPTGDFAG
-7316 TSDLQVVVSDGEFET
+7316 VSDLQVVVSDGEFET
-7331 VLDVPVFVRPVADG
+7331 VLDVPVYVRPAADG
-7345 AVITTDHDGPLV
+7345 AVISTDHDGPLV

-7395 GEHCDDHRTGSIYR
+7395 GVNTVMITEPGQYIDLFDWDISNIQMTPPEDFHGEFFVTVSATTVDYGDEPEAFEDGIDSGDFETLAGDSIILTADDLIGLAENVNADSDDEVKLVHLADRSQGEIVDNGDGTWTFTPASGFTGEADIAYVIDKDGVLHDEQTGVVVKEGDSRENAAPEINSITTTEIAADTTLSFTDEDMLANLSDAEGDSLSIESVSLMEGQGVIESDNQGNYQFTPAEDYTGDVQVGFIATDGENR
-7409 PVRMGYLKHSND
+7409 IESFFNVDIQDAEELALSEGYVLAGDGSLIITESQLVDELGVSDSAQVADVADAND
-7421 AS
+7421 AGFFAESGEGQWTYWPNEDFDGNLAMNVEVNDGSEVSSHSLSIQVADNSAQSDEPPVQAAQVTEEQQLDVVQQTVDQVQDVETEVENSVADVTAAPGDTISISVPDEVSGNESVDYADMSGLPEGATVSNALDNGDGSFTISGNLDQPVSVELPEGYEGTSEVQFQGYDDLGSSIDGASGSVEVEIDDQYTMQGSTQEQQPDMAGMESGGSDWTSSGGQEQGIDFTDDSGSFDSDSQTGTDQGNDLDQSQI